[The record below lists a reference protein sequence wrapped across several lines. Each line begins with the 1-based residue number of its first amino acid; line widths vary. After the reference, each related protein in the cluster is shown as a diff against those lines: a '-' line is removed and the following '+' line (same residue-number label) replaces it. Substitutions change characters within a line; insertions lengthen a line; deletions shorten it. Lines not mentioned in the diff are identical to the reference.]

1 MVDYLKNGSDNDSV
15 VEGISNLVDAAA
27 VAGTIVGTAF
37 LLSRT
42 KQGAKFLSEVDPI
55 IGKMS
60 DRIASIGADGSN
72 RLSISETIRGISHI
86 DQFRRIDQEFAINNT
101 SNVGLFRNLA
111 DAAYD
116 AADWEERELG
126 RQYQAKIFGDIGDAL
141 KSQGIQDGQVQSLME
156 FVSSRSTSTVL
167 DKNSGKLQEGFI
179 ADVENHWH
187 DFLEEKD
194 AKFNETVDQSI
205 QALQNI
211 SNQTFDTFNDF
222 RSLDENII
230 RAREARQDFI
240 QEINRSAKEALK
252 RQNNEISYH
261 TIGNILDQDARNPE
275 FDFVVHEKGQMASL
289 DGKTVSDRLY
299 AQNEDIITDT
309 LDTIRQLSAT
319 KDGYYVNGQK
329 LNTPNINKI
338 IGGAKDL
345 WHETLPYSLS
355 HAADFK
361 NVDNLKV
368 EYLNKYDFKG
378 VLDSIVDKNSTVQ
391 RIGNRLFELKSDG
404 TRHEL
409 DTSGMRFV
417 REDSYVVKTSKDFSN
432 YGKVNYDNG
441 KRRIFGE
448 TSRKRTSDVWGNNYN
463 TYLNKDMNE
472 VARHPEEKAMMGIR
486 NHSFKRS
493 IDSLDIKVKL
503 DDKLRSE
510 LLKAAEDN
518 PELSYKIENMLDV
531 IDAKTE
537 SEKRRVL
544 RDISTEGTKSSEFQR
559 LQSAA
564 IRGRSI
570 KPKLIDDSTSITQKT
585 LYAKL
590 SKSESIDEAAI
601 NEILA
606 SLPANRDKAL
616 AFINKLNVPDAVK
629 LNLRDRY
636 NVEQLKIKTNLNEI
650 TSENH
655 VDINGKDLSIEDAR
669 KIQNE
674 IVSNPELQRTL
685 NRYLGSGKDYKARYE
700 SKKSSSRLIAINK
713 GFNLKGIVSD
723 LNKINYK
730 GLSSRIGQGLRGMFS
745 NTNLDHFGAGA
756 LINYK
761 LNFPTAKYHGTDL
774 SIGGSLLYK
783 MADRLNEGLN
793 NGFLDQALGFVHPI
807 FGERLSA
814 YFKTGLSLG
823 FHEGDTRSFAQ
834 LSYNLLF
841 KRVLPASIALT
852 QLDWAND
859 TFGINKNF
867 QIGLANMDLGFRK
880 FTDATGLT
888 DVFKLAKMANPAA
901 QYISGDYRPYQSYD
915 ERLDYY
921 QNGKDPIRSGR
932 YWVWGSTNEFRGGS
946 ISYWEDNSLK
956 LAQSDYYNKSVYGGY
971 WSKWAHSPIPTL
983 TNPLSP
989 LVYAFN
995 PYWLEEKHMED
1006 RPYLLSA
1013 PLFEQ
1018 GTLQSLVL
1026 NPTLG
1031 EIIKPQ
1037 RRYHEDR
1044 MWFGKDVKA
1053 IMYQM
1058 NQKIHQSEDED
1069 NRYIIFQNGRLGV
1082 YDFRAFSHPTDT
1094 EYVQGQGQE
1103 YTGQAPAFASAK
1115 DYSNYINSDGTID
1128 ASAYAS
1134 LQPISPS
1141 AGAAVSA
1148 MNSAIQSG
1156 SSPYTNASG
1165 MYIQQRIRRTRSNKG
1180 TVQEMLNNADMYNN
1194 LMNSSG
1200 GRSYLDELM
1209 TTSRLLTGIYGYAGT
1224 MIFGRDESKFIAD
1237 AGDINSFTRRFWD
1250 SGIGGVGGEQ
1260 MEIVRRFLPE
1270 YSRRRRVNPLMNTMA
1285 EKHPWLPEKFY
1296 TGDAYC
1302 ISKNTMVEIDNLN
1315 YLAADEVIENQS
1327 TITDHTGQNTVV
1339 NKIICRKIELKEKV
1353 YSLKVNSLFAFDYEF
1368 SENHPLLVTESS
1380 NNVTK
1385 ELSGNSLSY
1394 YKKANIV
1401 LNALKNGITSKKDL
1415 ANLVN
1420 ISINDVCQLWKRM
1433 FQDDLIY
1440 DYRLDKHNIHL
1451 KEYKLYDI
1459 NLLKN
1464 RLSWKKA
1471 KDVKVGNYV
1480 AYPIPKSKNQEI
1492 ILDLGLLLP
1501 EYVSTEKY
1509 LYKPRIKN
1517 KEFIEIY
1524 EYFEKHGVPKF
1535 DRGERKKLLEKM
1547 NWHDRIY
1554 ESVQSS
1560 FKNERGI
1567 KRIPRKLVLTR
1578 QMCYAFGL
1586 YLAEGWNNGCTIGMA
1601 HNINERDYAYNA
1613 FLGFKQI
1620 DPYINFSF
1628 KRSGATNGAYSR
1640 FGSSIIASLLDVLF
1654 NKGAHDKKIPEFF
1667 WHAKEECVLGL
1678 LEGYICGDGTNFIM
1692 KSGLGLETEKIGIT
1706 SCNKKLLYQV
1716 RKLLLRFNIV
1726 GSINI
1731 HNKNP
1736 KKIKI
1741 NKYLVTSGISYSLS
1755 VRGKKASILS
1765 GLLFGKS
1772 LLPINYKAKEAS
1784 HHYISNGY
1792 LYLRIENIQEIN
1804 TVKEVYGYQV
1814 NQNNSFCVVGFA
1826 THNTSLPNGEA
1837 RLPGEG
1843 YEAINQ
1849 LHPDQ
1854 FASDGYGAIDR
1865 YKILADIAPNSAEYK
1880 YWKQIVKMMN
1890 NDEAKKVLKDTE
1902 EMVKHQGK
1910 KHDFFDYKFLGK
1922 TTTALDGHV
1931 EQILSNGKF
1940 KLAGDDNLYQIA
1952 GVKFKDNG
1960 YMSKNQLKQVLTEG
1974 SHVTLRIDDEER
1986 NPDINAP
1993 QAPRKAAV
2001 FLDGENISDTLRQV
2015 GLADYDMEDTSAA
2028 GAYANYGL
2036 VGRLFGTAAEI
2047 VAHAPI
2053 PIIHSQLM
2061 RVNSPL
2067 EEYRS
2072 DQLYGTG
2079 FQSWDSMLASF
2090 VYPTFEQ
2097 AKTDFMRDVIS
2108 DSLWR
2113 FYKGYESGA
2122 LTENISKRSTTI
2134 LKTIATYSNGTALA
2148 GEITGRFVFTGA
2160 NSSTRRDQL
2169 ANAGRHIGNI
2179 YSMVTSLQDPM
2190 YAAYAWGRMGWDS
2203 SKVYDLWKDIGNV
2216 NFDSVL
2222 DYAEHMNVLK
2232 PAKLLSEETGV
2243 AVDVIQ
2249 AARKFKL
2256 GRISQAIAFAAAG
2269 TALAVGEDNPLTRLF
2284 GKESHVYT
2292 PDAVKERW
2300 DTEDYFDRLRYIK
2313 YMALYEA
2320 AKEKAKKEEGVDVD
2334 KLYKHQEALRA
2345 EMNGDVSI
2353 TDMMS
2358 AILTSGKPADDPIA
2372 QWVQKTFG
2380 RLSDDMTTLVAG
2392 KYTEQAIMFHQV
2404 AESTV
2409 YALNKDSEYSDIIRA
2424 LPNTEKEY
2432 FVEFAKVTDERR
2444 RKEILKNVSPSLAKV
2459 LKLVWYQEDTD
2470 TESNES
2476 FFERHNLPDPLWAGW
2491 DASSNLD
2498 NIKAK
2503 VIYNEGMQYADYG
2516 IYSSSYEDPEV
2527 INAPNI
2533 DNIHDGSNPLSV
2545 RVNLNTILSGI
2556 GLTDKRIQVNP
2567 TQDEGVIDVVSNITA
2582 VLGYKIEKAFSIFS

>member
-1 MVDYLKNGSDNDSV
+1 MVDYLKTGSEQNSAID
-15 VEGISNLVDAAA
+15 GISSFVDMAA
-27 VAGTIVGTAF
+27 VAGSIVGTAF
-37 LLSRT
+37 LLSKT

-55 IGKMS
+55 IGKIGN
-60 DRIASIGADGSN
+60 RISEIGVDGSN

-86 DQFRRIDQEFAINNT
+86 DQFRKIDDAFAINNT
-101 SNVGLFRNLA
+101 TNVGLLRNLQ

-116 AADWEERELG
+116 IADWEERELG
-126 RQYQAKIFGDIGDAL
+126 RQYQTKIFNDIGDAL
-141 KSQGIQDGQVQSLME
+141 KAQGVGDGQISSLME

-167 DKNSGKLQEGFI
+167 EKDGRLKQSFI
-179 ADVENHWH
+179 ADVEDHWH
-187 DFLEEKD
+187 DLLED
-194 AKFNETVDQSI
+194 VDGAFEDTINHSI
-205 QALQNI
+205 NALNNI
-211 SNQTFDTFNDF
+211 SKQNFETFSSFK
-222 RSLDENII
+222 LAEENIN
-230 RAREARQDFI
+230 RAREARQDFL
-240 QEINRSAKEALK
+240 QEIKSNAEAALAKQRK
-252 RQNNEISYH
+252 DVQH
-261 TIGNILDQDARNPE
+261 FTIGEAIENSNIYSE
-275 FDFVVHEKGQMASL
+275 FDFIGHENGNMFSL
-289 DGKTVSDRLY
+289 EGKTVLDRLY
-299 AQNEDIITDT
+299 AKNDDIITST
-309 LDTIRQLSAT
+309 LDTIKQLSAT
-319 KDGYYVNGQK
+319 KDGYIIDGQIR
-329 LNTPNINKI
+329 NTPNINKI
-338 IGGAKDL
+338 IRGANEL
-345 WHETLPYSLS
+345 FHETLPYALS
-355 HAADFK
+355 HADDFK

-378 VLDSIVDKNSTVQ
+378 ALSSVVARDSSVQ
-391 RIGNRLFELKSDG
+391 RIGNRLFELKPDG

-409 DTSGMRFV
+409 DASGFRFA
-417 REDSYVVKTSKDFSN
+417 REDSYVVKKSKDFSQ
-432 YGKVNYDNG
+432 YGQIVLTNG
-441 KRRIFGE
+441 KNAVFGQ
-448 TSRKRTSDVWGNNYN
+448 TSRKRTSDAWGNNYY
-463 TYLNKDMNE
+463 TYLNKSIDDLANN
-472 VARHPEEKAMMGIR
+472 PEEKAMLGIR
-486 NHSFKRS
+486 NFGFKRS
-493 IDSLDIKVKL
+493 IDSLNINVKL
-503 DDKLRSE
+503 DNKLRAE
-510 LLKAAEDN
+510 LLKASEDD
-518 PELSYKIENMLDV
+518 PTLRYKIEEMISIV
-531 IDAKTE
+531 DAKTE
-537 SEKRRVL
+537 SEKRRAL
-544 RDISTEGTKSSEFQR
+544 RNISTEGVKSREFERIQR
-559 LQSAA
+559 AA
-564 IRGRSI
+564 ISGRSI
-570 KPKLIDDSTSITQKT
+570 KPKLAEDSTSITQKS
-585 LYAKL
+585 LYAKFT
-590 SKSESIDEAAI
+590 KSQTIDEAAI
-601 NEILA
+601 SEIMA
-606 SLPANRDKAL
+606 SLPADQEKAL
-616 AFINKLNVPDAVK
+616 AFINKLDLPQSIK

-636 NVEQLKIKTNLNEI
+636 NVEQLKIKANLTEI
-650 TSENH
+650 TTENH
-655 VDINGKDLSIEDAR
+655 VDALGKDLSVEDA
-669 KIQNE
+669 KQIQRE
-674 IVSNPELQRTL
+674 INQNPELRRTL
-685 NRYLGSGKDYKARYE
+685 NRHLGSRKDYKARYE

-713 GFNLKGIVSD
+713 GFDLKGILSD
-723 LNKINYK
+723 LNTINYK
-730 GLSSRIGQGLRGMFS
+730 GVGNKIGQGLRGMFS

-756 LINYK
+756 LIDYK

-783 MADRLNEGLN
+783 MGERINEGLN
-793 NGFLDQALGFVHPI
+793 NGYIDQMLGFISQPL
-807 FGERLSA
+807 GERFSA
-814 YFKTGLSLG
+814 HFNTGLSLG
-823 FHEGDTRSFAQ
+823 LSNKDARSTIQ
-834 LSYNLLF
+834 LASNLLV
-841 KRVLPASIALT
+841 KRVLPASIIAT

-859 TFGINKNF
+859 TFDINENF
-867 QIGLANMDLGFRK
+867 QVGWANMDLGFRK

-888 DVFKLAKMANPAA
+888 NVFKLAKMANPAA
-901 QYISGDYRPYQSYD
+901 QYISGDYRPYQSYE

-932 YWVWGSTNEFRGGS
+932 YWVWGSTNEFRGSS

-956 LAQSDYYNKSVYGGY
+956 LAQSDYRNKAIYGSY
-971 WSKWAHSPIPTL
+971 WDKWARSPIPTL
-983 TNPLSP
+983 SNPFSP
-989 LVYAFN
+989 IVYALN
-995 PYWLEEKHMED
+995 PYWLEEKHSED

-1018 GTLQSLVL
+1018 NTLQGLLL

-1031 EIIKPQ
+1031 ELIKPQ
-1037 RRYHEDR
+1037 RRYHQDR
-1044 MWFGKDVKA
+1044 MWFGQDVKA

-1058 NQKIHQSEDED
+1058 NQKIQQTADED

-1082 YDFRAFSHPTDT
+1082 YDFKAFSHPTDI
-1094 EYVQGQGQE
+1094 EYIQGQDQE
-1103 YTGQAPAFASAK
+1103 YTGQAPAFATAK
-1115 DYSNYINSDGTID
+1115 DYTNYINSDGTID
-1128 ASAYAS
+1128 ASAYSS
-1134 LQPISPS
+1134 LQPVSPGV
-1141 AGAAVSA
+1141 GAAVSA

-1180 TVQEMLNNADMYNN
+1180 TVQEMLDNADMYNN
-1194 LMNSSG
+1194 LMNSGG
-1200 GRSYLDELM
+1200 GRDYLDELQ
-1209 TTSRLLTGIYGYAGT
+1209 TTSRLLTGIYGYAVSSV
-1224 MIFGRDESKFIAD
+1224 FGRDNSKFIAN
-1237 AGDINSFTRRFWD
+1237 AGDIDSFTRQFWD
-1250 SGIGGVGGEQ
+1250 TGVGGLGGEQ
-1260 MEIVRRFLPE
+1260 MEVIRRFLPE
-1270 YSRRRRVNPLMNTMA
+1270 FSRRQRFNPLMNTMA
-1285 EKHPWLPEKFY
+1285 EKHPWMPEKFY
-1296 TGDAYC
+1296 MGDAYC
-1302 ISKNTMVEIDNLN
+1302 ISKNTMVEIGNLD
-1315 YLAADEVIENQS
+1315 YLAADKVIENQS
-1327 TITDHTGQNTVV
+1327 IITDHTGQNTVA
-1339 NKIICRKIELKEKV
+1339 NKIVCRKIELKEKV

-1380 NNVTK
+1380 NNTTK

-1401 LNALKNGITSKKDL
+1401 LNVLKNGITSKKDL

-1440 DYRLDKHNIHL
+1440 DYKLDKHNIHL
-1451 KEYKLYDI
+1451 KKYKLYDI

-1464 RLSWKKA
+1464 RLSWKKV

-1480 AYPIPKSKNQEI
+1480 AYPIPESKNQEI

-1501 EYVSTEKY
+1501 EYISTEKY

-1554 ESVQSS
+1554 ESVLSS
-1560 FKNERGI
+1560 FKNKRGI
-1567 KRIPRKLVLTR
+1567 KRIPRKFVLTR

-1586 YLAEGWNNGCTIGMA
+1586 YLAEGWNNEYTIGMA

-1628 KRSGATNGAYSR
+1628 KRVDNTNGAYSH
-1640 FGSSIIASLLDVLF
+1640 FGSSIIASLLNVLF

-1678 LEGYICGDGTNFIM
+1678 LEGYICGDGSNFII
-1692 KSGLGLETEKIGIT
+1692 KSGYDKEIEKISIT

-1731 HNKNP
+1731 HNKSS

-1741 NKYLVTSGISYSLS
+1741 NKYLVTSGISYNLS

-1765 GLLFGKS
+1765 ELLFGKS
-1772 LLPINYKAKEAS
+1772 LLPINHEAKEAS
-1784 HHYISNGY
+1784 HHYINNGY

-1826 THNTSLPNGEA
+1826 THNTSLPNAEA
-1837 RLPGEG
+1837 RLPGVG

-1865 YKILADIAPNSAEYK
+1865 YKILADIAPNSPEYK

-1922 TTTALDGHV
+1922 TTTAVDGHV

-1940 KLAGDDNLYQIA
+1940 KIAGDDTLYQIA

-1960 YMSKNQLKQVLTEG
+1960 FMSKNQLKQVLTEG
-1974 SHVTLRIDDEER
+1974 SHITLRIDDEER
-1986 NPDINAP
+1986 NADPNAP

-2001 FLDGENISDTLRQV
+2001 FLNGENISDTLREV

-2028 GAYANYGL
+2028 GAYANYGIF
-2036 VGRLFGTAAEI
+2036 GRVTGTAAEI

-2072 DQLYGTG
+2072 DQLYGSG
-2079 FQSWDSMLASF
+2079 FQSWDDLLGTYVF
-2090 VYPTFEQ
+2090 PTFQQ
-2097 AKTDFMRDVIS
+2097 AKTDFARDLIS
-2108 DSLWR
+2108 DSIWR
-2113 FYKGYESGA
+2113 FYQGYTSGA
-2122 LTENISKRSTTI
+2122 ITENISKRSSTI
-2134 LKTIATYSNGTALA
+2134 LKAVATYSNGTALA
-2148 GEITGRFVFTGA
+2148 GEITGRFLFTGA
-2160 NSSTRRDQL
+2160 NSATRRDQL

-2179 YSMVTSLQDPM
+2179 YSMVTSIQDPM
-2190 YAAYAWGRMGWDS
+2190 YAAYAWGRFGWDS
-2203 SKVYDLWKDIGNV
+2203 SKIYDLWKDIDVG
-2216 NFDSVL
+2216 FDSVI
-2222 DYAEHMNVLK
+2222 DYAEEMRLIK
-2232 PAKLLSEETGV
+2232 PASMISHETGK

-2269 TALAVGEDNPLTRLF
+2269 TAIAVSQDNPITRFF
-2284 GKESHVYT
+2284 GADSHVYT
-2292 PDAVKERW
+2292 PDHVKERW

-2345 EMNGDVSI
+2345 EMNGDVSV

-2372 QWVQKTFG
+2372 QWAQKTFG

-2404 AESTV
+2404 AESTI

-2432 FVEFAKVTDERR
+2432 FVEFAKVTDERQR
-2444 RKEILKNVSPSLAKV
+2444 REILRNVSPSLKKA
-2459 LKLVWYQEDTD
+2459 LRLVWYQEDTD

-2533 DNIHDGSNPLSV
+2533 DNIHNGSNPLAV
-2545 RVNLNTILSGI
+2545 RMNLNTVLSGI
-2556 GLTDKRIQVNP
+2556 GLTDKRIQVHP
-2567 TQDEGVIDVVSNITA
+2567 TQDEGVIQVASNITA
-2582 VLGYKIEKAFSIFS
+2582 VLGYKIDKALSFFS

>member
-101 SNVGLFRNLA
+101 SNIGLFRNLA

-116 AADWEERELG
+116 TSDWEERELG

-179 ADVENHWH
+179 AEVENHWH

-194 AKFNETVDQSI
+194 AAFNDTIDQSI
-205 QALQNI
+205 RALQNI

-222 RSLDENII
+222 KSLDENII

-252 RQNNEISYH
+252 KQNNEISYH

-319 KDGYYVNGQK
+319 KDGYYVDGQK

-417 REDSYVVKTSKDFSN
+417 REDSYIVKTSKDFSN

-570 KPKLIDDSTSITQKT
+570 KPKLIDDLTSVTQKT

-606 SLPANRDKAL
+606 SLPADRDKAL
-616 AFINKLNVPDAVK
+616 AFINKLNVPDTVK

-650 TSENH
+650 ISENH
-655 VDINGKDLSIEDAR
+655 VDINGKDLSIEDAK

-730 GLSSRIGQGLRGMFS
+730 GLSNRIGQGLRGMFS

-1037 RRYHEDR
+1037 RHYHEDR
-1044 MWFGKDVKA
+1044 IWFGKDVKA

-1134 LQPISPS
+1134 LQPVSPGV
-1141 AGAAVSA
+1141 GAAVSA

-1156 SSPYTNASG
+1156 NSPYTNASG

-1180 TVQEMLNNADMYNN
+1180 TVQEMLDNADMYNN

-1285 EKHPWLPEKFY
+1285 ENHPWMPEKFMV
-1296 TGDAYC
+1296 GDP
-1302 ISKNTMVEIDNLN
+1302 
-1315 YLAADEVIENQS
+1315 
-1327 TITDHTGQNTVV
+1327 
-1339 NKIICRKIELKEKV
+1339 
-1353 YSLKVNSLFAFDYEF
+1353 F
-1368 SENHPLLVTESS
+1368 S
-1380 NNVTK
+1380 
-1385 ELSGNSLSY
+1385 
-1394 YKKANIV
+1394 
-1401 LNALKNGITSKKDL
+1401 
-1415 ANLVN
+1415 
-1420 ISINDVCQLWKRM
+1420 
-1433 FQDDLIY
+1433 
-1440 DYRLDKHNIHL
+1440 
-1451 KEYKLYDI
+1451 
-1459 NLLKN
+1459 
-1464 RLSWKKA
+1464 
-1471 KDVKVGNYV
+1471 
-1480 AYPIPKSKNQEI
+1480 
-1492 ILDLGLLLP
+1492 
-1501 EYVSTEKY
+1501 
-1509 LYKPRIKN
+1509 
-1517 KEFIEIY
+1517 
-1524 EYFEKHGVPKF
+1524 
-1535 DRGERKKLLEKM
+1535 
-1547 NWHDRIY
+1547 
-1554 ESVQSS
+1554 
-1560 FKNERGI
+1560 
-1567 KRIPRKLVLTR
+1567 
-1578 QMCYAFGL
+1578 
-1586 YLAEGWNNGCTIGMA
+1586 
-1601 HNINERDYAYNA
+1601 
-1613 FLGFKQI
+1613 
-1620 DPYINFSF
+1620 
-1628 KRSGATNGAYSR
+1628 
-1640 FGSSIIASLLDVLF
+1640 
-1654 NKGAHDKKIPEFF
+1654 
-1667 WHAKEECVLGL
+1667 
-1678 LEGYICGDGTNFIM
+1678 
-1692 KSGLGLETEKIGIT
+1692 
-1706 SCNKKLLYQV
+1706 
-1716 RKLLLRFNIV
+1716 
-1726 GSINI
+1726 
-1731 HNKNP
+1731 
-1736 KKIKI
+1736 
-1741 NKYLVTSGISYSLS
+1741 
-1755 VRGKKASILS
+1755 
-1765 GLLFGKS
+1765 
-1772 LLPINYKAKEAS
+1772 
-1784 HHYISNGY
+1784 
-1792 LYLRIENIQEIN
+1792 
-1804 TVKEVYGYQV
+1804 
-1814 NQNNSFCVVGFA
+1814 
-1826 THNTSLPNGEA
+1826 SLPMGEA

-1922 TTTALDGHV
+1922 TTTALDGHI

-2148 GEITGRFVFTGA
+2148 GEITGRFAFTGA

-2203 SKVYDLWKDIGNV
+2203 SKVYDLWKDVGNV

-2222 DYAEHMNVLK
+2222 DYAEHMNILK
-2232 PAKLLSEETGV
+2232 PAKLLSEESGV

-2444 RKEILKNVSPSLAKV
+2444 RREILKNVSPSLAKA

-2545 RVNLNTILSGI
+2545 RMNLNAVLSGI

-2567 TQDEGVIDVVSNITA
+2567 TQDEGVIDVVSNVTA
-2582 VLGYKIEKAFSIFS
+2582 VLGYKIEKALSIFS

>member
-86 DQFRRIDQEFAINNT
+86 DQFRRIDQEFAINNM
-101 SNVGLFRNLA
+101 SNIGLFRNLA

-179 ADVENHWH
+179 AEVENHWH

-194 AKFNETVDQSI
+194 AAFNETIDQSI
-205 QALQNI
+205 RALQNI

-222 RSLDENII
+222 KSLDENII

-240 QEINRSAKEALK
+240 QEINRSAQEALK
-252 RQNNEISYH
+252 KQKNDITYH
-261 TIGNILDQDARNPE
+261 TIGDILDQDARNPE
-275 FDFVVHEKGQMASL
+275 FDFIAHEKDQMAPL

-299 AQNEDIITDT
+299 AQNDDIVTQT

-319 KDGYYVNGQK
+319 KDGYYVEGQK

-338 IGGAKDL
+338 IGSAKDL
-345 WHETLPYSLS
+345 FHETLPYALS

-378 VLDSIVDKNSTVQ
+378 VLGDIVGKDSIVQ

-404 TRHEL
+404 TRNEL

-417 REDSYVVKTSKDFSN
+417 REDSYVIKTSKDFSN
-432 YGKVNYDNG
+432 YGKVNFDNG
-441 KRRIFGE
+441 KQRIFGE
-448 TSRKRTSDVWGNNYN
+448 TSRKRTSDVWGNNYH
-463 TYLNKDMNE
+463 TYLNKDINE
-472 VARHPEEKAMMGIR
+472 IANHPEEKAMMGIR

-510 LLKAAEDN
+510 LLKTAEDN
-518 PELSYKIENMLDV
+518 PGLKYKIESMLDV

-590 SKSESIDEAAI
+590 NKSQSIDEAAI
-601 NEILA
+601 NEIMA
-606 SLPANRDKAL
+606 SLPADRDKAL
-616 AFINKLNVPDAVK
+616 AFINKLNVPETVK

-636 NVEQLKIKTNLNEI
+636 NIEQLKIRTNLNEI
-650 TSENH
+650 TGENH
-655 VDINGKDLSIEDAR
+655 VDATGKDLSIEDAKR
-669 KIQNE
+669 IQNE

-685 NRYLGSGKDYKARYE
+685 NRYLGSGKDYKVRYE

-713 GFNLKGIVSD
+713 GFDLKGIISD
-723 LNKINYK
+723 LNKMNYN
-730 GLSSRIGQGLRGMFS
+730 GIGNRIGQGLRGMFS
-745 NTNLDHFGAGA
+745 NTNLDHFAFSSIFDNNVN
-756 LINYK
+756 L
-761 LNFPTAKYHGTDL
+761 PTAKHHGRDL

-783 MADRLNEGLN
+783 MPERLNEGLN
-793 NGFLDQALGFVHPI
+793 NGFIDQALGFVHPI

-1058 NQKIHQSEDED
+1058 NQKIQQTADED
-1069 NRYIIFQNGRLGV
+1069 SRYIIFQNGRLGV

-1180 TVQEMLNNADMYNN
+1180 TVQEMLDNADMYNN

-1270 YSRRRRVNPLMNTMA
+1270 YSRRRRVNPLMNKMA
-1285 EKHPWLPEKFY
+1285 EDHPWLPQKF
-1296 TGDAYC
+1296 
-1302 ISKNTMVEIDNLN
+1302 MVSDP
-1315 YLAADEVIENQS
+1315 
-1327 TITDHTGQNTVV
+1327 
-1339 NKIICRKIELKEKV
+1339 
-1353 YSLKVNSLFAFDYEF
+1353 F
-1368 SENHPLLVTESS
+1368 S
-1380 NNVTK
+1380 
-1385 ELSGNSLSY
+1385 
-1394 YKKANIV
+1394 
-1401 LNALKNGITSKKDL
+1401 
-1415 ANLVN
+1415 
-1420 ISINDVCQLWKRM
+1420 
-1433 FQDDLIY
+1433 
-1440 DYRLDKHNIHL
+1440 
-1451 KEYKLYDI
+1451 
-1459 NLLKN
+1459 
-1464 RLSWKKA
+1464 
-1471 KDVKVGNYV
+1471 
-1480 AYPIPKSKNQEI
+1480 
-1492 ILDLGLLLP
+1492 
-1501 EYVSTEKY
+1501 
-1509 LYKPRIKN
+1509 
-1517 KEFIEIY
+1517 
-1524 EYFEKHGVPKF
+1524 
-1535 DRGERKKLLEKM
+1535 
-1547 NWHDRIY
+1547 
-1554 ESVQSS
+1554 
-1560 FKNERGI
+1560 
-1567 KRIPRKLVLTR
+1567 
-1578 QMCYAFGL
+1578 
-1586 YLAEGWNNGCTIGMA
+1586 
-1601 HNINERDYAYNA
+1601 
-1613 FLGFKQI
+1613 
-1620 DPYINFSF
+1620 
-1628 KRSGATNGAYSR
+1628 
-1640 FGSSIIASLLDVLF
+1640 
-1654 NKGAHDKKIPEFF
+1654 
-1667 WHAKEECVLGL
+1667 
-1678 LEGYICGDGTNFIM
+1678 
-1692 KSGLGLETEKIGIT
+1692 
-1706 SCNKKLLYQV
+1706 
-1716 RKLLLRFNIV
+1716 
-1726 GSINI
+1726 
-1731 HNKNP
+1731 
-1736 KKIKI
+1736 
-1741 NKYLVTSGISYSLS
+1741 
-1755 VRGKKASILS
+1755 
-1765 GLLFGKS
+1765 
-1772 LLPINYKAKEAS
+1772 
-1784 HHYISNGY
+1784 
-1792 LYLRIENIQEIN
+1792 
-1804 TVKEVYGYQV
+1804 
-1814 NQNNSFCVVGFA
+1814 
-1826 THNTSLPNGEA
+1826 SLPMGEA

-1922 TTTALDGHV
+1922 TTTALDGHI

-2148 GEITGRFVFTGA
+2148 GEITGRFAFTGA

-2203 SKVYDLWKDIGNV
+2203 SKVYDLWKDVGNV

-2222 DYAEHMNVLK
+2222 DYAEHMNILK
-2232 PAKLLSEETGV
+2232 PAKLLSEESGV

-2320 AKEKAKKEEGVDVD
+2320 AKEKAKSEEGVDVD

-2444 RKEILKNVSPSLAKV
+2444 RREILRNVSPSLAKA
-2459 LKLVWYQEDTD
+2459 LKLVWYQEDTE

-2491 DASSNLD
+2491 DASTNLD

-2545 RVNLNTILSGI
+2545 RVNLNTVLSGI

-2567 TQDEGVIDVVSNITA
+2567 TQDEGIIDVVSNITA
-2582 VLGYKIEKAFSIFS
+2582 VLGYKIEKALSIFS

>member
-101 SNVGLFRNLA
+101 SNIGLFRNLA

-116 AADWEERELG
+116 ASDWEERELG

-141 KSQGIQDGQVQSLME
+141 KSQGIQDGQIQSLME
-156 FVSSRSTSTVL
+156 FVSSHSTSTVL

-179 ADVENHWH
+179 AEVENHWH

-194 AKFNETVDQSI
+194 AAFNETIDQSI

-222 RSLDENII
+222 KSLDKNII

-252 RQNNEISYH
+252 KQNNEISYH

-275 FDFVVHEKGQMASL
+275 FDFVVHEKDQIASL

-299 AQNEDIITDT
+299 SQNEDIITDT

-319 KDGYYVNGQK
+319 KDGYYVDGQK

-338 IGGAKDL
+338 VRGAKDL

-518 PELSYKIENMLDV
+518 PELSYKIENMLDI

-590 SKSESIDEAAI
+590 SKSESIDEAAV

-606 SLPANRDKAL
+606 SLPADRDKAL
-616 AFINKLNVPDAVK
+616 AFINKLNVPDIVK

-655 VDINGKDLSIEDAR
+655 VDINGKDLSIEDAK

-730 GLSSRIGQGLRGMFS
+730 GLSNRIGQGLRGMFS

-841 KRVLPASIALT
+841 KRVIPASIALT

-1044 MWFGKDVKA
+1044 IWFGKDVKA

-1058 NQKIHQSEDED
+1058 NQKIRQSEDEY
-1069 NRYIIFQNGRLGV
+1069 NRYVIFQNGRLGV

-1141 AGAAVSA
+1141 AGTAVSA

-1180 TVQEMLNNADMYNN
+1180 TVQEMLDNADMYNN

-1237 AGDINSFTRRFWD
+1237 ASDINSFTRRFWD

-1270 YSRRRRVNPLMNTMA
+1270 YSRRRRINPLMNTMA
-1285 EKHPWLPEKFY
+1285 EKHPWMPEKFMV
-1296 TGDAYC
+1296 GDP
-1302 ISKNTMVEIDNLN
+1302 
-1315 YLAADEVIENQS
+1315 
-1327 TITDHTGQNTVV
+1327 
-1339 NKIICRKIELKEKV
+1339 
-1353 YSLKVNSLFAFDYEF
+1353 F
-1368 SENHPLLVTESS
+1368 SS
-1380 NNVTK
+1380 
-1385 ELSGNSLSY
+1385 
-1394 YKKANIV
+1394 
-1401 LNALKNGITSKKDL
+1401 
-1415 ANLVN
+1415 
-1420 ISINDVCQLWKRM
+1420 
-1433 FQDDLIY
+1433 
-1440 DYRLDKHNIHL
+1440 
-1451 KEYKLYDI
+1451 
-1459 NLLKN
+1459 
-1464 RLSWKKA
+1464 
-1471 KDVKVGNYV
+1471 
-1480 AYPIPKSKNQEI
+1480 
-1492 ILDLGLLLP
+1492 
-1501 EYVSTEKY
+1501 
-1509 LYKPRIKN
+1509 
-1517 KEFIEIY
+1517 
-1524 EYFEKHGVPKF
+1524 
-1535 DRGERKKLLEKM
+1535 
-1547 NWHDRIY
+1547 
-1554 ESVQSS
+1554 
-1560 FKNERGI
+1560 
-1567 KRIPRKLVLTR
+1567 
-1578 QMCYAFGL
+1578 
-1586 YLAEGWNNGCTIGMA
+1586 
-1601 HNINERDYAYNA
+1601 
-1613 FLGFKQI
+1613 
-1620 DPYINFSF
+1620 
-1628 KRSGATNGAYSR
+1628 
-1640 FGSSIIASLLDVLF
+1640 
-1654 NKGAHDKKIPEFF
+1654 
-1667 WHAKEECVLGL
+1667 
-1678 LEGYICGDGTNFIM
+1678 
-1692 KSGLGLETEKIGIT
+1692 
-1706 SCNKKLLYQV
+1706 
-1716 RKLLLRFNIV
+1716 
-1726 GSINI
+1726 
-1731 HNKNP
+1731 
-1736 KKIKI
+1736 
-1741 NKYLVTSGISYSLS
+1741 
-1755 VRGKKASILS
+1755 
-1765 GLLFGKS
+1765 
-1772 LLPINYKAKEAS
+1772 LPI
-1784 HHYISNGY
+1784 
-1792 LYLRIENIQEIN
+1792 
-1804 TVKEVYGYQV
+1804 
-1814 NQNNSFCVVGFA
+1814 
-1826 THNTSLPNGEA
+1826 GEA

-1922 TTTALDGHV
+1922 TTTALDGHI

-2148 GEITGRFVFTGA
+2148 GEITGRFAFTGA

-2203 SKVYDLWKDIGNV
+2203 SKVYDLWKDVGNV

-2222 DYAEHMNVLK
+2222 DYAEHMNILK
-2232 PAKLLSEETGV
+2232 PAKLLSEESGV

-2320 AKEKAKKEEGVDVD
+2320 AKEKAKSEEGVDVD

-2444 RKEILKNVSPSLAKV
+2444 RREILKNVSPSLAKA
-2459 LKLVWYQEDTD
+2459 LKLVWYQEDTE

-2545 RVNLNTILSGI
+2545 RMNLNAVLSGI
-2556 GLTDKRIQVNP
+2556 GLTDKRIQVDQ
-2567 TQDEGVIDVVSNITA
+2567 TQDEGVIQVVSNVTA
-2582 VLGYKIEKAFSIFS
+2582 VLGYKIEKALSIFS

>member
-60 DRIASIGADGSN
+60 DRIASIGTDGSN

-86 DQFRRIDQEFAINNT
+86 DQFRRIDQDFAINNT
-101 SNVGLFRNLA
+101 SNIGLFRNLA

-156 FVSSRSTSTVL
+156 FVSSRSTSTVI
-167 DKNSGKLQEGFI
+167 DKNSGKLQESFI

-211 SNQTFDTFNDF
+211 SNQTFDTFSDF
-222 RSLDENII
+222 KSLDENII
-230 RAREARQDFI
+230 RTREARQDFI
-240 QEINRSAKEALK
+240 QEINRSAQEALK
-252 RQNNEISYH
+252 KQKNDITYH
-261 TIGNILDQDARNPE
+261 TIGDILDQDARNPE
-275 FDFVVHEKGQMASL
+275 FDFIAHEKGQMASL

-299 AQNEDIITDT
+299 AQNDDIVTQT

-319 KDGYYVNGQK
+319 KDGYYVEGQK

-338 IGGAKDL
+338 ISSAKDL
-345 WHETLPYSLS
+345 FHETLPYALS

-378 VLDSIVDKNSTVQ
+378 VLGDIVGKDSIVQ

-404 TRHEL
+404 TRNEL

-417 REDSYVVKTSKDFSN
+417 REDSYVIKTSKDFSN
-432 YGKVNYDNG
+432 YGKVNFDNG
-441 KRRIFGE
+441 KQRIFGE
-448 TSRKRTSDVWGNNYN
+448 TSRKRTSDVWGNNYH
-463 TYLNKDMNE
+463 TYLNKDINE
-472 VARHPEEKAMMGIR
+472 IANHPEEKAMIGIR

-518 PELSYKIENMLDV
+518 PGLRYKIESMLDV

-590 SKSESIDEAAI
+590 NKSQSIDEAAI
-601 NEILA
+601 NEIMA
-606 SLPANRDKAL
+606 SLPADRDKAL
-616 AFINKLNVPDAVK
+616 AFINKLNVPETVK

-636 NVEQLKIKTNLNEI
+636 NVEQLKIRTNLNEI
-650 TSENH
+650 TGENH
-655 VDINGKDLSIEDAR
+655 VDATGKDLSIEDAKR
-669 KIQNE
+669 IQNE

-713 GFNLKGIVSD
+713 GFDLKGIISD
-723 LNKINYK
+723 LNKMNYN
-730 GLSSRIGQGLRGMFS
+730 GIGNRIGQGLRGMFS
-745 NTNLDHFGAGA
+745 NTNLDHFAFSSIFDNNVN
-756 LINYK
+756 L
-761 LNFPTAKYHGTDL
+761 PTAKHHGRDL

-783 MADRLNEGLN
+783 MPEHLNEGLN
-793 NGFLDQALGFVHPI
+793 NGFIDQALGFVHPI

-859 TFGINKNF
+859 TFSINKNF

-901 QYISGDYRPYQSYD
+901 QYISGDYRPYQSYE

-932 YWVWGSTNEFRGGS
+932 YWVWGSSNEFRGSS

-983 TNPLSP
+983 TNPFSP

-1037 RRYHEDR
+1037 RHYHEDR

-1069 NRYIIFQNGRLGV
+1069 SRYIIFQNGRLGV

-1094 EYVQGQGQE
+1094 EYVQSQGQE

-1134 LQPISPS
+1134 LQPISPG
-1141 AGAAVSA
+1141 AGVAVSA
-1148 MNSAIQSG
+1148 MNSVIQSG

-1180 TVQEMLNNADMYNN
+1180 TVQEMLDNADMYNN

-1285 EKHPWLPEKFY
+1285 EKHPWLPEKFFV
-1296 TGDAYC
+1296 GD
-1302 ISKNTMVEIDNLN
+1302 SM
-1315 YLAADEVIENQS
+1315 
-1327 TITDHTGQNTVV
+1327 
-1339 NKIICRKIELKEKV
+1339 
-1353 YSLKVNSLFAFDYEF
+1353 
-1368 SENHPLLVTESS
+1368 
-1380 NNVTK
+1380 
-1385 ELSGNSLSY
+1385 
-1394 YKKANIV
+1394 
-1401 LNALKNGITSKKDL
+1401 
-1415 ANLVN
+1415 
-1420 ISINDVCQLWKRM
+1420 
-1433 FQDDLIY
+1433 
-1440 DYRLDKHNIHL
+1440 
-1451 KEYKLYDI
+1451 
-1459 NLLKN
+1459 
-1464 RLSWKKA
+1464 
-1471 KDVKVGNYV
+1471 
-1480 AYPIPKSKNQEI
+1480 
-1492 ILDLGLLLP
+1492 
-1501 EYVSTEKY
+1501 
-1509 LYKPRIKN
+1509 
-1517 KEFIEIY
+1517 
-1524 EYFEKHGVPKF
+1524 
-1535 DRGERKKLLEKM
+1535 
-1547 NWHDRIY
+1547 
-1554 ESVQSS
+1554 
-1560 FKNERGI
+1560 
-1567 KRIPRKLVLTR
+1567 
-1578 QMCYAFGL
+1578 
-1586 YLAEGWNNGCTIGMA
+1586 
-1601 HNINERDYAYNA
+1601 
-1613 FLGFKQI
+1613 
-1620 DPYINFSF
+1620 
-1628 KRSGATNGAYSR
+1628 
-1640 FGSSIIASLLDVLF
+1640 
-1654 NKGAHDKKIPEFF
+1654 
-1667 WHAKEECVLGL
+1667 
-1678 LEGYICGDGTNFIM
+1678 
-1692 KSGLGLETEKIGIT
+1692 
-1706 SCNKKLLYQV
+1706 
-1716 RKLLLRFNIV
+1716 
-1726 GSINI
+1726 
-1731 HNKNP
+1731 
-1736 KKIKI
+1736 
-1741 NKYLVTSGISYSLS
+1741 
-1755 VRGKKASILS
+1755 
-1765 GLLFGKS
+1765 
-1772 LLPINYKAKEAS
+1772 
-1784 HHYISNGY
+1784 
-1792 LYLRIENIQEIN
+1792 
-1804 TVKEVYGYQV
+1804 
-1814 NQNNSFCVVGFA
+1814 
-1826 THNTSLPNGEA
+1826 TSLPNGEA

-2148 GEITGRFVFTGA
+2148 GEITGRFAFTGA

-2203 SKVYDLWKDIGNV
+2203 SKVYDLWKDVGNV
-2216 NFDSVL
+2216 NFDSIL
-2222 DYAEHMNVLK
+2222 DYAEHMNILK
-2232 PAKLLSEETGV
+2232 PVRLLSEETGV

-2292 PDAVKERW
+2292 PDSVKERW

-2320 AKEKAKKEEGVDVD
+2320 AKEKAKSEEGVDVD

-2404 AESTV
+2404 AESTI

-2444 RKEILKNVSPSLAKV
+2444 RREILKNVSPSLAKA
-2459 LKLVWYQEDTD
+2459 LKLVWYQEDTE

-2545 RVNLNTILSGI
+2545 RMNLNAVLSGI

-2582 VLGYKIEKAFSIFS
+2582 VLGYKIEKALSIFS

>member
-101 SNVGLFRNLA
+101 SNIGLFRNLA

-179 ADVENHWH
+179 AEVENHWH

-194 AKFNETVDQSI
+194 AAFNETIDQSI

-222 RSLDENII
+222 KSLDENII

-240 QEINRSAKEALK
+240 QEINRSAKAALK
-252 RQNNEISYH
+252 KQNNEVSYH
-261 TIGNILDQDARNPE
+261 TIGDILDQDTRNPE
-275 FDFVVHEKGQMASL
+275 FDFVVHEKGQMAPL

-319 KDGYYVNGQK
+319 KDGYYVDGQK

-338 IGGAKDL
+338 VRGAKDV

-409 DTSGMRFV
+409 DTSGMRFI

-448 TSRKRTSDVWGNNYN
+448 TSRKRTSDVWGNNYH
-463 TYLNKDMNE
+463 TYLNKDINE
-472 VARHPEEKAMMGIR
+472 IANHPEEKAMMGIR

-518 PELSYKIENMLDV
+518 PGLRYKIESMLDV

-590 SKSESIDEAAI
+590 NKSQSIDEAAI

-606 SLPANRDKAL
+606 SLPVDRDKVL
-616 AFINKLNVPDAVK
+616 AFINKLNVPDTVK

-655 VDINGKDLSIEDAR
+655 VDINGKDLSIEDAK

-730 GLSSRIGQGLRGMFS
+730 GLSNRIGQGLRGMFS

-1037 RRYHEDR
+1037 RHYHEDR
-1044 MWFGKDVKA
+1044 IWFGKDVKA

-1134 LQPISPS
+1134 LQPVSPG

-1156 SSPYTNASG
+1156 NSPYTNASG

-1180 TVQEMLNNADMYNN
+1180 TVQEMLDNADMYNN

-1270 YSRRRRVNPLMNTMA
+1270 YSRRRRINPLMNKMA
-1285 EKHPWLPEKFY
+1285 ENHPWLPEKFFFN
-1296 TGDAYC
+1296 GDPF
-1302 ISKNTMVEIDNLN
+1302 T
-1315 YLAADEVIENQS
+1315 Q
-1327 TITDHTGQNTVV
+1327 
-1339 NKIICRKIELKEKV
+1339 II
-1353 YSLKVNSLFAFDYEF
+1353 
-1368 SENHPLLVTESS
+1368 
-1380 NNVTK
+1380 
-1385 ELSGNSLSY
+1385 
-1394 YKKANIV
+1394 
-1401 LNALKNGITSKKDL
+1401 
-1415 ANLVN
+1415 
-1420 ISINDVCQLWKRM
+1420 
-1433 FQDDLIY
+1433 
-1440 DYRLDKHNIHL
+1440 
-1451 KEYKLYDI
+1451 
-1459 NLLKN
+1459 
-1464 RLSWKKA
+1464 
-1471 KDVKVGNYV
+1471 
-1480 AYPIPKSKNQEI
+1480 
-1492 ILDLGLLLP
+1492 
-1501 EYVSTEKY
+1501 
-1509 LYKPRIKN
+1509 
-1517 KEFIEIY
+1517 
-1524 EYFEKHGVPKF
+1524 
-1535 DRGERKKLLEKM
+1535 
-1547 NWHDRIY
+1547 
-1554 ESVQSS
+1554 
-1560 FKNERGI
+1560 
-1567 KRIPRKLVLTR
+1567 
-1578 QMCYAFGL
+1578 
-1586 YLAEGWNNGCTIGMA
+1586 
-1601 HNINERDYAYNA
+1601 
-1613 FLGFKQI
+1613 
-1620 DPYINFSF
+1620 
-1628 KRSGATNGAYSR
+1628 
-1640 FGSSIIASLLDVLF
+1640 
-1654 NKGAHDKKIPEFF
+1654 
-1667 WHAKEECVLGL
+1667 
-1678 LEGYICGDGTNFIM
+1678 
-1692 KSGLGLETEKIGIT
+1692 
-1706 SCNKKLLYQV
+1706 
-1716 RKLLLRFNIV
+1716 
-1726 GSINI
+1726 
-1731 HNKNP
+1731 
-1736 KKIKI
+1736 
-1741 NKYLVTSGISYSLS
+1741 
-1755 VRGKKASILS
+1755 
-1765 GLLFGKS
+1765 
-1772 LLPINYKAKEAS
+1772 
-1784 HHYISNGY
+1784 
-1792 LYLRIENIQEIN
+1792 
-1804 TVKEVYGYQV
+1804 
-1814 NQNNSFCVVGFA
+1814 
-1826 THNTSLPNGEA
+1826 NGEA

-1880 YWKQIVKMMN
+1880 YWKQIVKMMD

-1922 TTTALDGHV
+1922 TTTALDGHI

-2047 VAHAPI
+2047 IAHAPI

-2148 GEITGRFVFTGA
+2148 GEIAGRFTFTGA

-2169 ANAGRHIGNI
+2169 TNAGRHIGNI

-2203 SKVYDLWKDIGNV
+2203 SKVYDLWKDVGNV
-2216 NFDSVL
+2216 NFDSIL
-2222 DYAEHMNVLK
+2222 DYAEHMNILK
-2232 PAKLLSEETGV
+2232 PAKLLSEESGV

-2313 YMALYEA
+2313 YMALYEE
-2320 AKEKAKKEEGVDVD
+2320 AKEKAKSEEGVDVD

-2444 RKEILKNVSPSLAKV
+2444 RREILKNVSPSLAKA
-2459 LKLVWYQEDTD
+2459 LKLVWYQEDTE

-2491 DASSNLD
+2491 DASTNLD

-2545 RVNLNTILSGI
+2545 RVNLNTVLSGI

-2582 VLGYKIEKAFSIFS
+2582 VLGYKIEKALSIFS

>member
-60 DRIASIGADGSN
+60 DRITSIGADGSN

-101 SNVGLFRNLA
+101 SNIGLFRNLA

-156 FVSSRSTSTVL
+156 FVSSRSTSTAL

-179 ADVENHWH
+179 AEVENHWH

-194 AKFNETVDQSI
+194 AAFNETIDQSI

-222 RSLDENII
+222 KSLDENII

-240 QEINRSAKEALK
+240 QEINRSAKAALK
-252 RQNNEISYH
+252 KQNNEVSYH
-261 TIGNILDQDARNPE
+261 TIGDILDQDARNPE

-299 AQNEDIITDT
+299 SQNEDIITDT

-319 KDGYYVNGQK
+319 KDGYYVDGQK

-338 IGGAKDL
+338 VRGAKDV

-510 LLKAAEDN
+510 LLKVAEDN

-570 KPKLIDDSTSITQKT
+570 KPKLVDDSTSITQKT

-606 SLPANRDKAL
+606 SLPADRDKAL

-636 NVEQLKIKTNLNEI
+636 NVEQLKIRTNLNEI

-655 VDINGKDLSIEDAR
+655 VDINGKDLSIEDAK

-730 GLSSRIGQGLRGMFS
+730 GISNRIGQGLRGMFS

-756 LINYK
+756 FINYK

-1141 AGAAVSA
+1141 ADAAVSA

-1180 TVQEMLNNADMYNN
+1180 TVQEMLDNADMYNN

-1285 EKHPWLPEKFY
+1285 EKHPWMPEKFMV
-1296 TGDAYC
+1296 GDP
-1302 ISKNTMVEIDNLN
+1302 
-1315 YLAADEVIENQS
+1315 
-1327 TITDHTGQNTVV
+1327 
-1339 NKIICRKIELKEKV
+1339 
-1353 YSLKVNSLFAFDYEF
+1353 F
-1368 SENHPLLVTESS
+1368 S
-1380 NNVTK
+1380 
-1385 ELSGNSLSY
+1385 
-1394 YKKANIV
+1394 
-1401 LNALKNGITSKKDL
+1401 
-1415 ANLVN
+1415 
-1420 ISINDVCQLWKRM
+1420 
-1433 FQDDLIY
+1433 
-1440 DYRLDKHNIHL
+1440 
-1451 KEYKLYDI
+1451 
-1459 NLLKN
+1459 
-1464 RLSWKKA
+1464 
-1471 KDVKVGNYV
+1471 
-1480 AYPIPKSKNQEI
+1480 
-1492 ILDLGLLLP
+1492 
-1501 EYVSTEKY
+1501 
-1509 LYKPRIKN
+1509 
-1517 KEFIEIY
+1517 
-1524 EYFEKHGVPKF
+1524 
-1535 DRGERKKLLEKM
+1535 
-1547 NWHDRIY
+1547 
-1554 ESVQSS
+1554 
-1560 FKNERGI
+1560 
-1567 KRIPRKLVLTR
+1567 
-1578 QMCYAFGL
+1578 
-1586 YLAEGWNNGCTIGMA
+1586 
-1601 HNINERDYAYNA
+1601 
-1613 FLGFKQI
+1613 
-1620 DPYINFSF
+1620 
-1628 KRSGATNGAYSR
+1628 
-1640 FGSSIIASLLDVLF
+1640 
-1654 NKGAHDKKIPEFF
+1654 
-1667 WHAKEECVLGL
+1667 
-1678 LEGYICGDGTNFIM
+1678 
-1692 KSGLGLETEKIGIT
+1692 
-1706 SCNKKLLYQV
+1706 
-1716 RKLLLRFNIV
+1716 
-1726 GSINI
+1726 
-1731 HNKNP
+1731 
-1736 KKIKI
+1736 
-1741 NKYLVTSGISYSLS
+1741 
-1755 VRGKKASILS
+1755 
-1765 GLLFGKS
+1765 
-1772 LLPINYKAKEAS
+1772 
-1784 HHYISNGY
+1784 
-1792 LYLRIENIQEIN
+1792 
-1804 TVKEVYGYQV
+1804 
-1814 NQNNSFCVVGFA
+1814 
-1826 THNTSLPNGEA
+1826 SLPMGEA

-1922 TTTALDGHV
+1922 TTTALDGHI

-2148 GEITGRFVFTGA
+2148 GEITGRFAFTGA

-2203 SKVYDLWKDIGNV
+2203 SKVYDLWKDVGNV

-2222 DYAEHMNVLK
+2222 DYAEHMNILK
-2232 PAKLLSEETGV
+2232 SARLLSEETEV

-2358 AILTSGKPADDPIA
+2358 ATLTSGKPADDPIA

-2444 RKEILKNVSPSLAKV
+2444 RKEILRNVSPSLVKA

-2545 RVNLNTILSGI
+2545 RMNLNAVLSGI

-2567 TQDEGVIDVVSNITA
+2567 TQDEGVIDVVSNVTA
-2582 VLGYKIEKAFSIFS
+2582 VLGYKIEKALSIFS

>member
-1 MVDYLKNGSDNDSV
+1 MVDYLKNDSDNDSV

-101 SNVGLFRNLA
+101 SNIGLFRNLA

-116 AADWEERELG
+116 ASDWEERELG

-179 ADVENHWH
+179 AEVENHWH

-194 AKFNETVDQSI
+194 AAFNETIDQSI

-222 RSLDENII
+222 KSLDENII

-252 RQNNEISYH
+252 KQNDEISYH
-261 TIGNILDQDARNPE
+261 TIGNILDQDTRNPE
-275 FDFVVHEKGQMASL
+275 FDFVVHEKDQMASL

-299 AQNEDIITDT
+299 SQNEDIITDT

-319 KDGYYVNGQK
+319 KDGYYVDGQK

-338 IGGAKDL
+338 VRGAKDL

-570 KPKLIDDSTSITQKT
+570 KPKLVDDSTSITQKT

-606 SLPANRDKAL
+606 SLPADRDKAL
-616 AFINKLNVPDAVK
+616 AFINKLNVPDTVK

-636 NVEQLKIKTNLNEI
+636 NVEQLKIRTNLNEI

-655 VDINGKDLSIEDAR
+655 VDINGKDLSIEDAK

-713 GFNLKGIVSD
+713 GFDLKGIVSD

-730 GLSSRIGQGLRGMFS
+730 GLSNRIGQGLRGMFS

-1134 LQPISPS
+1134 LQPISPG

-1180 TVQEMLNNADMYNN
+1180 TVQEMLDNADMYNN

-1285 EKHPWLPEKFY
+1285 EKHPWLPEKFFFN
-1296 TGDAYC
+1296 GDPF
-1302 ISKNTMVEIDNLN
+1302 T
-1315 YLAADEVIENQS
+1315 Q
-1327 TITDHTGQNTVV
+1327 
-1339 NKIICRKIELKEKV
+1339 II
-1353 YSLKVNSLFAFDYEF
+1353 
-1368 SENHPLLVTESS
+1368 
-1380 NNVTK
+1380 
-1385 ELSGNSLSY
+1385 
-1394 YKKANIV
+1394 
-1401 LNALKNGITSKKDL
+1401 
-1415 ANLVN
+1415 
-1420 ISINDVCQLWKRM
+1420 
-1433 FQDDLIY
+1433 
-1440 DYRLDKHNIHL
+1440 
-1451 KEYKLYDI
+1451 
-1459 NLLKN
+1459 
-1464 RLSWKKA
+1464 
-1471 KDVKVGNYV
+1471 
-1480 AYPIPKSKNQEI
+1480 
-1492 ILDLGLLLP
+1492 
-1501 EYVSTEKY
+1501 
-1509 LYKPRIKN
+1509 
-1517 KEFIEIY
+1517 
-1524 EYFEKHGVPKF
+1524 
-1535 DRGERKKLLEKM
+1535 
-1547 NWHDRIY
+1547 
-1554 ESVQSS
+1554 
-1560 FKNERGI
+1560 
-1567 KRIPRKLVLTR
+1567 
-1578 QMCYAFGL
+1578 
-1586 YLAEGWNNGCTIGMA
+1586 
-1601 HNINERDYAYNA
+1601 
-1613 FLGFKQI
+1613 
-1620 DPYINFSF
+1620 
-1628 KRSGATNGAYSR
+1628 
-1640 FGSSIIASLLDVLF
+1640 
-1654 NKGAHDKKIPEFF
+1654 
-1667 WHAKEECVLGL
+1667 
-1678 LEGYICGDGTNFIM
+1678 
-1692 KSGLGLETEKIGIT
+1692 
-1706 SCNKKLLYQV
+1706 
-1716 RKLLLRFNIV
+1716 
-1726 GSINI
+1726 
-1731 HNKNP
+1731 
-1736 KKIKI
+1736 
-1741 NKYLVTSGISYSLS
+1741 
-1755 VRGKKASILS
+1755 
-1765 GLLFGKS
+1765 
-1772 LLPINYKAKEAS
+1772 
-1784 HHYISNGY
+1784 
-1792 LYLRIENIQEIN
+1792 
-1804 TVKEVYGYQV
+1804 
-1814 NQNNSFCVVGFA
+1814 
-1826 THNTSLPNGEA
+1826 NGEA

-1922 TTTALDGHV
+1922 TTTALDGHI

-2148 GEITGRFVFTGA
+2148 GEITGRFAFTGA
-2160 NSSTRRDQL
+2160 NSSTRRNQL

-2203 SKVYDLWKDIGNV
+2203 SKVYDLWKDVGNV

-2222 DYAEHMNVLK
+2222 DYAEHMNILK
-2232 PAKLLSEETGV
+2232 PARLLSEETGV

-2444 RKEILKNVSPSLAKV
+2444 RREILKNVSPSLAKA
-2459 LKLVWYQEDTD
+2459 LKLVWYQEDTE

-2476 FFERHNLPDPLWAGW
+2476 FFEHHNLPDPLWAGW

-2545 RVNLNTILSGI
+2545 RMNLNAVLSGI
-2556 GLTDKRIQVNP
+2556 GLTDKRIQVDP
-2567 TQDEGVIDVVSNITA
+2567 TQDEGVIQVVSNVTA
-2582 VLGYKIEKAFSIFS
+2582 VLGYKIEKALSIFS

>member
-1 MVDYLKNGSDNDSV
+1 MVDYLKNGSDNDSAF
-15 VEGISNLVDAAA
+15 EGISNLVDAAA

-60 DRIASIGADGSN
+60 DRIASIGIDGSN

-86 DQFRRIDQEFAINNT
+86 DQFRKIDQDFAINNA

-141 KSQGIQDGQVQSLME
+141 KAQGIQDGQVQSLME
-156 FVSSRSTSTVL
+156 FVSSRSTSTVI
-167 DKNSGKLQEGFI
+167 DKNSGKLQESFI

-222 RSLDENII
+222 KSLDENII

-252 RQNNEISYH
+252 KQNNEISYH

-275 FDFVVHEKGQMASL
+275 FDFIVHEKGQMASL

-319 KDGYYVNGQK
+319 KDGYYVDGQK

-338 IGGAKDL
+338 VRGAKDV
-345 WHETLPYSLS
+345 WRETLPYSLS

-448 TSRKRTSDVWGNNYN
+448 TSRKRTFDVWGNNYN

-570 KPKLIDDSTSITQKT
+570 KSKLIDDSISVTQKT

-606 SLPANRDKAL
+606 SLPADRDKAL
-616 AFINKLNVPDAVK
+616 AFINKLNVPDTVK

-650 TSENH
+650 TSKNH
-655 VDINGKDLSIEDAR
+655 VDINGKDLSIEDAK

-730 GLSSRIGQGLRGMFS
+730 GLSNRIGQGLRGMFS

-1037 RRYHEDR
+1037 RHYHEDR

-1134 LQPISPS
+1134 LQPVSPGV
-1141 AGAAVSA
+1141 GAAVSA
-1148 MNSAIQSG
+1148 MNSAIQLG
-1156 SSPYTNASG
+1156 NSPYTNASG

-1180 TVQEMLNNADMYNN
+1180 TVQEMLDNADIYNN

-1209 TTSRLLTGIYGYAGT
+1209 TTSRLLTGIYGYAGI

-1270 YSRRRRVNPLMNTMA
+1270 YSRRRRVNPLMNKMA
-1285 EKHPWLPEKFY
+1285 EDHPWMPEKFMV
-1296 TGDAYC
+1296 GDP
-1302 ISKNTMVEIDNLN
+1302 
-1315 YLAADEVIENQS
+1315 
-1327 TITDHTGQNTVV
+1327 
-1339 NKIICRKIELKEKV
+1339 
-1353 YSLKVNSLFAFDYEF
+1353 F
-1368 SENHPLLVTESS
+1368 S
-1380 NNVTK
+1380 
-1385 ELSGNSLSY
+1385 
-1394 YKKANIV
+1394 
-1401 LNALKNGITSKKDL
+1401 
-1415 ANLVN
+1415 
-1420 ISINDVCQLWKRM
+1420 
-1433 FQDDLIY
+1433 
-1440 DYRLDKHNIHL
+1440 
-1451 KEYKLYDI
+1451 
-1459 NLLKN
+1459 
-1464 RLSWKKA
+1464 
-1471 KDVKVGNYV
+1471 
-1480 AYPIPKSKNQEI
+1480 
-1492 ILDLGLLLP
+1492 
-1501 EYVSTEKY
+1501 
-1509 LYKPRIKN
+1509 
-1517 KEFIEIY
+1517 
-1524 EYFEKHGVPKF
+1524 
-1535 DRGERKKLLEKM
+1535 
-1547 NWHDRIY
+1547 
-1554 ESVQSS
+1554 
-1560 FKNERGI
+1560 
-1567 KRIPRKLVLTR
+1567 
-1578 QMCYAFGL
+1578 
-1586 YLAEGWNNGCTIGMA
+1586 
-1601 HNINERDYAYNA
+1601 
-1613 FLGFKQI
+1613 
-1620 DPYINFSF
+1620 
-1628 KRSGATNGAYSR
+1628 
-1640 FGSSIIASLLDVLF
+1640 
-1654 NKGAHDKKIPEFF
+1654 
-1667 WHAKEECVLGL
+1667 
-1678 LEGYICGDGTNFIM
+1678 
-1692 KSGLGLETEKIGIT
+1692 
-1706 SCNKKLLYQV
+1706 
-1716 RKLLLRFNIV
+1716 
-1726 GSINI
+1726 
-1731 HNKNP
+1731 
-1736 KKIKI
+1736 
-1741 NKYLVTSGISYSLS
+1741 
-1755 VRGKKASILS
+1755 
-1765 GLLFGKS
+1765 
-1772 LLPINYKAKEAS
+1772 
-1784 HHYISNGY
+1784 
-1792 LYLRIENIQEIN
+1792 
-1804 TVKEVYGYQV
+1804 
-1814 NQNNSFCVVGFA
+1814 
-1826 THNTSLPNGEA
+1826 SLPMGEA

-2203 SKVYDLWKDIGNV
+2203 SKIYDLWKDVGNV

-2222 DYAEHMNVLK
+2222 DYAEHMNILK
-2232 PAKLLSEETGV
+2232 PAKLLSEESGV

-2444 RKEILKNVSPSLAKV
+2444 RKEILKNVSPSLAKA
-2459 LKLVWYQEDTD
+2459 LKLVWYQEDTE

-2545 RVNLNTILSGI
+2545 RVNLNTILSGV
-2556 GLTDKRIQVNP
+2556 GLTDKRIQVDP
-2567 TQDEGVIDVVSNITA
+2567 TQDEGVIQVVSNVTA
-2582 VLGYKIEKAFSIFS
+2582 VLGYKIEKALSIFS

>member
-60 DRIASIGADGSN
+60 DRIASIGIDGSN

-86 DQFRRIDQEFAINNT
+86 DQFRKIDQDFAINNA

-126 RQYQAKIFGDIGDAL
+126 RQYQAKIFGDIGNAL
-141 KSQGIQDGQVQSLME
+141 KSQGIQDGQIQSLME
-156 FVSSRSTSTVL
+156 FVSSRSTSTII

-179 ADVENHWH
+179 AEVENHWH

-194 AKFNETVDQSI
+194 AAFNDTIDQSI
-205 QALQNI
+205 RALQNI

-222 RSLDENII
+222 KSLDENII

-252 RQNNEISYH
+252 KQNNEISYH

-275 FDFVVHEKGQMASL
+275 FDFVAHEKGQMASL

-319 KDGYYVNGQK
+319 KDGYYVDGQK

-338 IGGAKDL
+338 VRGAKDV

-378 VLDSIVDKNSTVQ
+378 VLDNIVDKNSTVQ

-570 KPKLIDDSTSITQKT
+570 KPKLVDDSTSITQKT

-606 SLPANRDKAL
+606 SLPADRDKAL

-636 NVEQLKIKTNLNEI
+636 NVEQLKIRTNLNEI

-655 VDINGKDLSIEDAR
+655 VDINGKDLSIEDAK

-674 IVSNPELQRTL
+674 IISNPELQRTL

-730 GLSSRIGQGLRGMFS
+730 GINNRIGQGLRGMFS

-823 FHEGDTRSFAQ
+823 FHEGDTRSFVQ

-1037 RRYHEDR
+1037 RHYHEDR

-1069 NRYIIFQNGRLGV
+1069 NRYIIFQNGRLGI

-1134 LQPISPS
+1134 LQPVSPG

-1180 TVQEMLNNADMYNN
+1180 TVQEMLDNADMYNN

-1285 EKHPWLPEKFY
+1285 EKHSWLPQKF
-1296 TGDAYC
+1296 
-1302 ISKNTMVEIDNLN
+1302 MVSDP
-1315 YLAADEVIENQS
+1315 
-1327 TITDHTGQNTVV
+1327 
-1339 NKIICRKIELKEKV
+1339 
-1353 YSLKVNSLFAFDYEF
+1353 F
-1368 SENHPLLVTESS
+1368 S
-1380 NNVTK
+1380 
-1385 ELSGNSLSY
+1385 
-1394 YKKANIV
+1394 
-1401 LNALKNGITSKKDL
+1401 
-1415 ANLVN
+1415 
-1420 ISINDVCQLWKRM
+1420 
-1433 FQDDLIY
+1433 
-1440 DYRLDKHNIHL
+1440 
-1451 KEYKLYDI
+1451 
-1459 NLLKN
+1459 
-1464 RLSWKKA
+1464 
-1471 KDVKVGNYV
+1471 
-1480 AYPIPKSKNQEI
+1480 
-1492 ILDLGLLLP
+1492 
-1501 EYVSTEKY
+1501 
-1509 LYKPRIKN
+1509 
-1517 KEFIEIY
+1517 
-1524 EYFEKHGVPKF
+1524 
-1535 DRGERKKLLEKM
+1535 
-1547 NWHDRIY
+1547 
-1554 ESVQSS
+1554 
-1560 FKNERGI
+1560 
-1567 KRIPRKLVLTR
+1567 
-1578 QMCYAFGL
+1578 
-1586 YLAEGWNNGCTIGMA
+1586 
-1601 HNINERDYAYNA
+1601 
-1613 FLGFKQI
+1613 
-1620 DPYINFSF
+1620 
-1628 KRSGATNGAYSR
+1628 
-1640 FGSSIIASLLDVLF
+1640 
-1654 NKGAHDKKIPEFF
+1654 
-1667 WHAKEECVLGL
+1667 
-1678 LEGYICGDGTNFIM
+1678 
-1692 KSGLGLETEKIGIT
+1692 
-1706 SCNKKLLYQV
+1706 
-1716 RKLLLRFNIV
+1716 
-1726 GSINI
+1726 
-1731 HNKNP
+1731 
-1736 KKIKI
+1736 
-1741 NKYLVTSGISYSLS
+1741 
-1755 VRGKKASILS
+1755 
-1765 GLLFGKS
+1765 
-1772 LLPINYKAKEAS
+1772 
-1784 HHYISNGY
+1784 
-1792 LYLRIENIQEIN
+1792 
-1804 TVKEVYGYQV
+1804 
-1814 NQNNSFCVVGFA
+1814 
-1826 THNTSLPNGEA
+1826 SLPMGEA

-2148 GEITGRFVFTGA
+2148 GEITGRFAFTGA

-2203 SKVYDLWKDIGNV
+2203 SKVYDLWKDVGNV

-2222 DYAEHMNVLK
+2222 DYAEHMNILK
-2232 PAKLLSEETGV
+2232 PAKLLSEESGI

-2320 AKEKAKKEEGVDVD
+2320 AKEKAKSEEGVDVD

-2444 RKEILKNVSPSLAKV
+2444 RREILRNVSPSLAKA

-2476 FFERHNLPDPLWAGW
+2476 FFERYNLPDPLWAGW
-2491 DASSNLD
+2491 DASTNLD

-2545 RVNLNTILSGI
+2545 RVNLNTVLSGI

-2582 VLGYKIEKAFSIFS
+2582 VLGYKIEKALSIFS

>member
-1 MVDYLKNGSDNDSV
+1 MVDYLKNGSNNNSAF
-15 VEGISNLVDAAA
+15 EGISNLVDAAA

-60 DRIASIGADGSN
+60 DRIASIGIDGSN

-86 DQFRRIDQEFAINNT
+86 DQFRKIDEAFAINNT

-116 AADWEERELG
+116 ASDWEERELG

-141 KSQGIQDGQVQSLME
+141 KTQGIQDGQVQSLME
-156 FVSSRSTSTVL
+156 FVSSRSTSTVI
-167 DKNSGKLQEGFI
+167 DKNSGKLQESFI

-211 SNQTFDTFNDF
+211 SNQTFDTFSDF
-222 RSLDENII
+222 KSLDENII

-240 QEINRSAKEALK
+240 QEINRSAQETLK
-252 RQNNEISYH
+252 KQKNDITYH
-261 TIGNILDQDARNPE
+261 TIGDVLDKDELNPE
-275 FDFVVHEKGQMASL
+275 FDFIVHEKGQMAPL
-289 DGKTVSDRLY
+289 DGRTVSDRLY
-299 AQNEDIITDT
+299 AQNDDIVTQT

-319 KDGYYVNGQK
+319 KDGYYVEGQK

-345 WHETLPYSLS
+345 FHETLPYALS

-378 VLDSIVDKNSTVQ
+378 VLGDIVGKDSIVQ

-404 TRHEL
+404 TRNEL
-409 DTSGMRFV
+409 DTSGIRFV
-417 REDSYVVKTSKDFSN
+417 REDSYVIKISKDFSN
-432 YGKVNYDNG
+432 YGKVNFDNG
-441 KRRIFGE
+441 KQRIFGE
-448 TSRKRTSDVWGNNYN
+448 TSRKRTSDVWGNNYH
-463 TYLNKDMNE
+463 TYLNKDINE
-472 VARHPEEKAMMGIR
+472 IANHPEEKAMMGIR

-510 LLKAAEDN
+510 LLKASEDS
-518 PELSYKIENMLDV
+518 PGLRYKIESMLDV

-590 SKSESIDEAAI
+590 NKSQSIDEAAI
-601 NEILA
+601 NEIMA
-606 SLPANRDKAL
+606 SLPADRDKAL
-616 AFINKLNVPDAVK
+616 AFINKLNVPETVK

-636 NVEQLKIKTNLNEI
+636 NVEQLKIRTNLNEI
-650 TSENH
+650 TGENH
-655 VDINGKDLSIEDAR
+655 VDATGKDLSIEDAKR
-669 KIQNE
+669 IQNE
-674 IVSNPELQRTL
+674 IISNPELQRTL

-713 GFNLKGIVSD
+713 GFDLKGIMSD
-723 LNKINYK
+723 LNKMNYN
-730 GLSSRIGQGLRGMFS
+730 GIGNRIGQGLRGMFS
-745 NTNLDHFGAGA
+745 NTNLDHFAFSSIFDNNVN
-756 LINYK
+756 L
-761 LNFPTAKYHGTDL
+761 PTAKHHGRDL

-783 MADRLNEGLN
+783 MPERLNEGLN
-793 NGFLDQALGFVHPI
+793 NGFIDQALGFVHPI
-807 FGERLSA
+807 LGERLSA

-901 QYISGDYRPYQSYD
+901 QYISGDYRPYQSYE

-932 YWVWGSTNEFRGGS
+932 YWVWGSSNEFRGSS

-983 TNPLSP
+983 TNPFSP

-1058 NQKIHQSEDED
+1058 NQKIQQTANEDS
-1069 NRYIIFQNGRLGV
+1069 RYIIFQNGRLGV

-1103 YTGQAPAFASAK
+1103 YTGQAPAFASAR

-1134 LQPISPS
+1134 LQPISPG

-1148 MNSAIQSG
+1148 MNNAIQSG

-1180 TVQEMLNNADMYNN
+1180 TVQEMLDNADMYNN

-1209 TTSRLLTGIYGYAGT
+1209 TTSRLLTGIYGYAASSV
-1224 MIFGRDESKFIAD
+1224 FGRDESKFIAD

-1260 MEIVRRFLPE
+1260 MEIIRRFLPE
-1270 YSRRRRVNPLMNTMA
+1270 YSRRRRINPLMNKMA
-1285 EKHPWLPEKFY
+1285 EDHPWLPEKFY
-1296 TGDAYC
+1296 TGDP
-1302 ISKNTMVEIDNLN
+1302 
-1315 YLAADEVIENQS
+1315 
-1327 TITDHTGQNTVV
+1327 
-1339 NKIICRKIELKEKV
+1339 
-1353 YSLKVNSLFAFDYEF
+1353 F
-1368 SENHPLLVTESS
+1368 S
-1380 NNVTK
+1380 
-1385 ELSGNSLSY
+1385 
-1394 YKKANIV
+1394 
-1401 LNALKNGITSKKDL
+1401 
-1415 ANLVN
+1415 
-1420 ISINDVCQLWKRM
+1420 
-1433 FQDDLIY
+1433 
-1440 DYRLDKHNIHL
+1440 
-1451 KEYKLYDI
+1451 
-1459 NLLKN
+1459 
-1464 RLSWKKA
+1464 
-1471 KDVKVGNYV
+1471 
-1480 AYPIPKSKNQEI
+1480 
-1492 ILDLGLLLP
+1492 
-1501 EYVSTEKY
+1501 
-1509 LYKPRIKN
+1509 
-1517 KEFIEIY
+1517 
-1524 EYFEKHGVPKF
+1524 
-1535 DRGERKKLLEKM
+1535 
-1547 NWHDRIY
+1547 
-1554 ESVQSS
+1554 
-1560 FKNERGI
+1560 
-1567 KRIPRKLVLTR
+1567 
-1578 QMCYAFGL
+1578 
-1586 YLAEGWNNGCTIGMA
+1586 
-1601 HNINERDYAYNA
+1601 
-1613 FLGFKQI
+1613 
-1620 DPYINFSF
+1620 
-1628 KRSGATNGAYSR
+1628 
-1640 FGSSIIASLLDVLF
+1640 
-1654 NKGAHDKKIPEFF
+1654 
-1667 WHAKEECVLGL
+1667 
-1678 LEGYICGDGTNFIM
+1678 
-1692 KSGLGLETEKIGIT
+1692 
-1706 SCNKKLLYQV
+1706 
-1716 RKLLLRFNIV
+1716 
-1726 GSINI
+1726 
-1731 HNKNP
+1731 
-1736 KKIKI
+1736 
-1741 NKYLVTSGISYSLS
+1741 
-1755 VRGKKASILS
+1755 
-1765 GLLFGKS
+1765 
-1772 LLPINYKAKEAS
+1772 
-1784 HHYISNGY
+1784 
-1792 LYLRIENIQEIN
+1792 
-1804 TVKEVYGYQV
+1804 
-1814 NQNNSFCVVGFA
+1814 
-1826 THNTSLPNGEA
+1826 SLPMGEA

-1922 TTTALDGHV
+1922 TTTALDGHI

-2148 GEITGRFVFTGA
+2148 GEIAGRFTFTGA

-2203 SKVYDLWKDIGNV
+2203 SKVYDLWKDVGNV
-2216 NFDSVL
+2216 NFDSIL
-2222 DYAEHMNVLK
+2222 DYAEHMNILK
-2232 PAKLLSEETGV
+2232 PAKLLSEESGV

-2269 TALAVGEDNPLTRLF
+2269 TALAIGEDNPLTRLF

-2320 AKEKAKKEEGVDVD
+2320 AKEKAKSEEGVDVD

-2345 EMNGDVSI
+2345 EMNGDVSV

-2380 RLSDDMTTLVAG
+2380 HLSDDMTTLVAG

-2444 RKEILKNVSPSLAKV
+2444 RREILKNVSPSLAKA
-2459 LKLVWYQEDTD
+2459 LKLVWYQEDTE

-2491 DASSNLD
+2491 DASTNLD

-2545 RVNLNTILSGI
+2545 RVNLNTVLSGI

-2582 VLGYKIEKAFSIFS
+2582 VLGYKIEKALSIFS

>member
-86 DQFRRIDQEFAINNT
+86 DQFRKIDQDFAINNT
-101 SNVGLFRNLA
+101 SNIGLFRNLA

-116 AADWEERELG
+116 ASDWEERELG

-156 FVSSRSTSTVL
+156 FVSSRSTSTVI
-167 DKNSGKLQEGFI
+167 DKNSGKLQESFI

-222 RSLDENII
+222 KSLDENII

-240 QEINRSAKEALK
+240 QEINRSAQEALK
-252 RQNNEISYH
+252 KQKNDITYH
-261 TIGNILDQDARNPE
+261 TIGDVLDKDELNPE
-275 FDFVVHEKGQMASL
+275 FDFIVHEKGQMAPL
-289 DGKTVSDRLY
+289 DGRTVSDRLY
-299 AQNEDIITDT
+299 AQNNDIVTQT

-319 KDGYYVNGQK
+319 KDGYYVEGQK

-345 WHETLPYSLS
+345 WHETLSYALS

-378 VLDSIVDKNSTVQ
+378 VLGDIVGKDSIVQ

-404 TRHEL
+404 TRNEL

-417 REDSYVVKTSKDFSN
+417 REDSYVIKTSKDFSN
-432 YGKVNYDNG
+432 YGKVNFDND
-441 KRRIFGE
+441 KQRIFGE
-448 TSRKRTSDVWGNNYN
+448 TSRKRTSDVWGNNYR
-463 TYLNKDMNE
+463 TYLNKDINE
-472 VARHPEEKAMMGIR
+472 IANHPEEKAMMGIR

-518 PELSYKIENMLDV
+518 PGLRYKIESMLDV

-590 SKSESIDEAAI
+590 NKSQSIDEAAI
-601 NEILA
+601 NEIMA
-606 SLPANRDKAL
+606 SLPADRNKAL
-616 AFINKLNVPDAVK
+616 AFINKLNVPETVK

-636 NVEQLKIKTNLNEI
+636 NVEQLKIRTNLNEI
-650 TSENH
+650 TGENH
-655 VDINGKDLSIEDAR
+655 VDATGKDLSIEDAKR
-669 KIQNE
+669 IQNE

-713 GFNLKGIVSD
+713 GFDLKGIISD
-723 LNKINYK
+723 LNKMNYN
-730 GLSSRIGQGLRGMFS
+730 GIGNRIGQGLRGMFS
-745 NTNLDHFGAGA
+745 NTNLDHFAFSSIFDNNVN
-756 LINYK
+756 L
-761 LNFPTAKYHGTDL
+761 PTAKHHGRDL

-783 MADRLNEGLN
+783 MPERLNEGLN
-793 NGFLDQALGFVHPI
+793 NGFIDQALGFVHPI

-823 FHEGDTRSFAQ
+823 FYEGDTRSFAQ

-901 QYISGDYRPYQSYD
+901 QYISGDYRPYQSYE

-956 LAQSDYYNKSVYGGY
+956 LAQSNYYNKSVYGGY

-1037 RRYHEDR
+1037 RHYHEDR

-1134 LQPISPS
+1134 LQPVSPGV
-1141 AGAAVSA
+1141 GAAVSA

-1156 SSPYTNASG
+1156 NSPYTNASG

-1180 TVQEMLNNADMYNN
+1180 TVQEMLDNADMYNN

-1270 YSRRRRVNPLMNTMA
+1270 YSRRRRVNPLMNKMA
-1285 EKHPWLPEKFY
+1285 EDHPWLPQKFMV
-1296 TGDAYC
+1296 GDA
-1302 ISKNTMVEIDNLN
+1302 
-1315 YLAADEVIENQS
+1315 
-1327 TITDHTGQNTVV
+1327 
-1339 NKIICRKIELKEKV
+1339 
-1353 YSLKVNSLFAFDYEF
+1353 F
-1368 SENHPLLVTESS
+1368 S
-1380 NNVTK
+1380 
-1385 ELSGNSLSY
+1385 
-1394 YKKANIV
+1394 V
-1401 LNALKNGITSKKDL
+1401 LP
-1415 ANLVN
+1415 
-1420 ISINDVCQLWKRM
+1420 M
-1433 FQDDLIY
+1433 
-1440 DYRLDKHNIHL
+1440 
-1451 KEYKLYDI
+1451 
-1459 NLLKN
+1459 
-1464 RLSWKKA
+1464 
-1471 KDVKVGNYV
+1471 
-1480 AYPIPKSKNQEI
+1480 
-1492 ILDLGLLLP
+1492 
-1501 EYVSTEKY
+1501 
-1509 LYKPRIKN
+1509 
-1517 KEFIEIY
+1517 
-1524 EYFEKHGVPKF
+1524 
-1535 DRGERKKLLEKM
+1535 
-1547 NWHDRIY
+1547 
-1554 ESVQSS
+1554 
-1560 FKNERGI
+1560 
-1567 KRIPRKLVLTR
+1567 
-1578 QMCYAFGL
+1578 
-1586 YLAEGWNNGCTIGMA
+1586 
-1601 HNINERDYAYNA
+1601 
-1613 FLGFKQI
+1613 
-1620 DPYINFSF
+1620 
-1628 KRSGATNGAYSR
+1628 
-1640 FGSSIIASLLDVLF
+1640 
-1654 NKGAHDKKIPEFF
+1654 
-1667 WHAKEECVLGL
+1667 
-1678 LEGYICGDGTNFIM
+1678 
-1692 KSGLGLETEKIGIT
+1692 
-1706 SCNKKLLYQV
+1706 
-1716 RKLLLRFNIV
+1716 
-1726 GSINI
+1726 
-1731 HNKNP
+1731 
-1736 KKIKI
+1736 
-1741 NKYLVTSGISYSLS
+1741 
-1755 VRGKKASILS
+1755 
-1765 GLLFGKS
+1765 
-1772 LLPINYKAKEAS
+1772 
-1784 HHYISNGY
+1784 
-1792 LYLRIENIQEIN
+1792 
-1804 TVKEVYGYQV
+1804 
-1814 NQNNSFCVVGFA
+1814 
-1826 THNTSLPNGEA
+1826 GEA

-2036 VGRLFGTAAEI
+2036 FGRLFGTAAEI

-2148 GEITGRFVFTGA
+2148 GEITGRFAFTGA

-2203 SKVYDLWKDIGNV
+2203 SKVYDLWKDVGNV

-2222 DYAEHMNVLK
+2222 DYAEHMNILK

-2409 YALNKDSEYSDIIRA
+2409 YALNKNSEYSDIIRA

-2444 RKEILKNVSPSLAKV
+2444 RREILKNVSPSLAKA
-2459 LKLVWYQEDTD
+2459 LKLVWYQEDTE

-2491 DASSNLD
+2491 DASTNLD

-2545 RVNLNTILSGI
+2545 RVNLNTVLSGI

-2567 TQDEGVIDVVSNITA
+2567 TQDEGVIDVVSNVTA
-2582 VLGYKIEKAFSIFS
+2582 VLGYKIEKALSIFS

>member
-60 DRIASIGADGSN
+60 DRIASIGIDGSN

-86 DQFRRIDQEFAINNT
+86 DQFRKIDQDFAINNA

-116 AADWEERELG
+116 ASDWEERELG

-141 KSQGIQDGQVQSLME
+141 KAQGIQDGQVQSLME
-156 FVSSRSTSTVL
+156 FVSSRSTSTVI
-167 DKNSGKLQEGFI
+167 DKNSGKLQESFI

-211 SNQTFDTFNDF
+211 SNQTFDTFSDF
-222 RSLDENII
+222 KSLDENII

-240 QEINRSAKEALK
+240 QEINRSAQEALK
-252 RQNNEISYH
+252 KQNDEISYH

-275 FDFVVHEKGQMASL
+275 FDFIVHEKGQMASL
-289 DGKTVSDRLY
+289 DGRTVSDRLY
-299 AQNEDIITDT
+299 AQNDDIVTQT

-319 KDGYYVNGQK
+319 KDGYYVEGQK

-345 WHETLPYSLS
+345 WHETLPYALS

-378 VLDSIVDKNSTVQ
+378 VLGDIVGKDSIVQ

-404 TRHEL
+404 TRNEL

-417 REDSYVVKTSKDFSN
+417 REDSYVIKTSKDFSN
-432 YGKVNYDNG
+432 YGKVNFDNG
-441 KRRIFGE
+441 KQRIFGE
-448 TSRKRTSDVWGNNYN
+448 TSRKRTSDVWGNNYH
-463 TYLNKDMNE
+463 TFLNKDIDE
-472 VARHPEEKAMMGIR
+472 IARHPEEKAMMGIR

-510 LLKAAEDN
+510 LLKASEDN
-518 PELSYKIENMLDV
+518 PGLRYKIENMLDV

-590 SKSESIDEAAI
+590 NKSQSIDEAAI
-601 NEILA
+601 NEIMA
-606 SLPANRDKAL
+606 SLPADRDKAL
-616 AFINKLNVPDAVK
+616 AFINKLNVPETVK

-636 NVEQLKIKTNLNEI
+636 NVEQLKIRTNLNEI
-650 TSENH
+650 TGENH
-655 VDINGKDLSIEDAR
+655 VDATGKDLSIEDAKR
-669 KIQNE
+669 IQNE
-674 IVSNPELQRTL
+674 IISNPELQRTL

-713 GFNLKGIVSD
+713 GFDLKGIISD
-723 LNKINYK
+723 LNKMNYN
-730 GLSSRIGQGLRGMFS
+730 GIGNRIGQGLRGMFS
-745 NTNLDHFGAGA
+745 NTNLDHFAFSSIFDNNVN
-756 LINYK
+756 L
-761 LNFPTAKYHGTDL
+761 PTAKHHGRDL

-783 MADRLNEGLN
+783 MPERLNEGLN
-793 NGFLDQALGFVHPI
+793 NGFIDQALGFVHPI

-901 QYISGDYRPYQSYD
+901 QYISGDYRPYQSYE

-932 YWVWGSTNEFRGGS
+932 YWVWGSSNEFRGSS

-1044 MWFGKDVKA
+1044 MWFGKDVKV

-1058 NQKIHQSEDED
+1058 NQKIQQTADED
-1069 NRYIIFQNGRLGV
+1069 SRYIIFQNGRLGV

-1134 LQPISPS
+1134 LQPISPG

-1148 MNSAIQSG
+1148 INNAIQSG

-1180 TVQEMLNNADMYNN
+1180 TVQEMLDNADMYNN
-1194 LMNSSG
+1194 LMSSSS

-1209 TTSRLLTGIYGYAGT
+1209 TTSRLLTGIYGYAASSV
-1224 MIFGRDESKFIAD
+1224 FGRDESKFIAD

-1260 MEIVRRFLPE
+1260 MEIIRRFLPE
-1270 YSRRRRVNPLMNTMA
+1270 YSRRRRINPLMNKMA
-1285 EKHPWLPEKFY
+1285 EDHPWLPEKFY
-1296 TGDAYC
+1296 TGDP
-1302 ISKNTMVEIDNLN
+1302 
-1315 YLAADEVIENQS
+1315 
-1327 TITDHTGQNTVV
+1327 
-1339 NKIICRKIELKEKV
+1339 
-1353 YSLKVNSLFAFDYEF
+1353 F
-1368 SENHPLLVTESS
+1368 S
-1380 NNVTK
+1380 
-1385 ELSGNSLSY
+1385 
-1394 YKKANIV
+1394 
-1401 LNALKNGITSKKDL
+1401 
-1415 ANLVN
+1415 
-1420 ISINDVCQLWKRM
+1420 
-1433 FQDDLIY
+1433 
-1440 DYRLDKHNIHL
+1440 
-1451 KEYKLYDI
+1451 
-1459 NLLKN
+1459 
-1464 RLSWKKA
+1464 
-1471 KDVKVGNYV
+1471 
-1480 AYPIPKSKNQEI
+1480 
-1492 ILDLGLLLP
+1492 
-1501 EYVSTEKY
+1501 
-1509 LYKPRIKN
+1509 
-1517 KEFIEIY
+1517 
-1524 EYFEKHGVPKF
+1524 
-1535 DRGERKKLLEKM
+1535 
-1547 NWHDRIY
+1547 
-1554 ESVQSS
+1554 
-1560 FKNERGI
+1560 
-1567 KRIPRKLVLTR
+1567 
-1578 QMCYAFGL
+1578 
-1586 YLAEGWNNGCTIGMA
+1586 
-1601 HNINERDYAYNA
+1601 
-1613 FLGFKQI
+1613 
-1620 DPYINFSF
+1620 
-1628 KRSGATNGAYSR
+1628 
-1640 FGSSIIASLLDVLF
+1640 
-1654 NKGAHDKKIPEFF
+1654 
-1667 WHAKEECVLGL
+1667 
-1678 LEGYICGDGTNFIM
+1678 
-1692 KSGLGLETEKIGIT
+1692 
-1706 SCNKKLLYQV
+1706 
-1716 RKLLLRFNIV
+1716 
-1726 GSINI
+1726 
-1731 HNKNP
+1731 
-1736 KKIKI
+1736 
-1741 NKYLVTSGISYSLS
+1741 
-1755 VRGKKASILS
+1755 
-1765 GLLFGKS
+1765 
-1772 LLPINYKAKEAS
+1772 
-1784 HHYISNGY
+1784 
-1792 LYLRIENIQEIN
+1792 
-1804 TVKEVYGYQV
+1804 
-1814 NQNNSFCVVGFA
+1814 
-1826 THNTSLPNGEA
+1826 SLPMGEA

-1922 TTTALDGHV
+1922 TTTALDGHI

-2148 GEITGRFVFTGA
+2148 GEIAGRFTFTGD

-2203 SKVYDLWKDIGNV
+2203 SKVYDLWKDVGNV

-2222 DYAEHMNVLK
+2222 DYAEHMNILK
-2232 PAKLLSEETGV
+2232 PAKLLSEESGV

-2320 AKEKAKKEEGVDVD
+2320 AKEKAKSEEGVDVD
-2334 KLYKHQEALRA
+2334 KLYKHQEAIRA

-2444 RKEILKNVSPSLAKV
+2444 RREILKNVSPSLAKA
-2459 LKLVWYQEDTD
+2459 LKLVWYQEDTE

-2491 DASSNLD
+2491 DASTNLD

-2545 RVNLNTILSGI
+2545 RVNLNTVLSGI

-2582 VLGYKIEKAFSIFS
+2582 VLGYKIEKALSIFS

>member
-72 RLSISETIRGISHI
+72 RLSISETVRGISHI

-101 SNVGLFRNLA
+101 SNIGLFRNLA

-179 ADVENHWH
+179 AEVENHWH

-194 AKFNETVDQSI
+194 AAFNDTIDQSI
-205 QALQNI
+205 RALQNI

-222 RSLDENII
+222 KLLDENII

-240 QEINRSAKEALK
+240 QEINRSAKAALK
-252 RQNNEISYH
+252 KQNNEVSYH
-261 TIGNILDQDARNPE
+261 TIGDILDQDARNPE

-299 AQNEDIITDT
+299 SQNEDIITDT

-319 KDGYYVNGQK
+319 KDGYYVDGQK

-338 IGGAKDL
+338 VRGAKDL

-518 PELSYKIENMLDV
+518 PELSYKIENMLDI

-544 RDISTEGTKSSEFQR
+544 RDISTKGTKSSEFQR

-606 SLPANRDKAL
+606 SLPADRDKAL
-616 AFINKLNVPDAVK
+616 AFINKLNVPDTVK
-629 LNLRDRY
+629 LSLRDRY

-655 VDINGKDLSIEDAR
+655 IDINGKDLSIEDAK

-685 NRYLGSGKDYKARYE
+685 NRYLGPGKDYKARYE

-730 GLSSRIGQGLRGMFS
+730 GLSNRIGQGLRGMFS

-841 KRVLPASIALT
+841 KRVIPTSIALT

-1037 RRYHEDR
+1037 RHYHEDR

-1134 LQPISPS
+1134 LQPVSPGV
-1141 AGAAVSA
+1141 GAAVSA

-1156 SSPYTNASG
+1156 NSPYTNASG

-1180 TVQEMLNNADMYNN
+1180 TVQEMLDNADMYNN

-1270 YSRRRRVNPLMNTMA
+1270 YSRRRRVNPLMNKMA
-1285 EKHPWLPEKFY
+1285 EDHPWLPEKFY
-1296 TGDAYC
+1296 TGDP
-1302 ISKNTMVEIDNLN
+1302 
-1315 YLAADEVIENQS
+1315 
-1327 TITDHTGQNTVV
+1327 
-1339 NKIICRKIELKEKV
+1339 
-1353 YSLKVNSLFAFDYEF
+1353 F
-1368 SENHPLLVTESS
+1368 S
-1380 NNVTK
+1380 
-1385 ELSGNSLSY
+1385 
-1394 YKKANIV
+1394 
-1401 LNALKNGITSKKDL
+1401 
-1415 ANLVN
+1415 
-1420 ISINDVCQLWKRM
+1420 
-1433 FQDDLIY
+1433 
-1440 DYRLDKHNIHL
+1440 
-1451 KEYKLYDI
+1451 
-1459 NLLKN
+1459 
-1464 RLSWKKA
+1464 
-1471 KDVKVGNYV
+1471 
-1480 AYPIPKSKNQEI
+1480 
-1492 ILDLGLLLP
+1492 
-1501 EYVSTEKY
+1501 
-1509 LYKPRIKN
+1509 
-1517 KEFIEIY
+1517 
-1524 EYFEKHGVPKF
+1524 
-1535 DRGERKKLLEKM
+1535 
-1547 NWHDRIY
+1547 
-1554 ESVQSS
+1554 
-1560 FKNERGI
+1560 
-1567 KRIPRKLVLTR
+1567 
-1578 QMCYAFGL
+1578 
-1586 YLAEGWNNGCTIGMA
+1586 
-1601 HNINERDYAYNA
+1601 
-1613 FLGFKQI
+1613 
-1620 DPYINFSF
+1620 
-1628 KRSGATNGAYSR
+1628 
-1640 FGSSIIASLLDVLF
+1640 
-1654 NKGAHDKKIPEFF
+1654 
-1667 WHAKEECVLGL
+1667 
-1678 LEGYICGDGTNFIM
+1678 
-1692 KSGLGLETEKIGIT
+1692 
-1706 SCNKKLLYQV
+1706 
-1716 RKLLLRFNIV
+1716 
-1726 GSINI
+1726 
-1731 HNKNP
+1731 
-1736 KKIKI
+1736 
-1741 NKYLVTSGISYSLS
+1741 
-1755 VRGKKASILS
+1755 
-1765 GLLFGKS
+1765 
-1772 LLPINYKAKEAS
+1772 
-1784 HHYISNGY
+1784 
-1792 LYLRIENIQEIN
+1792 
-1804 TVKEVYGYQV
+1804 
-1814 NQNNSFCVVGFA
+1814 
-1826 THNTSLPNGEA
+1826 SLPMGEA

-1922 TTTALDGHV
+1922 TTTALDGHI

-2148 GEITGRFVFTGA
+2148 GEIAGRFTFTGA

-2203 SKVYDLWKDIGNV
+2203 SKIYDLWKDVGNV

-2222 DYAEHMNVLK
+2222 DYAEHMNILK

-2269 TALAVGEDNPLTRLF
+2269 TALAAGEDNPLTRLF

-2345 EMNGDVSI
+2345 EMNGDVSV

-2444 RKEILKNVSPSLAKV
+2444 RKEILRNVSPSLAKA

-2533 DNIHDGSNPLSV
+2533 DNIHDGSNSLSV
-2545 RVNLNTILSGI
+2545 RVNLNTILSGV
-2556 GLTDKRIQVNP
+2556 GLTDKRIQVDP
-2567 TQDEGVIDVVSNITA
+2567 TQDEGVIQVVSNITA
-2582 VLGYKIEKAFSIFS
+2582 VLGYKIEKALSIFS

>member
-101 SNVGLFRNLA
+101 SNIGLFRNLA

-179 ADVENHWH
+179 AEVENHWH

-194 AKFNETVDQSI
+194 AAFNETIDQSI

-222 RSLDENII
+222 KSLDENII

-240 QEINRSAKEALK
+240 QEINRSAKAALK
-252 RQNNEISYH
+252 KQNNEVSYH
-261 TIGNILDQDARNPE
+261 TIGDILDQDARNPE
-275 FDFVVHEKGQMASL
+275 FDFVIHEKGQMASL

-299 AQNEDIITDT
+299 SQNEDIITDT

-319 KDGYYVNGQK
+319 KDGYYVDGQK

-338 IGGAKDL
+338 VRGAKDV
-345 WHETLPYSLS
+345 WRETLPYSLS

-463 TYLNKDMNE
+463 TYLNKDMDE

-606 SLPANRDKAL
+606 SLPADRDKAL
-616 AFINKLNVPDAVK
+616 AFINKLNVPDTVK
-629 LNLRDRY
+629 LSLRDRY

-650 TSENH
+650 ISENH
-655 VDINGKDLSIEDAR
+655 VDINGKDLSIEDAK

-674 IVSNPELQRTL
+674 IVSNSELQRTL
-685 NRYLGSGKDYKARYE
+685 NRYLGPGKDYKARYE

-730 GLSSRIGQGLRGMFS
+730 GLSNRIGQGLRGMFS

-823 FHEGDTRSFAQ
+823 FHEDDTRSFAQ

-841 KRVLPASIALT
+841 KRVIPASIALT

-888 DVFKLAKMANPAA
+888 DVFKLAKMANPVA

-1103 YTGQAPAFASAK
+1103 YNGQAPAFASAK

-1134 LQPISPS
+1134 LQPISPG

-1180 TVQEMLNNADMYNN
+1180 TVQEMLDNADMYNN

-1285 EKHPWLPEKFY
+1285 EKHPWMPEKFMV
-1296 TGDAYC
+1296 GDP
-1302 ISKNTMVEIDNLN
+1302 
-1315 YLAADEVIENQS
+1315 
-1327 TITDHTGQNTVV
+1327 
-1339 NKIICRKIELKEKV
+1339 
-1353 YSLKVNSLFAFDYEF
+1353 F
-1368 SENHPLLVTESS
+1368 S
-1380 NNVTK
+1380 
-1385 ELSGNSLSY
+1385 
-1394 YKKANIV
+1394 
-1401 LNALKNGITSKKDL
+1401 
-1415 ANLVN
+1415 
-1420 ISINDVCQLWKRM
+1420 
-1433 FQDDLIY
+1433 
-1440 DYRLDKHNIHL
+1440 
-1451 KEYKLYDI
+1451 
-1459 NLLKN
+1459 
-1464 RLSWKKA
+1464 
-1471 KDVKVGNYV
+1471 
-1480 AYPIPKSKNQEI
+1480 
-1492 ILDLGLLLP
+1492 
-1501 EYVSTEKY
+1501 
-1509 LYKPRIKN
+1509 
-1517 KEFIEIY
+1517 
-1524 EYFEKHGVPKF
+1524 
-1535 DRGERKKLLEKM
+1535 
-1547 NWHDRIY
+1547 
-1554 ESVQSS
+1554 
-1560 FKNERGI
+1560 
-1567 KRIPRKLVLTR
+1567 
-1578 QMCYAFGL
+1578 
-1586 YLAEGWNNGCTIGMA
+1586 
-1601 HNINERDYAYNA
+1601 
-1613 FLGFKQI
+1613 
-1620 DPYINFSF
+1620 
-1628 KRSGATNGAYSR
+1628 
-1640 FGSSIIASLLDVLF
+1640 
-1654 NKGAHDKKIPEFF
+1654 
-1667 WHAKEECVLGL
+1667 
-1678 LEGYICGDGTNFIM
+1678 
-1692 KSGLGLETEKIGIT
+1692 
-1706 SCNKKLLYQV
+1706 
-1716 RKLLLRFNIV
+1716 
-1726 GSINI
+1726 
-1731 HNKNP
+1731 
-1736 KKIKI
+1736 
-1741 NKYLVTSGISYSLS
+1741 
-1755 VRGKKASILS
+1755 
-1765 GLLFGKS
+1765 
-1772 LLPINYKAKEAS
+1772 
-1784 HHYISNGY
+1784 
-1792 LYLRIENIQEIN
+1792 
-1804 TVKEVYGYQV
+1804 
-1814 NQNNSFCVVGFA
+1814 
-1826 THNTSLPNGEA
+1826 SLPMGEA

-2036 VGRLFGTAAEI
+2036 VGRLFGTAVEI

-2148 GEITGRFVFTGA
+2148 GEITGRFAFTGA

-2203 SKVYDLWKDIGNV
+2203 SKVYDLWKDVGNV

-2222 DYAEHMNVLK
+2222 DYAEHMNILK
-2232 PAKLLSEETGV
+2232 PARLLSEETGV

-2269 TALAVGEDNPLTRLF
+2269 TALAAGEDNPLTRLF

-2444 RKEILKNVSPSLAKV
+2444 RKEILKNVSPSLAKA

-2545 RVNLNTILSGI
+2545 RVNLNTILSGV
-2556 GLTDKRIQVNP
+2556 GLTDRRIQVDP
-2567 TQDEGVIDVVSNITA
+2567 TQDEGVIQVVSNVTA
-2582 VLGYKIEKAFSIFS
+2582 VLGYKIEKALSIFS

>member
-60 DRIASIGADGSN
+60 DRIASIGIDGSN

-86 DQFRRIDQEFAINNT
+86 DQFRKIDQDFAINNA

-126 RQYQAKIFGDIGDAL
+126 RQYQAKIFGDIGDEL
-141 KSQGIQDGQVQSLME
+141 KKQGIQDGQVQSLME
-156 FVSSRSTSTVL
+156 FVSSRSTSTVI

-211 SNQTFDTFNDF
+211 SNQTFDTFSDF
-222 RSLDENII
+222 KSLDENII

-240 QEINRSAKEALK
+240 QEINRSAQEALK
-252 RQNNEISYH
+252 KQNDEISYH

-275 FDFVVHEKGQMASL
+275 FDFIVHEKGQMASL
-289 DGKTVSDRLY
+289 DGRTVSDRLY
-299 AQNEDIITDT
+299 AQNDDIVTQA

-319 KDGYYVNGQK
+319 KDGYYVEGQK

-338 IGGAKDL
+338 IGSAKDL
-345 WHETLPYSLS
+345 WHETLPYALS

-378 VLDSIVDKNSTVQ
+378 VLGDIVGKDSIVQ

-404 TRHEL
+404 TRNEL

-417 REDSYVVKTSKDFSN
+417 REDSYVIKTSKDFSN
-432 YGKVNYDNG
+432 YGKVNFDNG
-441 KRRIFGE
+441 KQRIFGE
-448 TSRKRTSDVWGNNYN
+448 TSRKRTSDVWGNNYH
-463 TYLNKDMNE
+463 TYLNKDINKI
-472 VARHPEEKAMMGIR
+472 ANHPEEKAMMGIR

-518 PELSYKIENMLDV
+518 PGLRYKIESMLDV

-590 SKSESIDEAAI
+590 NKSQSIDEAAI
-601 NEILA
+601 NEIMA
-606 SLPANRDKAL
+606 SLPADRDKAL
-616 AFINKLNVPDAVK
+616 AFINKLNVPETVK

-636 NVEQLKIKTNLNEI
+636 NVEQLKIRTNLNEI
-650 TSENH
+650 TGENH
-655 VDINGKDLSIEDAR
+655 VDATGKDLSIEDAKR
-669 KIQNE
+669 IQNE

-713 GFNLKGIVSD
+713 GFDLKGIISD
-723 LNKINYK
+723 LNKMNYN
-730 GLSSRIGQGLRGMFS
+730 GIGNRIGQGLRGMFS
-745 NTNLDHFGAGA
+745 NTNLDHFAFSSIFDNNVN
-756 LINYK
+756 L
-761 LNFPTAKYHGTDL
+761 PTAKHHGRDL

-783 MADRLNEGLN
+783 MPERLNEGLN
-793 NGFLDQALGFVHPI
+793 NGFIDQALGFVHPI

-901 QYISGDYRPYQSYD
+901 QYISGDYRPYQSYE

-932 YWVWGSTNEFRGGS
+932 YWVWGSSNEFRGSS

-1058 NQKIHQSEDED
+1058 NQKIQQTADED
-1069 NRYIIFQNGRLGV
+1069 SRYIIFQNGRLGV

-1134 LQPISPS
+1134 LQPISPG

-1180 TVQEMLNNADMYNN
+1180 TVQEMLDNADMYNN
-1194 LMNSSG
+1194 LMSSSG

-1209 TTSRLLTGIYGYAGT
+1209 TTSRLLTGIYGYAASSV
-1224 MIFGRDESKFIAD
+1224 FGRDESKFIAD

-1260 MEIVRRFLPE
+1260 MEIIRRFLPE
-1270 YSRRRRVNPLMNTMA
+1270 YSRRRRINPLMNKMA
-1285 EKHPWLPEKFY
+1285 EDHPWLPEKFY
-1296 TGDAYC
+1296 TGDP
-1302 ISKNTMVEIDNLN
+1302 
-1315 YLAADEVIENQS
+1315 
-1327 TITDHTGQNTVV
+1327 
-1339 NKIICRKIELKEKV
+1339 
-1353 YSLKVNSLFAFDYEF
+1353 F
-1368 SENHPLLVTESS
+1368 S
-1380 NNVTK
+1380 
-1385 ELSGNSLSY
+1385 
-1394 YKKANIV
+1394 
-1401 LNALKNGITSKKDL
+1401 
-1415 ANLVN
+1415 
-1420 ISINDVCQLWKRM
+1420 
-1433 FQDDLIY
+1433 
-1440 DYRLDKHNIHL
+1440 
-1451 KEYKLYDI
+1451 
-1459 NLLKN
+1459 
-1464 RLSWKKA
+1464 
-1471 KDVKVGNYV
+1471 
-1480 AYPIPKSKNQEI
+1480 
-1492 ILDLGLLLP
+1492 
-1501 EYVSTEKY
+1501 
-1509 LYKPRIKN
+1509 
-1517 KEFIEIY
+1517 
-1524 EYFEKHGVPKF
+1524 
-1535 DRGERKKLLEKM
+1535 
-1547 NWHDRIY
+1547 
-1554 ESVQSS
+1554 
-1560 FKNERGI
+1560 
-1567 KRIPRKLVLTR
+1567 
-1578 QMCYAFGL
+1578 
-1586 YLAEGWNNGCTIGMA
+1586 
-1601 HNINERDYAYNA
+1601 
-1613 FLGFKQI
+1613 
-1620 DPYINFSF
+1620 
-1628 KRSGATNGAYSR
+1628 
-1640 FGSSIIASLLDVLF
+1640 
-1654 NKGAHDKKIPEFF
+1654 
-1667 WHAKEECVLGL
+1667 
-1678 LEGYICGDGTNFIM
+1678 
-1692 KSGLGLETEKIGIT
+1692 
-1706 SCNKKLLYQV
+1706 
-1716 RKLLLRFNIV
+1716 
-1726 GSINI
+1726 
-1731 HNKNP
+1731 
-1736 KKIKI
+1736 
-1741 NKYLVTSGISYSLS
+1741 
-1755 VRGKKASILS
+1755 
-1765 GLLFGKS
+1765 
-1772 LLPINYKAKEAS
+1772 
-1784 HHYISNGY
+1784 
-1792 LYLRIENIQEIN
+1792 
-1804 TVKEVYGYQV
+1804 
-1814 NQNNSFCVVGFA
+1814 
-1826 THNTSLPNGEA
+1826 SLPMGEA

-1922 TTTALDGHV
+1922 TTTALDGHI

-2148 GEITGRFVFTGA
+2148 GEIAGRFTFTGA

-2203 SKVYDLWKDIGNV
+2203 SKVYDLWKDVGNV

-2222 DYAEHMNVLK
+2222 DYAEHMNILK
-2232 PAKLLSEETGV
+2232 PAKLLSEESGV

-2320 AKEKAKKEEGVDVD
+2320 AKEKAKSEEGVDVD

-2444 RKEILKNVSPSLAKV
+2444 RREILKNVSPSLAKA
-2459 LKLVWYQEDTD
+2459 LKLVWYQEDTE

-2491 DASSNLD
+2491 DASTNLD

-2545 RVNLNTILSGI
+2545 RVNLNTVLSGI
-2556 GLTDKRIQVNP
+2556 GLTDKRIQVNL

-2582 VLGYKIEKAFSIFS
+2582 VLGYKIEKALSIFS

>member
-60 DRIASIGADGSN
+60 DRIASIGIDGSN

-86 DQFRRIDQEFAINNT
+86 DQFRKIDQDFAINNA

-141 KSQGIQDGQVQSLME
+141 KAQGIQDGQVQSLME
-156 FVSSRSTSTVL
+156 FVSSRSTSTVI
-167 DKNSGKLQEGFI
+167 DKNSGKLQESFI

-211 SNQTFDTFNDF
+211 SNQTFDTFSDF
-222 RSLDENII
+222 KSLDENII

-240 QEINRSAKEALK
+240 QEINRSAQEALK
-252 RQNNEISYH
+252 KQNNEISYH

-275 FDFVVHEKGQMASL
+275 FDFVVHEEGQMASL

-299 AQNEDIITDT
+299 AQNDDIVTQT

-319 KDGYYVNGQK
+319 KDGYYVEGQK

-338 IGGAKDL
+338 IGSAKDL
-345 WHETLPYSLS
+345 FHETLPYALS

-378 VLDSIVDKNSTVQ
+378 VLGDIVGKDSIVQ

-404 TRHEL
+404 TRNEL

-417 REDSYVVKTSKDFSN
+417 REDSYVIKTSKDFSN
-432 YGKVNYDNG
+432 YGKVNFDNG
-441 KRRIFGE
+441 KQRIFGE
-448 TSRKRTSDVWGNNYN
+448 TSRKRTSDVWGNNYH
-463 TYLNKDMNE
+463 TYLNKDINE
-472 VARHPEEKAMMGIR
+472 IANHPEEKAMMGIR

-518 PELSYKIENMLDV
+518 PGLRYKIENMLDV

-570 KPKLIDDSTSITQKT
+570 KPKLINDSTSITQKT

-590 SKSESIDEAAI
+590 NKSQSIDEAAI
-601 NEILA
+601 NEIMA
-606 SLPANRDKAL
+606 SLPADRDKAL
-616 AFINKLNVPDAVK
+616 AFINKLNVPETVK

-636 NVEQLKIKTNLNEI
+636 NVEQLKIRTNLNEI
-650 TSENH
+650 TGENH
-655 VDINGKDLSIEDAR
+655 VDATGKDLSIEDAKR
-669 KIQNE
+669 IQNE

-713 GFNLKGIVSD
+713 GFDLKGIISD
-723 LNKINYK
+723 LNKMNYN
-730 GLSSRIGQGLRGMFS
+730 GIGNRIGQGLRGMFS
-745 NTNLDHFGAGA
+745 NTNLDHFAFSSIFDNNVN
-756 LINYK
+756 L
-761 LNFPTAKYHGTDL
+761 PTAKHHGRDL

-783 MADRLNEGLN
+783 MPERLNEGLN
-793 NGFLDQALGFVHPI
+793 NGFIDQALGFVHPI

-880 FTDATGLT
+880 FTDVTGLT

-901 QYISGDYRPYQSYD
+901 QYISGDYRPYQSYE

-932 YWVWGSTNEFRGGS
+932 YWVWGSSNEFRGSS

-1058 NQKIHQSEDED
+1058 NQKIQQTADED
-1069 NRYIIFQNGRLGV
+1069 SRYIIFQNGRLGV

-1103 YTGQAPAFASAK
+1103 YTGQAPAFASAR

-1134 LQPISPS
+1134 LQPISPG

-1148 MNSAIQSG
+1148 INNAIQSG

-1180 TVQEMLNNADMYNN
+1180 TVQEMLDNADMYNN
-1194 LMNSSG
+1194 LMSSSS

-1209 TTSRLLTGIYGYAGT
+1209 TTSRLLTGIYGYAASSV
-1224 MIFGRDESKFIAD
+1224 FGRDESKFIAD

-1260 MEIVRRFLPE
+1260 MEIIRRFLPE
-1270 YSRRRRVNPLMNTMA
+1270 YSRRRRINPLMNKMA
-1285 EKHPWLPEKFY
+1285 EDHPWLPEKFY
-1296 TGDAYC
+1296 TGDP
-1302 ISKNTMVEIDNLN
+1302 
-1315 YLAADEVIENQS
+1315 
-1327 TITDHTGQNTVV
+1327 
-1339 NKIICRKIELKEKV
+1339 
-1353 YSLKVNSLFAFDYEF
+1353 F
-1368 SENHPLLVTESS
+1368 S
-1380 NNVTK
+1380 
-1385 ELSGNSLSY
+1385 
-1394 YKKANIV
+1394 
-1401 LNALKNGITSKKDL
+1401 
-1415 ANLVN
+1415 
-1420 ISINDVCQLWKRM
+1420 
-1433 FQDDLIY
+1433 
-1440 DYRLDKHNIHL
+1440 
-1451 KEYKLYDI
+1451 
-1459 NLLKN
+1459 
-1464 RLSWKKA
+1464 
-1471 KDVKVGNYV
+1471 
-1480 AYPIPKSKNQEI
+1480 
-1492 ILDLGLLLP
+1492 
-1501 EYVSTEKY
+1501 
-1509 LYKPRIKN
+1509 
-1517 KEFIEIY
+1517 
-1524 EYFEKHGVPKF
+1524 
-1535 DRGERKKLLEKM
+1535 
-1547 NWHDRIY
+1547 
-1554 ESVQSS
+1554 
-1560 FKNERGI
+1560 
-1567 KRIPRKLVLTR
+1567 
-1578 QMCYAFGL
+1578 
-1586 YLAEGWNNGCTIGMA
+1586 
-1601 HNINERDYAYNA
+1601 
-1613 FLGFKQI
+1613 
-1620 DPYINFSF
+1620 
-1628 KRSGATNGAYSR
+1628 
-1640 FGSSIIASLLDVLF
+1640 
-1654 NKGAHDKKIPEFF
+1654 
-1667 WHAKEECVLGL
+1667 
-1678 LEGYICGDGTNFIM
+1678 
-1692 KSGLGLETEKIGIT
+1692 
-1706 SCNKKLLYQV
+1706 
-1716 RKLLLRFNIV
+1716 
-1726 GSINI
+1726 
-1731 HNKNP
+1731 
-1736 KKIKI
+1736 
-1741 NKYLVTSGISYSLS
+1741 
-1755 VRGKKASILS
+1755 
-1765 GLLFGKS
+1765 
-1772 LLPINYKAKEAS
+1772 
-1784 HHYISNGY
+1784 
-1792 LYLRIENIQEIN
+1792 
-1804 TVKEVYGYQV
+1804 
-1814 NQNNSFCVVGFA
+1814 
-1826 THNTSLPNGEA
+1826 SLPMGEA

-1922 TTTALDGHV
+1922 TTTALDGHI

-2148 GEITGRFVFTGA
+2148 GEIAGRFTFTGA

-2203 SKVYDLWKDIGNV
+2203 SKVYDLWKDVGNV

-2222 DYAEHMNVLK
+2222 DYAEHMNILK
-2232 PAKLLSEETGV
+2232 PAKLLSEESGV

-2269 TALAVGEDNPLTRLF
+2269 TALAIGEDNPLTRLF

-2292 PDAVKERW
+2292 PDSVKERW

-2320 AKEKAKKEEGVDVD
+2320 AKEKAKSEEGVDVD

-2444 RKEILKNVSPSLAKV
+2444 RREILKNVSPSLAKA
-2459 LKLVWYQEDTD
+2459 LKLVWYQEDTE

-2491 DASSNLD
+2491 DASTNLD

-2545 RVNLNTILSGI
+2545 RVNLNTVLSGI

-2582 VLGYKIEKAFSIFS
+2582 VLGYKIEKALSIFS

>member
-86 DQFRRIDQEFAINNT
+86 DQFRRIDQEFVINNT
-101 SNVGLFRNLA
+101 SNIGLFRNLA

-179 ADVENHWH
+179 AEVENHWH

-194 AKFNETVDQSI
+194 AAFNETIDQSI
-205 QALQNI
+205 RALQNI

-222 RSLDENII
+222 KSLDENII

-240 QEINRSAKEALK
+240 QKINRSAKAALK
-252 RQNNEISYH
+252 KQNNEVSYH
-261 TIGNILDQDARNPE
+261 IIGDILDQDARNPE
-275 FDFVVHEKGQMASL
+275 FDFVVHEKDQMASL

-299 AQNEDIITDT
+299 SQNEDIITDT

-319 KDGYYVNGQK
+319 KDGYYVDGQK

-338 IGGAKDL
+338 VRGAKDL

-417 REDSYVVKTSKDFSN
+417 RENSYVVKTSKDFSN

-606 SLPANRDKAL
+606 SLPADRDKAL
-616 AFINKLNVPDAVK
+616 AFINKLNVPDTIK

-655 VDINGKDLSIEDAR
+655 VDINGKDLSIEDAK

-713 GFNLKGIVSD
+713 GLDLKGIVSD

-730 GLSSRIGQGLRGMFS
+730 GLNNRIGQGLRGMFS
-745 NTNLDHFGAGA
+745 NTNLDHFGAGT

-783 MADRLNEGLN
+783 MVDRLNEGLN

-1037 RRYHEDR
+1037 RHYHEDR
-1044 MWFGKDVKA
+1044 IWFGKDVKA

-1134 LQPISPS
+1134 LQPISPG

-1156 SSPYTNASG
+1156 NSPYTNASG

-1180 TVQEMLNNADMYNN
+1180 TVQEMLDNADMYNN

-1285 EKHPWLPEKFY
+1285 EKHPWLPEKFFFN
-1296 TGDAYC
+1296 GDPF
-1302 ISKNTMVEIDNLN
+1302 T
-1315 YLAADEVIENQS
+1315 Q
-1327 TITDHTGQNTVV
+1327 
-1339 NKIICRKIELKEKV
+1339 II
-1353 YSLKVNSLFAFDYEF
+1353 
-1368 SENHPLLVTESS
+1368 
-1380 NNVTK
+1380 
-1385 ELSGNSLSY
+1385 
-1394 YKKANIV
+1394 
-1401 LNALKNGITSKKDL
+1401 
-1415 ANLVN
+1415 
-1420 ISINDVCQLWKRM
+1420 
-1433 FQDDLIY
+1433 
-1440 DYRLDKHNIHL
+1440 
-1451 KEYKLYDI
+1451 
-1459 NLLKN
+1459 
-1464 RLSWKKA
+1464 
-1471 KDVKVGNYV
+1471 
-1480 AYPIPKSKNQEI
+1480 
-1492 ILDLGLLLP
+1492 
-1501 EYVSTEKY
+1501 
-1509 LYKPRIKN
+1509 
-1517 KEFIEIY
+1517 
-1524 EYFEKHGVPKF
+1524 
-1535 DRGERKKLLEKM
+1535 
-1547 NWHDRIY
+1547 
-1554 ESVQSS
+1554 
-1560 FKNERGI
+1560 
-1567 KRIPRKLVLTR
+1567 
-1578 QMCYAFGL
+1578 
-1586 YLAEGWNNGCTIGMA
+1586 
-1601 HNINERDYAYNA
+1601 
-1613 FLGFKQI
+1613 
-1620 DPYINFSF
+1620 
-1628 KRSGATNGAYSR
+1628 
-1640 FGSSIIASLLDVLF
+1640 
-1654 NKGAHDKKIPEFF
+1654 
-1667 WHAKEECVLGL
+1667 
-1678 LEGYICGDGTNFIM
+1678 
-1692 KSGLGLETEKIGIT
+1692 
-1706 SCNKKLLYQV
+1706 
-1716 RKLLLRFNIV
+1716 
-1726 GSINI
+1726 
-1731 HNKNP
+1731 
-1736 KKIKI
+1736 
-1741 NKYLVTSGISYSLS
+1741 
-1755 VRGKKASILS
+1755 
-1765 GLLFGKS
+1765 
-1772 LLPINYKAKEAS
+1772 
-1784 HHYISNGY
+1784 
-1792 LYLRIENIQEIN
+1792 
-1804 TVKEVYGYQV
+1804 
-1814 NQNNSFCVVGFA
+1814 
-1826 THNTSLPNGEA
+1826 NGEA

-2148 GEITGRFVFTGA
+2148 GEIAGRFTFIGA

-2203 SKVYDLWKDIGNV
+2203 SKVYDLWKDVGNV

-2222 DYAEHMNVLK
+2222 DYAEHMNILK
-2232 PAKLLSEETGV
+2232 PARLLSEETGV

-2284 GKESHVYT
+2284 GKEFHVYT

-2444 RKEILKNVSPSLAKV
+2444 RKEILRNVSPSLAKA
-2459 LKLVWYQEDTD
+2459 LKLVWYQEDTE

-2545 RVNLNTILSGI
+2545 RMNLNTILSGV
-2556 GLTDKRIQVNP
+2556 GLTDKRIQVDP
-2567 TQDEGVIDVVSNITA
+2567 TQDEGVIQVVSNITA
-2582 VLGYKIEKAFSIFS
+2582 VLGYKIEKALSIFS

>member
-60 DRIASIGADGSN
+60 DRIASIGIDGSN
-72 RLSISETIRGISHI
+72 RLSISETIREMSHI
-86 DQFRRIDQEFAINNT
+86 DQFRKIDQDFAINNV

-141 KSQGIQDGQVQSLME
+141 KAQGIQDGQIQSLME
-156 FVSSRSTSTVL
+156 FVSSRSTSTVI
-167 DKNSGKLQEGFI
+167 DKNSGKLQESFI

-211 SNQTFDTFNDF
+211 SNQTFDTFSDF
-222 RSLDENII
+222 KSLDENII

-240 QEINRSAKEALK
+240 QEINRSAQEALK
-252 RQNNEISYH
+252 KQKNDITYH
-261 TIGNILDQDARNPE
+261 TIGDILDQDARNPE
-275 FDFVVHEKGQMASL
+275 FDFIAHEKGQMAPL

-299 AQNEDIITDT
+299 AQNDDIVTQT

-319 KDGYYVNGQK
+319 KDGYYVEGQK

-345 WHETLPYSLS
+345 WHETLPYALS

-378 VLDSIVDKNSTVQ
+378 VLGDIVGKDSIVQ

-404 TRHEL
+404 TRNEL

-417 REDSYVVKTSKDFSN
+417 REDSYVIKTSKDFSN
-432 YGKVNYDNG
+432 YGKVNFDNG
-441 KRRIFGE
+441 KQRIFGE
-448 TSRKRTSDVWGNNYN
+448 TSRKRTSDVWGNNYH
-463 TYLNKDMNE
+463 TYLNKDINE
-472 VARHPEEKAMMGIR
+472 ITNHPEEKAMMGIR

-518 PELSYKIENMLDV
+518 PGLRYKIESMLDV

-537 SEKRRVL
+537 LEKRRVL
-544 RDISTEGTKSSEFQR
+544 RDISTEGTKSFEFQR

-590 SKSESIDEAAI
+590 NKSQSIDEAAI
-601 NEILA
+601 NEIMA
-606 SLPANRDKAL
+606 SLPADRDKAL
-616 AFINKLNVPDAVK
+616 AFINKLNVPETVK

-636 NVEQLKIKTNLNEI
+636 NVEQLKIRTNLNEI
-650 TSENH
+650 TGENH
-655 VDINGKDLSIEDAR
+655 VDATGKDLSIQDAKR
-669 KIQNE
+669 IQNE
-674 IVSNPELQRTL
+674 IISNPELQRTL

-713 GFNLKGIVSD
+713 GFDLKGIMSD
-723 LNKINYK
+723 LNKMNYN
-730 GLSSRIGQGLRGMFS
+730 GIGNRIGQGLRGMFS
-745 NTNLDHFGAGA
+745 NTNLDHFAFSSIFDNNVN
-756 LINYK
+756 L
-761 LNFPTAKYHGTDL
+761 PTAKHHGRDL

-783 MADRLNEGLN
+783 MPERLNEGLN
-793 NGFLDQALGFVHPI
+793 NGFIDQALGFVHPI

-901 QYISGDYRPYQSYD
+901 QYISGDYRPYQSYE

-932 YWVWGSTNEFRGGS
+932 YWVWGSSNEFRGSS

-1058 NQKIHQSEDED
+1058 NQKIQQTADED
-1069 NRYIIFQNGRLGV
+1069 SRYIIFQNGRLGV

-1103 YTGQAPAFASAK
+1103 YTGQAPAFASAR

-1134 LQPISPS
+1134 LQPISPG

-1148 MNSAIQSG
+1148 MNNAIQSG

-1180 TVQEMLNNADMYNN
+1180 TVQEMLDNADMYNN
-1194 LMNSSG
+1194 LMSSSG

-1209 TTSRLLTGIYGYAGT
+1209 TTSRLLTGIYGYAASSV
-1224 MIFGRDESKFIAD
+1224 FGRDESKFIAD

-1260 MEIVRRFLPE
+1260 MEIIRRFLPE
-1270 YSRRRRVNPLMNTMA
+1270 YSRRRRINPLMNKMA
-1285 EKHPWLPEKFY
+1285 EDHPWLPEKFY
-1296 TGDAYC
+1296 TGDP
-1302 ISKNTMVEIDNLN
+1302 
-1315 YLAADEVIENQS
+1315 
-1327 TITDHTGQNTVV
+1327 
-1339 NKIICRKIELKEKV
+1339 
-1353 YSLKVNSLFAFDYEF
+1353 F
-1368 SENHPLLVTESS
+1368 S
-1380 NNVTK
+1380 
-1385 ELSGNSLSY
+1385 
-1394 YKKANIV
+1394 
-1401 LNALKNGITSKKDL
+1401 
-1415 ANLVN
+1415 
-1420 ISINDVCQLWKRM
+1420 
-1433 FQDDLIY
+1433 
-1440 DYRLDKHNIHL
+1440 
-1451 KEYKLYDI
+1451 
-1459 NLLKN
+1459 
-1464 RLSWKKA
+1464 
-1471 KDVKVGNYV
+1471 
-1480 AYPIPKSKNQEI
+1480 
-1492 ILDLGLLLP
+1492 
-1501 EYVSTEKY
+1501 
-1509 LYKPRIKN
+1509 
-1517 KEFIEIY
+1517 
-1524 EYFEKHGVPKF
+1524 
-1535 DRGERKKLLEKM
+1535 
-1547 NWHDRIY
+1547 
-1554 ESVQSS
+1554 
-1560 FKNERGI
+1560 
-1567 KRIPRKLVLTR
+1567 
-1578 QMCYAFGL
+1578 
-1586 YLAEGWNNGCTIGMA
+1586 
-1601 HNINERDYAYNA
+1601 
-1613 FLGFKQI
+1613 
-1620 DPYINFSF
+1620 
-1628 KRSGATNGAYSR
+1628 
-1640 FGSSIIASLLDVLF
+1640 
-1654 NKGAHDKKIPEFF
+1654 
-1667 WHAKEECVLGL
+1667 
-1678 LEGYICGDGTNFIM
+1678 
-1692 KSGLGLETEKIGIT
+1692 
-1706 SCNKKLLYQV
+1706 
-1716 RKLLLRFNIV
+1716 
-1726 GSINI
+1726 
-1731 HNKNP
+1731 
-1736 KKIKI
+1736 
-1741 NKYLVTSGISYSLS
+1741 
-1755 VRGKKASILS
+1755 
-1765 GLLFGKS
+1765 
-1772 LLPINYKAKEAS
+1772 
-1784 HHYISNGY
+1784 
-1792 LYLRIENIQEIN
+1792 
-1804 TVKEVYGYQV
+1804 
-1814 NQNNSFCVVGFA
+1814 
-1826 THNTSLPNGEA
+1826 SLPMGEA

-1922 TTTALDGHV
+1922 TTTALDGHI

-2148 GEITGRFVFTGA
+2148 GEIAGRFTFTGA

-2203 SKVYDLWKDIGNV
+2203 SKVYDLWKDVGNV
-2216 NFDSVL
+2216 NFDSIL
-2222 DYAEHMNVLK
+2222 DYAEHMNILK
-2232 PAKLLSEETGV
+2232 PAKLLSEESGV

-2320 AKEKAKKEEGVDVD
+2320 AKEKAKSEEGVDVD

-2444 RKEILKNVSPSLAKV
+2444 RREILKNVSPSLAKA
-2459 LKLVWYQEDTD
+2459 LKLVWYQEDTE

-2491 DASSNLD
+2491 DASTNLD

-2545 RVNLNTILSGI
+2545 RVNLNTVLSGI

-2582 VLGYKIEKAFSIFS
+2582 VLGYKIEKALSIFS

>member
-101 SNVGLFRNLA
+101 NNIGLFRNLA

-116 AADWEERELG
+116 ASDWEERELG

-179 ADVENHWH
+179 AEVENHWH

-194 AKFNETVDQSI
+194 AAFNETIDQSI
-205 QALQNI
+205 RALQNI

-222 RSLDENII
+222 KSLDENII

-240 QEINRSAKEALK
+240 QEINRSAKAALK
-252 RQNNEISYH
+252 KQNNEVSYH
-261 TIGNILDQDARNPE
+261 TIGDILDQDARNPE

-319 KDGYYVNGQK
+319 KDGYYVDGQK

-338 IGGAKDL
+338 VRGAKDV
-345 WHETLPYSLS
+345 WRETLPYSLS

-448 TSRKRTSDVWGNNYN
+448 TSRKGTSDVWGNNYN

-493 IDSLDIKVKL
+493 IDSLDIKIKL

-590 SKSESIDEAAI
+590 NKSESIDEAAI

-606 SLPANRDKAL
+606 SLPTDKDKAL
-616 AFINKLNVPDAVK
+616 AFINKLNVPDTVK

-655 VDINGKDLSIEDAR
+655 VDINGKDLSIEDAK

-730 GLSSRIGQGLRGMFS
+730 GLSNRIGQGLRGMFS

-841 KRVLPASIALT
+841 KRVIPASIALT

-1037 RRYHEDR
+1037 RHYHEDR

-1134 LQPISPS
+1134 LQPVSPGV
-1141 AGAAVSA
+1141 GAAVSA

-1180 TVQEMLNNADMYNN
+1180 TVQEMLDNADMYNN

-1285 EKHPWLPEKFY
+1285 EKHPWMPEKFMV
-1296 TGDAYC
+1296 GDP
-1302 ISKNTMVEIDNLN
+1302 
-1315 YLAADEVIENQS
+1315 
-1327 TITDHTGQNTVV
+1327 
-1339 NKIICRKIELKEKV
+1339 
-1353 YSLKVNSLFAFDYEF
+1353 F
-1368 SENHPLLVTESS
+1368 S
-1380 NNVTK
+1380 
-1385 ELSGNSLSY
+1385 
-1394 YKKANIV
+1394 
-1401 LNALKNGITSKKDL
+1401 
-1415 ANLVN
+1415 
-1420 ISINDVCQLWKRM
+1420 
-1433 FQDDLIY
+1433 
-1440 DYRLDKHNIHL
+1440 
-1451 KEYKLYDI
+1451 
-1459 NLLKN
+1459 
-1464 RLSWKKA
+1464 
-1471 KDVKVGNYV
+1471 
-1480 AYPIPKSKNQEI
+1480 
-1492 ILDLGLLLP
+1492 
-1501 EYVSTEKY
+1501 
-1509 LYKPRIKN
+1509 
-1517 KEFIEIY
+1517 
-1524 EYFEKHGVPKF
+1524 
-1535 DRGERKKLLEKM
+1535 
-1547 NWHDRIY
+1547 
-1554 ESVQSS
+1554 
-1560 FKNERGI
+1560 
-1567 KRIPRKLVLTR
+1567 
-1578 QMCYAFGL
+1578 
-1586 YLAEGWNNGCTIGMA
+1586 
-1601 HNINERDYAYNA
+1601 
-1613 FLGFKQI
+1613 
-1620 DPYINFSF
+1620 
-1628 KRSGATNGAYSR
+1628 
-1640 FGSSIIASLLDVLF
+1640 
-1654 NKGAHDKKIPEFF
+1654 
-1667 WHAKEECVLGL
+1667 
-1678 LEGYICGDGTNFIM
+1678 
-1692 KSGLGLETEKIGIT
+1692 
-1706 SCNKKLLYQV
+1706 
-1716 RKLLLRFNIV
+1716 
-1726 GSINI
+1726 
-1731 HNKNP
+1731 
-1736 KKIKI
+1736 
-1741 NKYLVTSGISYSLS
+1741 
-1755 VRGKKASILS
+1755 
-1765 GLLFGKS
+1765 
-1772 LLPINYKAKEAS
+1772 
-1784 HHYISNGY
+1784 
-1792 LYLRIENIQEIN
+1792 
-1804 TVKEVYGYQV
+1804 
-1814 NQNNSFCVVGFA
+1814 
-1826 THNTSLPNGEA
+1826 SLPMGEA

-2148 GEITGRFVFTGA
+2148 GEIAGRFTFTGA

-2203 SKVYDLWKDIGNV
+2203 SKVYDLWKDVGNV
-2216 NFDSVL
+2216 SFDSIL
-2222 DYAEHMNVLK
+2222 DYAEHMNILK
-2232 PAKLLSEETGV
+2232 PAKLLSEESGV

-2269 TALAVGEDNPLTRLF
+2269 TALAAGEDNPLTRLF

-2444 RKEILKNVSPSLAKV
+2444 RREILKNVSPSLAKA
-2459 LKLVWYQEDTD
+2459 LKLVWYQEDTE

-2545 RVNLNTILSGI
+2545 RVNLNTVLSGI

-2567 TQDEGVIDVVSNITA
+2567 TQDEGVIQVVSNITA
-2582 VLGYKIEKAFSIFS
+2582 VLGYKIEKALSIFS

>member
-1 MVDYLKNGSDNDSV
+1 MVDYLKNGSNNDSV

-101 SNVGLFRNLA
+101 SNIGLFRNLA

-179 ADVENHWH
+179 AEVENHWH

-194 AKFNETVDQSI
+194 AAFNETIDQSI

-222 RSLDENII
+222 KSLDENII

-252 RQNNEISYH
+252 KQNNEISYH

-309 LDTIRQLSAT
+309 LDTIRQLSTT
-319 KDGYYVNGQK
+319 KDGYYVDGQK
-329 LNTPNINKI
+329 LNTSNINKI

-361 NVDNLKV
+361 NVNNLKV

-472 VARHPEEKAMMGIR
+472 VARHPEEKAMIGIR

-493 IDSLDIKVKL
+493 IDSLDIKIKL

-606 SLPANRDKAL
+606 SLPADRDKAL
-616 AFINKLNVPDAVK
+616 AFINKLNVPDTVK

-636 NVEQLKIKTNLNEI
+636 NVEQLKIRTNLNEI

-655 VDINGKDLSIEDAR
+655 VDINGKDLSIEDAK

-674 IVSNPELQRTL
+674 IISNPELQRTL

-713 GFNLKGIVSD
+713 GFNLKGIISD

-730 GLSSRIGQGLRGMFS
+730 GLNNRIGQGLRGMFS
-745 NTNLDHFGAGA
+745 NTNLDHFAFSSIFDNNVN
-756 LINYK
+756 L
-761 LNFPTAKYHGTDL
+761 PTAKHHGRDL

-783 MADRLNEGLN
+783 MPERLNEGLN
-793 NGFLDQALGFVHPI
+793 NGFIDQALGFVHPI

-901 QYISGDYRPYQSYD
+901 QYISGDYRPYQSYE

-932 YWVWGSTNEFRGGS
+932 YWVWGSSNEFRGSS

-1058 NQKIHQSEDED
+1058 NQKIQQTADED
-1069 NRYIIFQNGRLGV
+1069 SRYIIFQNGRLGV

-1134 LQPISPS
+1134 LQPISPGV
-1141 AGAAVSA
+1141 GAAVSA

-1180 TVQEMLNNADMYNN
+1180 TVQEMLDNADMYNN

-1260 MEIVRRFLPE
+1260 MEIIRRFLPE
-1270 YSRRRRVNPLMNTMA
+1270 YSRRRRINPLMNKMA
-1285 EKHPWLPEKFY
+1285 EDHPWLPEKFY
-1296 TGDAYC
+1296 TGDP
-1302 ISKNTMVEIDNLN
+1302 
-1315 YLAADEVIENQS
+1315 
-1327 TITDHTGQNTVV
+1327 
-1339 NKIICRKIELKEKV
+1339 
-1353 YSLKVNSLFAFDYEF
+1353 F
-1368 SENHPLLVTESS
+1368 S
-1380 NNVTK
+1380 
-1385 ELSGNSLSY
+1385 
-1394 YKKANIV
+1394 
-1401 LNALKNGITSKKDL
+1401 
-1415 ANLVN
+1415 
-1420 ISINDVCQLWKRM
+1420 
-1433 FQDDLIY
+1433 
-1440 DYRLDKHNIHL
+1440 
-1451 KEYKLYDI
+1451 
-1459 NLLKN
+1459 
-1464 RLSWKKA
+1464 
-1471 KDVKVGNYV
+1471 
-1480 AYPIPKSKNQEI
+1480 
-1492 ILDLGLLLP
+1492 
-1501 EYVSTEKY
+1501 
-1509 LYKPRIKN
+1509 
-1517 KEFIEIY
+1517 
-1524 EYFEKHGVPKF
+1524 
-1535 DRGERKKLLEKM
+1535 
-1547 NWHDRIY
+1547 
-1554 ESVQSS
+1554 
-1560 FKNERGI
+1560 
-1567 KRIPRKLVLTR
+1567 
-1578 QMCYAFGL
+1578 
-1586 YLAEGWNNGCTIGMA
+1586 
-1601 HNINERDYAYNA
+1601 
-1613 FLGFKQI
+1613 
-1620 DPYINFSF
+1620 
-1628 KRSGATNGAYSR
+1628 
-1640 FGSSIIASLLDVLF
+1640 
-1654 NKGAHDKKIPEFF
+1654 
-1667 WHAKEECVLGL
+1667 
-1678 LEGYICGDGTNFIM
+1678 
-1692 KSGLGLETEKIGIT
+1692 
-1706 SCNKKLLYQV
+1706 
-1716 RKLLLRFNIV
+1716 
-1726 GSINI
+1726 
-1731 HNKNP
+1731 
-1736 KKIKI
+1736 
-1741 NKYLVTSGISYSLS
+1741 
-1755 VRGKKASILS
+1755 
-1765 GLLFGKS
+1765 
-1772 LLPINYKAKEAS
+1772 
-1784 HHYISNGY
+1784 
-1792 LYLRIENIQEIN
+1792 
-1804 TVKEVYGYQV
+1804 
-1814 NQNNSFCVVGFA
+1814 
-1826 THNTSLPNGEA
+1826 SLPMGEA

-1922 TTTALDGHV
+1922 TTTALDGHI

-2148 GEITGRFVFTGA
+2148 GEIAGRFTFTGA

-2203 SKVYDLWKDIGNV
+2203 SKVYDLWKDVGNV

-2222 DYAEHMNVLK
+2222 DYAEHMNILK
-2232 PAKLLSEETGV
+2232 PAKLLSEESGV

-2292 PDAVKERW
+2292 PDVVKERW

-2320 AKEKAKKEEGVDVD
+2320 AKEKAKSEEGVDVD

-2444 RKEILKNVSPSLAKV
+2444 RREILKNVSPSLAKA
-2459 LKLVWYQEDTD
+2459 LKLVWYQEDTE

-2491 DASSNLD
+2491 DASTNLD

-2545 RVNLNTILSGI
+2545 RVNLNTVLSGI

-2582 VLGYKIEKAFSIFS
+2582 VLGYKIEKALSIFS

>member
-60 DRIASIGADGSN
+60 DRIASIGIDGSN
-72 RLSISETIRGISHI
+72 RLSISETIRGMSHI
-86 DQFRRIDQEFAINNT
+86 DQFRKIDQDFAINNA

-141 KSQGIQDGQVQSLME
+141 KAQGIQDGQVQSLME
-156 FVSSRSTSTVL
+156 FVSSRSTSTVI

-222 RSLDENII
+222 KSLDENII

-240 QEINRSAKEALK
+240 QEINRSAQEALK
-252 RQNNEISYH
+252 KQKNDITYH
-261 TIGNILDQDARNPE
+261 TIGDILDQDARNPE
-275 FDFVVHEKGQMASL
+275 FDFIAHEKDQMAPL

-299 AQNEDIITDT
+299 AQNDDIVTQT

-319 KDGYYVNGQK
+319 KDGYYVEGQK

-338 IGGAKDL
+338 IGSAKDL
-345 WHETLPYSLS
+345 WHETLPYALS
-355 HAADFK
+355 HASDFK

-378 VLDSIVDKNSTVQ
+378 VLGDIVGKDSIVQ

-404 TRHEL
+404 TRNEL

-417 REDSYVVKTSKDFSN
+417 REDSYVIKTSKDFSN
-432 YGKVNYDNG
+432 YGKVNFDNG
-441 KRRIFGE
+441 KQRIFGE
-448 TSRKRTSDVWGNNYN
+448 TSRKRTSDVWGNNYH
-463 TYLNKDMNE
+463 TYLNKDINE
-472 VARHPEEKAMMGIR
+472 IARHPEEKAMMGIR

-518 PELSYKIENMLDV
+518 PGLRYKIESMLDV

-590 SKSESIDEAAI
+590 NKSQSIDEAAI
-601 NEILA
+601 NEIMA
-606 SLPANRDKAL
+606 SLPADRDKAL
-616 AFINKLNVPDAVK
+616 AFINKLNVPETVK

-636 NVEQLKIKTNLNEI
+636 NVEQLKIRTNLNEI
-650 TSENH
+650 TGENH
-655 VDINGKDLSIEDAR
+655 VDATGKDLSIEDAKR
-669 KIQNE
+669 IQNE

-713 GFNLKGIVSD
+713 GFDLKGIMSD
-723 LNKINYK
+723 LNKMNYN
-730 GLSSRIGQGLRGMFS
+730 GISNRIGQGLRGMFS
-745 NTNLDHFGAGA
+745 NTNLDHFAFSSIFDNNVN
-756 LINYK
+756 L
-761 LNFPTAKYHGTDL
+761 PTAKHHGRDL

-783 MADRLNEGLN
+783 MPERLNEGLN
-793 NGFLDQALGFVHPI
+793 NGFIDQALGFVHPI

-901 QYISGDYRPYQSYD
+901 QYISGDYRPYQSYE

-932 YWVWGSTNEFRGGS
+932 YWVWGSSNEFRGSS

-1058 NQKIHQSEDED
+1058 NQKIQQTSDED
-1069 NRYIIFQNGRLGV
+1069 SRYIIFQNGRLGV

-1103 YTGQAPAFASAK
+1103 YTGQAPAFASAR

-1134 LQPISPS
+1134 LQPISPG

-1180 TVQEMLNNADMYNN
+1180 TVQEMLDNADMYNN

-1209 TTSRLLTGIYGYAGT
+1209 TTSRLLTGIYGYAASSV
-1224 MIFGRDESKFIAD
+1224 FGRDESKFIAD

-1260 MEIVRRFLPE
+1260 MEIIRRFLPE
-1270 YSRRRRVNPLMNTMA
+1270 YSRRRRINPLMNKMA
-1285 EKHPWLPEKFY
+1285 EDHPWLPEKFFV
-1296 TGDAYC
+1296 GD
-1302 ISKNTMVEIDNLN
+1302 SM
-1315 YLAADEVIENQS
+1315 
-1327 TITDHTGQNTVV
+1327 
-1339 NKIICRKIELKEKV
+1339 
-1353 YSLKVNSLFAFDYEF
+1353 
-1368 SENHPLLVTESS
+1368 
-1380 NNVTK
+1380 
-1385 ELSGNSLSY
+1385 
-1394 YKKANIV
+1394 
-1401 LNALKNGITSKKDL
+1401 
-1415 ANLVN
+1415 
-1420 ISINDVCQLWKRM
+1420 
-1433 FQDDLIY
+1433 
-1440 DYRLDKHNIHL
+1440 
-1451 KEYKLYDI
+1451 
-1459 NLLKN
+1459 
-1464 RLSWKKA
+1464 
-1471 KDVKVGNYV
+1471 
-1480 AYPIPKSKNQEI
+1480 
-1492 ILDLGLLLP
+1492 
-1501 EYVSTEKY
+1501 
-1509 LYKPRIKN
+1509 
-1517 KEFIEIY
+1517 
-1524 EYFEKHGVPKF
+1524 
-1535 DRGERKKLLEKM
+1535 
-1547 NWHDRIY
+1547 
-1554 ESVQSS
+1554 
-1560 FKNERGI
+1560 
-1567 KRIPRKLVLTR
+1567 
-1578 QMCYAFGL
+1578 
-1586 YLAEGWNNGCTIGMA
+1586 
-1601 HNINERDYAYNA
+1601 
-1613 FLGFKQI
+1613 
-1620 DPYINFSF
+1620 
-1628 KRSGATNGAYSR
+1628 
-1640 FGSSIIASLLDVLF
+1640 
-1654 NKGAHDKKIPEFF
+1654 
-1667 WHAKEECVLGL
+1667 
-1678 LEGYICGDGTNFIM
+1678 
-1692 KSGLGLETEKIGIT
+1692 
-1706 SCNKKLLYQV
+1706 
-1716 RKLLLRFNIV
+1716 
-1726 GSINI
+1726 
-1731 HNKNP
+1731 
-1736 KKIKI
+1736 
-1741 NKYLVTSGISYSLS
+1741 
-1755 VRGKKASILS
+1755 
-1765 GLLFGKS
+1765 
-1772 LLPINYKAKEAS
+1772 
-1784 HHYISNGY
+1784 
-1792 LYLRIENIQEIN
+1792 
-1804 TVKEVYGYQV
+1804 
-1814 NQNNSFCVVGFA
+1814 
-1826 THNTSLPNGEA
+1826 TSLPNGEA

-1865 YKILADIAPNSAEYK
+1865 YKILADIAPNSTEYK

-1922 TTTALDGHV
+1922 TTTALDGHI

-2148 GEITGRFVFTGA
+2148 GEIAGRFTFTGA

-2203 SKVYDLWKDIGNV
+2203 SKVYDLWKDVGNV

-2222 DYAEHMNVLK
+2222 DYAEHMNILK
-2232 PAKLLSEETGV
+2232 PAKLLSEESGV

-2292 PDAVKERW
+2292 PDVVKERW

-2320 AKEKAKKEEGVDVD
+2320 AKEKAKSEEGVDVD

-2345 EMNGDVSI
+2345 EMNGDVSV

-2444 RKEILKNVSPSLAKV
+2444 RREILKNVSPSLAKA
-2459 LKLVWYQEDTD
+2459 LKLVWYQEDTE

-2491 DASSNLD
+2491 DASTNLD

-2545 RVNLNTILSGI
+2545 RVNLNTVLSGI

-2582 VLGYKIEKAFSIFS
+2582 VLGYKIEKALSIFS

>member
-60 DRIASIGADGSN
+60 DRIASIGIDGSN

-86 DQFRRIDQEFAINNT
+86 DQFRKIDQDFAINNA

-141 KSQGIQDGQVQSLME
+141 KAQGIQDGQVQSLME
-156 FVSSRSTSTVL
+156 FVSSRSTSTVI
-167 DKNSGKLQEGFI
+167 DKNSGKLQESFI

-211 SNQTFDTFNDF
+211 SNQTFDTFSDF
-222 RSLDENII
+222 KSLDENII

-240 QEINRSAKEALK
+240 QEINRSAQEALK
-252 RQNNEISYH
+252 KQNDEISYH

-275 FDFVVHEKGQMASL
+275 FDFIVHEKGQMASL
-289 DGKTVSDRLY
+289 DGRTVSDRLY
-299 AQNEDIITDT
+299 AQNDDIVTQT

-319 KDGYYVNGQK
+319 KDGYYVEGQK

-338 IGGAKDL
+338 IGGVKDL
-345 WHETLPYSLS
+345 WHETLPYALS
-355 HAADFK
+355 HATDFK

-378 VLDSIVDKNSTVQ
+378 ILGDIVGKDSIVQ

-404 TRHEL
+404 TRNEL

-417 REDSYVVKTSKDFSN
+417 REDSYVIKTSKDFSN
-432 YGKVNYDNG
+432 YGKVNFDNG
-441 KRRIFGE
+441 KQRIFGE
-448 TSRKRTSDVWGNNYN
+448 TSRKRTSDVWGNNYH
-463 TYLNKDMNE
+463 TFLNKDIDE
-472 VARHPEEKAMMGIR
+472 IARHPEEKAMMGIR

-510 LLKAAEDN
+510 LLKASEDN
-518 PELSYKIENMLDV
+518 PGLRYKIENMLDV

-590 SKSESIDEAAI
+590 NKSQSIDEAAI
-601 NEILA
+601 NEIMA
-606 SLPANRDKAL
+606 SLPADRDKAL
-616 AFINKLNVPDAVK
+616 AFINKLNVPETVK

-636 NVEQLKIKTNLNEI
+636 NVEQLKIRTNLNEI
-650 TSENH
+650 TGENH
-655 VDINGKDLSIEDAR
+655 VDATGKDLSIEDAKR
-669 KIQNE
+669 IQNE

-713 GFNLKGIVSD
+713 GFDLKGIISD
-723 LNKINYK
+723 LNKMNYN
-730 GLSSRIGQGLRGMFS
+730 GISNRIGQGLRGMFS
-745 NTNLDHFGAGA
+745 NTNLDHFAFSSIFDNNVN
-756 LINYK
+756 L
-761 LNFPTAKYHGTDL
+761 PTAKHHGRDL

-783 MADRLNEGLN
+783 MPERLNEGLN
-793 NGFLDQALGFVHPI
+793 NGFIDQALGFVHPI

-859 TFGINKNF
+859 TFDINKNF

-901 QYISGDYRPYQSYD
+901 QYIGGDYRPYQSYE

-932 YWVWGSTNEFRGGS
+932 YWVWGSSNEFRGSS

-995 PYWLEEKHMED
+995 PYWLEEKHIED

-1058 NQKIHQSEDED
+1058 NQKIQQTADED
-1069 NRYIIFQNGRLGV
+1069 SRYIIFQNGRLGV

-1103 YTGQAPAFASAK
+1103 YTGQAPAFASAR

-1134 LQPISPS
+1134 LQPISPG

-1148 MNSAIQSG
+1148 INNAIQSG

-1180 TVQEMLNNADMYNN
+1180 TVQEMLDNADMYNN
-1194 LMNSSG
+1194 LMSSSG

-1260 MEIVRRFLPE
+1260 MEIIRRFLPE
-1270 YSRRRRVNPLMNTMA
+1270 YSRRRRINPLMNKMA
-1285 EKHPWLPEKFY
+1285 EDHPWLPEKFY
-1296 TGDAYC
+1296 TGDP
-1302 ISKNTMVEIDNLN
+1302 
-1315 YLAADEVIENQS
+1315 
-1327 TITDHTGQNTVV
+1327 
-1339 NKIICRKIELKEKV
+1339 
-1353 YSLKVNSLFAFDYEF
+1353 F
-1368 SENHPLLVTESS
+1368 S
-1380 NNVTK
+1380 
-1385 ELSGNSLSY
+1385 
-1394 YKKANIV
+1394 
-1401 LNALKNGITSKKDL
+1401 
-1415 ANLVN
+1415 
-1420 ISINDVCQLWKRM
+1420 
-1433 FQDDLIY
+1433 
-1440 DYRLDKHNIHL
+1440 
-1451 KEYKLYDI
+1451 
-1459 NLLKN
+1459 
-1464 RLSWKKA
+1464 
-1471 KDVKVGNYV
+1471 
-1480 AYPIPKSKNQEI
+1480 
-1492 ILDLGLLLP
+1492 
-1501 EYVSTEKY
+1501 
-1509 LYKPRIKN
+1509 
-1517 KEFIEIY
+1517 
-1524 EYFEKHGVPKF
+1524 
-1535 DRGERKKLLEKM
+1535 
-1547 NWHDRIY
+1547 
-1554 ESVQSS
+1554 
-1560 FKNERGI
+1560 
-1567 KRIPRKLVLTR
+1567 
-1578 QMCYAFGL
+1578 
-1586 YLAEGWNNGCTIGMA
+1586 
-1601 HNINERDYAYNA
+1601 
-1613 FLGFKQI
+1613 
-1620 DPYINFSF
+1620 
-1628 KRSGATNGAYSR
+1628 
-1640 FGSSIIASLLDVLF
+1640 
-1654 NKGAHDKKIPEFF
+1654 
-1667 WHAKEECVLGL
+1667 
-1678 LEGYICGDGTNFIM
+1678 
-1692 KSGLGLETEKIGIT
+1692 
-1706 SCNKKLLYQV
+1706 
-1716 RKLLLRFNIV
+1716 
-1726 GSINI
+1726 
-1731 HNKNP
+1731 
-1736 KKIKI
+1736 
-1741 NKYLVTSGISYSLS
+1741 
-1755 VRGKKASILS
+1755 
-1765 GLLFGKS
+1765 
-1772 LLPINYKAKEAS
+1772 
-1784 HHYISNGY
+1784 
-1792 LYLRIENIQEIN
+1792 
-1804 TVKEVYGYQV
+1804 
-1814 NQNNSFCVVGFA
+1814 
-1826 THNTSLPNGEA
+1826 SLPMGEA

-1910 KHDFFDYKFLGK
+1910 KHDFFDYKFLGN
-1922 TTTALDGHV
+1922 TTTALDGHI

-2148 GEITGRFVFTGA
+2148 GEIAGRFIFTGA

-2203 SKVYDLWKDIGNV
+2203 SKVYDLWKDVGNV

-2222 DYAEHMNVLK
+2222 DYAEHMNILK
-2232 PAKLLSEETGV
+2232 PAKLLSEESGV

-2320 AKEKAKKEEGVDVD
+2320 AKEKAKSEEGVDVD

-2444 RKEILKNVSPSLAKV
+2444 RREILKNVSPSLAKA
-2459 LKLVWYQEDTD
+2459 LKLVWYQEDTE

-2491 DASSNLD
+2491 DASTNLD

-2545 RVNLNTILSGI
+2545 RVNLNTVLSGI

-2567 TQDEGVIDVVSNITA
+2567 TQDEGVIDVVSNVTA
-2582 VLGYKIEKAFSIFS
+2582 VLGYKIEKALSIFS

>member
-101 SNVGLFRNLA
+101 SNIGLFRNLA

-179 ADVENHWH
+179 AEVENHWH

-194 AKFNETVDQSI
+194 AAFNETIDQSI

-222 RSLDENII
+222 KSLDENII

-252 RQNNEISYH
+252 KQNNEISYH

-309 LDTIRQLSAT
+309 LDTIRQLSTT
-319 KDGYYVNGQK
+319 KDGYYVDGQK
-329 LNTPNINKI
+329 LNTSNINKI

-361 NVDNLKV
+361 NVNNLKV

-472 VARHPEEKAMMGIR
+472 VARHPEEKAMIGIR

-493 IDSLDIKVKL
+493 IDSLDIKIKL

-606 SLPANRDKAL
+606 SLPADRDKAL
-616 AFINKLNVPDAVK
+616 AFINKLNVPDTVK

-636 NVEQLKIKTNLNEI
+636 NVEQLKIRTNLNEI

-655 VDINGKDLSIEDAR
+655 VDINGKDLSIEDAK

-674 IVSNPELQRTL
+674 IISNPELQRTL

-713 GFNLKGIVSD
+713 GFNLKGIISD

-730 GLSSRIGQGLRGMFS
+730 GLNNRIGQGLRGMFS
-745 NTNLDHFGAGA
+745 NTNLDHFAFSSIFDNNVN
-756 LINYK
+756 L
-761 LNFPTAKYHGTDL
+761 PTAKHHGRDL

-783 MADRLNEGLN
+783 MPERLNEGLN
-793 NGFLDQALGFVHPI
+793 NGFIDQALGFVHPI

-901 QYISGDYRPYQSYD
+901 QYISGDYRPYQSYE

-932 YWVWGSTNEFRGGS
+932 YWVWGSSNEFRGSS

-1058 NQKIHQSEDED
+1058 NQKIQQTADED
-1069 NRYIIFQNGRLGV
+1069 SRYIIFQNGRLGV

-1134 LQPISPS
+1134 LQPISPGV
-1141 AGAAVSA
+1141 GAAVSA

-1180 TVQEMLNNADMYNN
+1180 TVQEMLDNADMYNN

-1260 MEIVRRFLPE
+1260 MEIIRRFLPE
-1270 YSRRRRVNPLMNTMA
+1270 YSRRRRINPLMNKMA
-1285 EKHPWLPEKFY
+1285 EDHPWLPEKFY
-1296 TGDAYC
+1296 TGDP
-1302 ISKNTMVEIDNLN
+1302 
-1315 YLAADEVIENQS
+1315 
-1327 TITDHTGQNTVV
+1327 
-1339 NKIICRKIELKEKV
+1339 
-1353 YSLKVNSLFAFDYEF
+1353 F
-1368 SENHPLLVTESS
+1368 S
-1380 NNVTK
+1380 
-1385 ELSGNSLSY
+1385 
-1394 YKKANIV
+1394 
-1401 LNALKNGITSKKDL
+1401 
-1415 ANLVN
+1415 
-1420 ISINDVCQLWKRM
+1420 
-1433 FQDDLIY
+1433 
-1440 DYRLDKHNIHL
+1440 
-1451 KEYKLYDI
+1451 
-1459 NLLKN
+1459 
-1464 RLSWKKA
+1464 
-1471 KDVKVGNYV
+1471 
-1480 AYPIPKSKNQEI
+1480 
-1492 ILDLGLLLP
+1492 
-1501 EYVSTEKY
+1501 
-1509 LYKPRIKN
+1509 
-1517 KEFIEIY
+1517 
-1524 EYFEKHGVPKF
+1524 
-1535 DRGERKKLLEKM
+1535 
-1547 NWHDRIY
+1547 
-1554 ESVQSS
+1554 
-1560 FKNERGI
+1560 
-1567 KRIPRKLVLTR
+1567 
-1578 QMCYAFGL
+1578 
-1586 YLAEGWNNGCTIGMA
+1586 
-1601 HNINERDYAYNA
+1601 
-1613 FLGFKQI
+1613 
-1620 DPYINFSF
+1620 
-1628 KRSGATNGAYSR
+1628 
-1640 FGSSIIASLLDVLF
+1640 
-1654 NKGAHDKKIPEFF
+1654 
-1667 WHAKEECVLGL
+1667 
-1678 LEGYICGDGTNFIM
+1678 
-1692 KSGLGLETEKIGIT
+1692 
-1706 SCNKKLLYQV
+1706 
-1716 RKLLLRFNIV
+1716 
-1726 GSINI
+1726 
-1731 HNKNP
+1731 
-1736 KKIKI
+1736 
-1741 NKYLVTSGISYSLS
+1741 
-1755 VRGKKASILS
+1755 
-1765 GLLFGKS
+1765 
-1772 LLPINYKAKEAS
+1772 
-1784 HHYISNGY
+1784 
-1792 LYLRIENIQEIN
+1792 
-1804 TVKEVYGYQV
+1804 
-1814 NQNNSFCVVGFA
+1814 
-1826 THNTSLPNGEA
+1826 SLPMGEA

-1922 TTTALDGHV
+1922 TTTALDGHI

-2148 GEITGRFVFTGA
+2148 GEIAGRFTFTGA

-2203 SKVYDLWKDIGNV
+2203 SKVYDLWKDVGNV

-2222 DYAEHMNVLK
+2222 DYAEHMNILK
-2232 PAKLLSEETGV
+2232 PAKLLSEESGV

-2292 PDAVKERW
+2292 PDVVKERW

-2320 AKEKAKKEEGVDVD
+2320 AKEKAKSEEGVDVD

-2444 RKEILKNVSPSLAKV
+2444 RREILKNVSPSLAKA
-2459 LKLVWYQEDTD
+2459 LKLVWYQEDTE

-2491 DASSNLD
+2491 DASTNLD

-2545 RVNLNTILSGI
+2545 RVNLNTVLSGI

-2582 VLGYKIEKAFSIFS
+2582 VLGYKIEKALSIFS

>member
-60 DRIASIGADGSN
+60 DRIASIGIDGSN
-72 RLSISETIRGISHI
+72 RLSISETVRGISHI

-101 SNVGLFRNLA
+101 SNIGLFRNLA

-222 RSLDENII
+222 KSLDENII

-252 RQNNEISYH
+252 KQNNEVSYH
-261 TIGNILDQDARNPE
+261 TIGDILDQDAKNPE
-275 FDFVVHEKGQMASL
+275 FDFVAHEKGQMASL

-299 AQNEDIITDT
+299 SQNEDIITDT

-319 KDGYYVNGQK
+319 KDGYYVEGQK

-338 IGGAKDL
+338 IGSAKDL
-345 WHETLPYSLS
+345 FHETLPYALS

-417 REDSYVVKTSKDFSN
+417 REDSYVIKTSKDFSN

-590 SKSESIDEAAI
+590 NKSESIDEAAI

-606 SLPANRDKAL
+606 SLPADRDKAL
-616 AFINKLNVPDAVK
+616 AFINKLDVPDTVK

-655 VDINGKDLSIEDAR
+655 VDINGKDLSIEDAK

-674 IVSNPELQRTL
+674 IVNNPELQRTL

-730 GLSSRIGQGLRGMFS
+730 GLNNRIGQGLRGMFS

-1082 YDFRAFSHPTDT
+1082 YDFRAFNHPTDT

-1134 LQPISPS
+1134 LQPISPG

-1180 TVQEMLNNADMYNN
+1180 TVQEMLDNADMYNN

-1270 YSRRRRVNPLMNTMA
+1270 YSRRRRVNPLMNKMA
-1285 EKHPWLPEKFY
+1285 EDHPWLPQKFMV
-1296 TGDAYC
+1296 GDA
-1302 ISKNTMVEIDNLN
+1302 
-1315 YLAADEVIENQS
+1315 
-1327 TITDHTGQNTVV
+1327 
-1339 NKIICRKIELKEKV
+1339 
-1353 YSLKVNSLFAFDYEF
+1353 F
-1368 SENHPLLVTESS
+1368 S
-1380 NNVTK
+1380 
-1385 ELSGNSLSY
+1385 
-1394 YKKANIV
+1394 
-1401 LNALKNGITSKKDL
+1401 ALP
-1415 ANLVN
+1415 
-1420 ISINDVCQLWKRM
+1420 M
-1433 FQDDLIY
+1433 
-1440 DYRLDKHNIHL
+1440 
-1451 KEYKLYDI
+1451 
-1459 NLLKN
+1459 
-1464 RLSWKKA
+1464 
-1471 KDVKVGNYV
+1471 
-1480 AYPIPKSKNQEI
+1480 
-1492 ILDLGLLLP
+1492 
-1501 EYVSTEKY
+1501 
-1509 LYKPRIKN
+1509 
-1517 KEFIEIY
+1517 
-1524 EYFEKHGVPKF
+1524 
-1535 DRGERKKLLEKM
+1535 
-1547 NWHDRIY
+1547 
-1554 ESVQSS
+1554 
-1560 FKNERGI
+1560 
-1567 KRIPRKLVLTR
+1567 
-1578 QMCYAFGL
+1578 
-1586 YLAEGWNNGCTIGMA
+1586 
-1601 HNINERDYAYNA
+1601 
-1613 FLGFKQI
+1613 
-1620 DPYINFSF
+1620 
-1628 KRSGATNGAYSR
+1628 
-1640 FGSSIIASLLDVLF
+1640 
-1654 NKGAHDKKIPEFF
+1654 
-1667 WHAKEECVLGL
+1667 
-1678 LEGYICGDGTNFIM
+1678 
-1692 KSGLGLETEKIGIT
+1692 
-1706 SCNKKLLYQV
+1706 
-1716 RKLLLRFNIV
+1716 
-1726 GSINI
+1726 
-1731 HNKNP
+1731 
-1736 KKIKI
+1736 
-1741 NKYLVTSGISYSLS
+1741 
-1755 VRGKKASILS
+1755 
-1765 GLLFGKS
+1765 
-1772 LLPINYKAKEAS
+1772 
-1784 HHYISNGY
+1784 
-1792 LYLRIENIQEIN
+1792 
-1804 TVKEVYGYQV
+1804 
-1814 NQNNSFCVVGFA
+1814 
-1826 THNTSLPNGEA
+1826 GEA

-1986 NPDINAP
+1986 NLDINAP

-2148 GEITGRFVFTGA
+2148 GEIAGRFTFTGA

-2203 SKVYDLWKDIGNV
+2203 SKVYDLWKDVGNV
-2216 NFDSVL
+2216 NFDSIL
-2222 DYAEHMNVLK
+2222 DYAEHMNILK

-2269 TALAVGEDNPLTRLF
+2269 TALAAGEDNPLTQLF

-2345 EMNGDVSI
+2345 EMNGDVSV

-2444 RKEILKNVSPSLAKV
+2444 RKEILKNVSPSLAKA

-2545 RVNLNTILSGI
+2545 RMNLNAVLSGI

-2567 TQDEGVIDVVSNITA
+2567 TQDEGVIDVVSNVTA
-2582 VLGYKIEKAFSIFS
+2582 VLGYKIEKALSIFS

>member
-72 RLSISETIRGISHI
+72 RLSINETIRGMSHI
-86 DQFRRIDQEFAINNT
+86 DQFRKIDQDFAINNA

-141 KSQGIQDGQVQSLME
+141 KAQGIQDGQVQSLME
-156 FVSSRSTSTVL
+156 FVSSRSTSTVI
-167 DKNSGKLQEGFI
+167 DKNSGKLQESFI

-211 SNQTFDTFNDF
+211 SNQTFNTFSDF
-222 RSLDENII
+222 KSLDENII

-240 QEINRSAKEALK
+240 QEINRSAQEALK
-252 RQNNEISYH
+252 KQKNDITYH
-261 TIGNILDQDARNPE
+261 TIGDILDQDARNPE
-275 FDFVVHEKGQMASL
+275 FDFIAHEKDQMAPL

-299 AQNEDIITDT
+299 AQNDDIVTQT

-319 KDGYYVNGQK
+319 KDGYYVEGQK

-345 WHETLPYSLS
+345 WHETLPYALS

-378 VLDSIVDKNSTVQ
+378 VLGDIVGKDSIVQ

-404 TRHEL
+404 TRNEL

-417 REDSYVVKTSKDFSN
+417 REDSYVIKTSKDFSN
-432 YGKVNYDNG
+432 YGKVNFDNG
-441 KRRIFGE
+441 KQRIFGE
-448 TSRKRTSDVWGNNYN
+448 TSRKRTSDVWSNNYH
-463 TYLNKDMNE
+463 TFLNKDIDE
-472 VARHPEEKAMMGIR
+472 IARHPEEKAMMGIR

-493 IDSLDIKVKL
+493 IDSLDIKVRL

-518 PELSYKIENMLDV
+518 PGLKYKIESMLDV

-590 SKSESIDEAAI
+590 NKSQSIDEAAI
-601 NEILA
+601 NEIMA
-606 SLPANRDKAL
+606 SLPADRDKAL
-616 AFINKLNVPDAVK
+616 AFINKLNVSETVK

-636 NVEQLKIKTNLNEI
+636 NVEQLKIRTNLNEI
-650 TSENH
+650 TGENH
-655 VDINGKDLSIEDAR
+655 VDVTGKDLSIEDAKR
-669 KIQNE
+669 IQNE

-685 NRYLGSGKDYKARYE
+685 NRYLGSSKDYKARYE

-713 GFNLKGIVSD
+713 GFDLKGIMSD
-723 LNKINYK
+723 LNKMNYN
-730 GLSSRIGQGLRGMFS
+730 GIGNRIGQGLRGMFS
-745 NTNLDHFGAGA
+745 NTNLDHFAFSSIFDNNVN
-756 LINYK
+756 L
-761 LNFPTAKYHGTDL
+761 PTAKHHGRDL

-783 MADRLNEGLN
+783 MPERLNEGLN
-793 NGFLDQALGFVHPI
+793 NGFIDQALGFVHPI

-901 QYISGDYRPYQSYD
+901 QYISGDYRPYQSYE

-932 YWVWGSTNEFRGGS
+932 YWVWGSSNEFRGSS

-989 LVYAFN
+989 LIYAFN

-1058 NQKIHQSEDED
+1058 NQKIQQSEDED
-1069 NRYIIFQNGRLGV
+1069 SRYIIFQNGRLGV

-1103 YTGQAPAFASAK
+1103 YTGQAPAFASAR

-1134 LQPISPS
+1134 LQPISPG

-1180 TVQEMLNNADMYNN
+1180 TVQEMLDNADTYNN

-1209 TTSRLLTGIYGYAGT
+1209 TTSRLLTGIYGYAASSV
-1224 MIFGRDESKFIAD
+1224 FGRDESKFIAD

-1260 MEIVRRFLPE
+1260 MEIIRRFLPE

-1285 EKHPWLPEKFY
+1285 EKHPWLPEKFFV
-1296 TGDAYC
+1296 GD
-1302 ISKNTMVEIDNLN
+1302 SM
-1315 YLAADEVIENQS
+1315 
-1327 TITDHTGQNTVV
+1327 
-1339 NKIICRKIELKEKV
+1339 
-1353 YSLKVNSLFAFDYEF
+1353 
-1368 SENHPLLVTESS
+1368 
-1380 NNVTK
+1380 
-1385 ELSGNSLSY
+1385 
-1394 YKKANIV
+1394 
-1401 LNALKNGITSKKDL
+1401 
-1415 ANLVN
+1415 
-1420 ISINDVCQLWKRM
+1420 
-1433 FQDDLIY
+1433 
-1440 DYRLDKHNIHL
+1440 
-1451 KEYKLYDI
+1451 
-1459 NLLKN
+1459 
-1464 RLSWKKA
+1464 
-1471 KDVKVGNYV
+1471 
-1480 AYPIPKSKNQEI
+1480 
-1492 ILDLGLLLP
+1492 
-1501 EYVSTEKY
+1501 
-1509 LYKPRIKN
+1509 
-1517 KEFIEIY
+1517 
-1524 EYFEKHGVPKF
+1524 
-1535 DRGERKKLLEKM
+1535 
-1547 NWHDRIY
+1547 
-1554 ESVQSS
+1554 
-1560 FKNERGI
+1560 
-1567 KRIPRKLVLTR
+1567 
-1578 QMCYAFGL
+1578 
-1586 YLAEGWNNGCTIGMA
+1586 
-1601 HNINERDYAYNA
+1601 
-1613 FLGFKQI
+1613 
-1620 DPYINFSF
+1620 
-1628 KRSGATNGAYSR
+1628 
-1640 FGSSIIASLLDVLF
+1640 
-1654 NKGAHDKKIPEFF
+1654 
-1667 WHAKEECVLGL
+1667 
-1678 LEGYICGDGTNFIM
+1678 
-1692 KSGLGLETEKIGIT
+1692 
-1706 SCNKKLLYQV
+1706 
-1716 RKLLLRFNIV
+1716 
-1726 GSINI
+1726 
-1731 HNKNP
+1731 
-1736 KKIKI
+1736 
-1741 NKYLVTSGISYSLS
+1741 
-1755 VRGKKASILS
+1755 
-1765 GLLFGKS
+1765 
-1772 LLPINYKAKEAS
+1772 
-1784 HHYISNGY
+1784 
-1792 LYLRIENIQEIN
+1792 
-1804 TVKEVYGYQV
+1804 
-1814 NQNNSFCVVGFA
+1814 
-1826 THNTSLPNGEA
+1826 TSLPNGEA

-1922 TTTALDGHV
+1922 TTTALDGHI

-2148 GEITGRFVFTGA
+2148 GEIAGRFTFTGA

-2203 SKVYDLWKDIGNV
+2203 SKVYDLWKDVGNV
-2216 NFDSVL
+2216 NFDFVL
-2222 DYAEHMNVLK
+2222 DYAEHMNILK
-2232 PAKLLSEETGV
+2232 PAKLLSEESGV

-2269 TALAVGEDNPLTRLF
+2269 TALAVGEDNPFTRLF

-2320 AKEKAKKEEGVDVD
+2320 AKEKAKSEEGVDVD

-2345 EMNGDVSI
+2345 EMNGDVSV

-2444 RKEILKNVSPSLAKV
+2444 RREILKNVSPSLAKA
-2459 LKLVWYQEDTD
+2459 LKLVWYQEDTE

-2491 DASSNLD
+2491 DASTNLD

-2545 RVNLNTILSGI
+2545 RVNLNTVLSGI

-2567 TQDEGVIDVVSNITA
+2567 TQDEGVIDVVSNVTA
-2582 VLGYKIEKAFSIFS
+2582 VLGYKIEKALSIFS

>member
-60 DRIASIGADGSN
+60 DRIASIGIDGSN
-72 RLSISETIRGISHI
+72 RLSISETIRGMSHI
-86 DQFRRIDQEFAINNT
+86 DQFRKIDQDFAINNA

-141 KSQGIQDGQVQSLME
+141 KAQGIQDGQVQSLME
-156 FVSSRSTSTVL
+156 FVSSRSTSTVI
-167 DKNSGKLQEGFI
+167 DKNSGKLQESFI

-211 SNQTFDTFNDF
+211 SNQTFDTFSDF
-222 RSLDENII
+222 KSLDENII

-240 QEINRSAKEALK
+240 QEINRSAQEALK
-252 RQNNEISYH
+252 KQKNDITYH
-261 TIGNILDQDARNPE
+261 TIGDILDQDARNPE
-275 FDFVVHEKGQMASL
+275 FDFIVHEKGQMAPL
-289 DGKTVSDRLY
+289 DGRTVSDRLY
-299 AQNEDIITDT
+299 AQNDDIVTQT

-319 KDGYYVNGQK
+319 KDGYYVEGQK

-345 WHETLPYSLS
+345 WHETLPYALS

-378 VLDSIVDKNSTVQ
+378 VLGDIVGKDSIVQ

-404 TRHEL
+404 TRNEL

-417 REDSYVVKTSKDFSN
+417 REDSYVIKTSKDFSN
-432 YGKVNYDNG
+432 YGKVNFDNG
-441 KRRIFGE
+441 KQRIFGE
-448 TSRKRTSDVWGNNYN
+448 TSRKRTSDVWGNNYH
-463 TYLNKDMNE
+463 TFLNKDIDE
-472 VARHPEEKAMMGIR
+472 IARHPEEKAMMGIR
-486 NHSFKRS
+486 DHSFKRS

-518 PELSYKIENMLDV
+518 PGLKYKIESMLDV

-570 KPKLIDDSTSITQKT
+570 KPRLIDDSTSITQKT

-590 SKSESIDEAAI
+590 NKSQSIDEAAI
-601 NEILA
+601 NEIMA
-606 SLPANRDKAL
+606 SLPADRDKAL
-616 AFINKLNVPDAVK
+616 AFINKLNVPETVK

-636 NVEQLKIKTNLNEI
+636 NVEQLKIRTNLNEI
-650 TSENH
+650 TGENH
-655 VDINGKDLSIEDAR
+655 VDTTGKDLSIQDAKR
-669 KIQNE
+669 IQNE
-674 IVSNPELQRTL
+674 IISNPELQRTL

-713 GFNLKGIVSD
+713 GFDLKGIMSD
-723 LNKINYK
+723 LNKMNYN
-730 GLSSRIGQGLRGMFS
+730 GIGNRIGQGLRGMFS
-745 NTNLDHFGAGA
+745 NTNLDHFAFSSIFDNNVN
-756 LINYK
+756 L
-761 LNFPTAKYHGTDL
+761 PTAKHHGRDL

-783 MADRLNEGLN
+783 MPERLNEGLN
-793 NGFLDQALGFVHPI
+793 NGFIDQALGFVHPI

-841 KRVLPASIALT
+841 KRLLPASIALT

-901 QYISGDYRPYQSYD
+901 QYISGDYRPYQSYE

-932 YWVWGSTNEFRGGS
+932 YWVWGSSNEFRGSS

-1037 RRYHEDR
+1037 HRYHEDR

-1058 NQKIHQSEDED
+1058 NQKIQQTADED
-1069 NRYIIFQNGRLGV
+1069 SRYIIFQNGRLGV

-1134 LQPISPS
+1134 LQPISPG

-1148 MNSAIQSG
+1148 MNNAIQSG

-1180 TVQEMLNNADMYNN
+1180 TVQEMLDNADMYNN
-1194 LMNSSG
+1194 LMSSSG

-1209 TTSRLLTGIYGYAGT
+1209 TTSRLLTGIYGYAASSV
-1224 MIFGRDESKFIAD
+1224 FGRDESKFIAD

-1260 MEIVRRFLPE
+1260 MEIIRRFLPE
-1270 YSRRRRVNPLMNTMA
+1270 YSRRRRINPLMNKMA
-1285 EKHPWLPEKFY
+1285 EDHPWLPEKFY
-1296 TGDAYC
+1296 TGDP
-1302 ISKNTMVEIDNLN
+1302 
-1315 YLAADEVIENQS
+1315 
-1327 TITDHTGQNTVV
+1327 
-1339 NKIICRKIELKEKV
+1339 
-1353 YSLKVNSLFAFDYEF
+1353 F
-1368 SENHPLLVTESS
+1368 S
-1380 NNVTK
+1380 
-1385 ELSGNSLSY
+1385 
-1394 YKKANIV
+1394 
-1401 LNALKNGITSKKDL
+1401 
-1415 ANLVN
+1415 
-1420 ISINDVCQLWKRM
+1420 
-1433 FQDDLIY
+1433 
-1440 DYRLDKHNIHL
+1440 
-1451 KEYKLYDI
+1451 
-1459 NLLKN
+1459 
-1464 RLSWKKA
+1464 
-1471 KDVKVGNYV
+1471 
-1480 AYPIPKSKNQEI
+1480 
-1492 ILDLGLLLP
+1492 
-1501 EYVSTEKY
+1501 
-1509 LYKPRIKN
+1509 
-1517 KEFIEIY
+1517 
-1524 EYFEKHGVPKF
+1524 
-1535 DRGERKKLLEKM
+1535 
-1547 NWHDRIY
+1547 
-1554 ESVQSS
+1554 
-1560 FKNERGI
+1560 
-1567 KRIPRKLVLTR
+1567 
-1578 QMCYAFGL
+1578 
-1586 YLAEGWNNGCTIGMA
+1586 
-1601 HNINERDYAYNA
+1601 
-1613 FLGFKQI
+1613 
-1620 DPYINFSF
+1620 
-1628 KRSGATNGAYSR
+1628 
-1640 FGSSIIASLLDVLF
+1640 
-1654 NKGAHDKKIPEFF
+1654 
-1667 WHAKEECVLGL
+1667 
-1678 LEGYICGDGTNFIM
+1678 
-1692 KSGLGLETEKIGIT
+1692 
-1706 SCNKKLLYQV
+1706 
-1716 RKLLLRFNIV
+1716 
-1726 GSINI
+1726 
-1731 HNKNP
+1731 
-1736 KKIKI
+1736 
-1741 NKYLVTSGISYSLS
+1741 
-1755 VRGKKASILS
+1755 
-1765 GLLFGKS
+1765 
-1772 LLPINYKAKEAS
+1772 
-1784 HHYISNGY
+1784 
-1792 LYLRIENIQEIN
+1792 
-1804 TVKEVYGYQV
+1804 
-1814 NQNNSFCVVGFA
+1814 
-1826 THNTSLPNGEA
+1826 SLPMGEA

-1922 TTTALDGHV
+1922 TTTALDGHI

-2015 GLADYDMEDTSAA
+2015 GLADYDIEDTSAA

-2148 GEITGRFVFTGA
+2148 GEIAGRFTFTGA

-2203 SKVYDLWKDIGNV
+2203 SKVYDLWKDVGNV

-2222 DYAEHMNVLK
+2222 DYAEHMNILK
-2232 PAKLLSEETGV
+2232 PAKLLSEESGV

-2292 PDAVKERW
+2292 PDVVKERW

-2320 AKEKAKKEEGVDVD
+2320 AKEKAKSEEGVDVD

-2444 RKEILKNVSPSLAKV
+2444 RREILKNVSPSLAKA
-2459 LKLVWYQEDTD
+2459 LKLVWYQEDTE

-2491 DASSNLD
+2491 DASTNLD

-2545 RVNLNTILSGI
+2545 RVNLNTVLSGI

-2567 TQDEGVIDVVSNITA
+2567 TQDEGVIDVISNITV
-2582 VLGYKIEKAFSIFS
+2582 VLGYKIEKALSIFS

>member
-86 DQFRRIDQEFAINNT
+86 DQFRKIDQEFAINNT
-101 SNVGLFRNLA
+101 SNIGLFRNLA

-116 AADWEERELG
+116 ASDWEERELG

-141 KSQGIQDGQVQSLME
+141 KAQGIQDGQVQSLME
-156 FVSSRSTSTVL
+156 FVSSRSTSTVI
-167 DKNSGKLQEGFI
+167 DKNSGKLQENFI

-222 RSLDENII
+222 KSLDENII
-230 RAREARQDFI
+230 RARQARQDFI

-252 RQNNEISYH
+252 RQNNEVSYH

-319 KDGYYVNGQK
+319 KDGYYVDGQK

-338 IGGAKDL
+338 VRGAKDL
-345 WHETLPYSLS
+345 WRETLPYSLS

-472 VARHPEEKAMMGIR
+472 VTRHPEEKAMMGIR

-606 SLPANRDKAL
+606 SLPADRDKAL
-616 AFINKLNVPDAVK
+616 AFINKLNVPDTVK

-636 NVEQLKIKTNLNEI
+636 NVEQLKIRTNLNEI

-655 VDINGKDLSIEDAR
+655 VDINGKDLSIEDAK

-674 IVSNPELQRTL
+674 IISNPELQRTL

-730 GLSSRIGQGLRGMFS
+730 GLNNRIGQGLRGMFS

-783 MADRLNEGLN
+783 MEDRLNEGLN

-807 FGERLSA
+807 FSERLSA

-1037 RRYHEDR
+1037 RHYHEDR

-1082 YDFRAFSHPTDT
+1082 YDFRAFNHPTDT

-1134 LQPISPS
+1134 LQPISPG
-1141 AGAAVSA
+1141 AGTAVSA

-1180 TVQEMLNNADMYNN
+1180 TVQEMLDNADMYNN

-1270 YSRRRRVNPLMNTMA
+1270 YSRRRRINPLMNTMA
-1285 EKHPWLPEKFY
+1285 ENHPWLPEKFFV
-1296 TGDAYC
+1296 GD
-1302 ISKNTMVEIDNLN
+1302 SM
-1315 YLAADEVIENQS
+1315 
-1327 TITDHTGQNTVV
+1327 
-1339 NKIICRKIELKEKV
+1339 
-1353 YSLKVNSLFAFDYEF
+1353 
-1368 SENHPLLVTESS
+1368 
-1380 NNVTK
+1380 
-1385 ELSGNSLSY
+1385 
-1394 YKKANIV
+1394 
-1401 LNALKNGITSKKDL
+1401 
-1415 ANLVN
+1415 
-1420 ISINDVCQLWKRM
+1420 
-1433 FQDDLIY
+1433 
-1440 DYRLDKHNIHL
+1440 
-1451 KEYKLYDI
+1451 
-1459 NLLKN
+1459 
-1464 RLSWKKA
+1464 
-1471 KDVKVGNYV
+1471 
-1480 AYPIPKSKNQEI
+1480 
-1492 ILDLGLLLP
+1492 
-1501 EYVSTEKY
+1501 
-1509 LYKPRIKN
+1509 
-1517 KEFIEIY
+1517 
-1524 EYFEKHGVPKF
+1524 
-1535 DRGERKKLLEKM
+1535 
-1547 NWHDRIY
+1547 
-1554 ESVQSS
+1554 
-1560 FKNERGI
+1560 
-1567 KRIPRKLVLTR
+1567 
-1578 QMCYAFGL
+1578 
-1586 YLAEGWNNGCTIGMA
+1586 
-1601 HNINERDYAYNA
+1601 
-1613 FLGFKQI
+1613 
-1620 DPYINFSF
+1620 
-1628 KRSGATNGAYSR
+1628 
-1640 FGSSIIASLLDVLF
+1640 
-1654 NKGAHDKKIPEFF
+1654 
-1667 WHAKEECVLGL
+1667 
-1678 LEGYICGDGTNFIM
+1678 
-1692 KSGLGLETEKIGIT
+1692 
-1706 SCNKKLLYQV
+1706 
-1716 RKLLLRFNIV
+1716 
-1726 GSINI
+1726 
-1731 HNKNP
+1731 
-1736 KKIKI
+1736 
-1741 NKYLVTSGISYSLS
+1741 
-1755 VRGKKASILS
+1755 
-1765 GLLFGKS
+1765 
-1772 LLPINYKAKEAS
+1772 
-1784 HHYISNGY
+1784 
-1792 LYLRIENIQEIN
+1792 
-1804 TVKEVYGYQV
+1804 
-1814 NQNNSFCVVGFA
+1814 
-1826 THNTSLPNGEA
+1826 TSLPNGEA

-1922 TTTALDGHV
+1922 TTTALDGHI

-2072 DQLYGTG
+2072 DQLYDTG

-2148 GEITGRFVFTGA
+2148 GEITGRFAFTGA

-2203 SKVYDLWKDIGNV
+2203 SKVYDLWKDVGNV

-2222 DYAEHMNVLK
+2222 DYAEHMNILK
-2232 PAKLLSEETGV
+2232 PAKLLSEKSGA

-2269 TALAVGEDNPLTRLF
+2269 TALAVGEDNPLTQLF

-2345 EMNGDVSI
+2345 KMNGDVSV

-2392 KYTEQAIMFHQV
+2392 KYAEQAIMFHQV

-2444 RKEILKNVSPSLAKV
+2444 RREILKNVSPSLAKV

-2545 RVNLNTILSGI
+2545 RVNLNTVLSGI

-2567 TQDEGVIDVVSNITA
+2567 TQDEGIIDVVSNITA
-2582 VLGYKIEKAFSIFS
+2582 VLGYKIEKALSIFS

>member
-1 MVDYLKNGSDNDSV
+1 MVDYLKNGSNNDSV

-72 RLSISETIRGISHI
+72 RLSISETIHGISHI

-101 SNVGLFRNLA
+101 NNIGLFRNLA

-179 ADVENHWH
+179 AEVENHWH

-194 AKFNETVDQSI
+194 AAFNETIDQSI

-222 RSLDENII
+222 KSLDENII

-240 QEINRSAKEALK
+240 QEINRNAKEALK
-252 RQNNEISYH
+252 KQNNEISYH

-299 AQNEDIITDT
+299 SQNEDIITDT

-319 KDGYYVNGQK
+319 KDGYYVDGQK

-355 HAADFK
+355 HAANFK

-463 TYLNKDMNE
+463 IYLNKDMNE

-518 PELSYKIENMLDV
+518 PELSYKIEKMLDV

-606 SLPANRDKAL
+606 SLPADRDKAL
-616 AFINKLNVPDAVK
+616 AFINKLNVPDTVK

-636 NVEQLKIKTNLNEI
+636 NVEQLKIKTNLNKI

-655 VDINGKDLSIEDAR
+655 VDVNGKDLSIEDAK

-674 IVSNPELQRTL
+674 IVNNPELQRTL
-685 NRYLGSGKDYKARYE
+685 NHYLGSGKDYKVRYE
-700 SKKSSSRLIAINK
+700 SKKGSSRLIAVNK
-713 GFNLKGIVSD
+713 GLDLKGIISD
-723 LNKINYK
+723 LNKMNYR
-730 GLSSRIGQGLRGMFS
+730 GLGNHIGQSLRGMFS
-745 NTNLDHFGAGA
+745 NTNLDHFDASA
-756 LINYK
+756 LINYR
-761 LNFPTAKYHGTDL
+761 LNLPTAKYHGTDL

-841 KRVLPASIALT
+841 KRVIPASIALT

-880 FTDATGLT
+880 FTDATSLT
-888 DVFKLAKMANPAA
+888 DIFKLAKMANPAA

-971 WSKWAHSPIPTL
+971 WSKWVHSPIPTL

-1018 GTLQSLVL
+1018 GTLQSLFL

-1058 NQKIHQSEDED
+1058 NQKVHQSEDED
-1069 NRYIIFQNGRLGV
+1069 SRYIIFQNGRLGV

-1165 MYIQQRIRRTRSNKG
+1165 MYIQQRIRRTRSNKS
-1180 TVQEMLNNADMYNN
+1180 TVQEMLDNADMYNN

-1200 GRSYLDELM
+1200 GRTYLDELM
-1209 TTSRLLTGIYGYAGT
+1209 TTSRLLTGIYGYAASSV
-1224 MIFGRDESKFIAD
+1224 FGRDESKFIAD

-1260 MEIVRRFLPE
+1260 MEIIRRFLPE

-1285 EKHPWLPEKFY
+1285 EKHPWLPQRY
-1296 TGDAYC
+1296 
-1302 ISKNTMVEIDNLN
+1302 
-1315 YLAADEVIENQS
+1315 
-1327 TITDHTGQNTVV
+1327 
-1339 NKIICRKIELKEKV
+1339 
-1353 YSLKVNSLFAFDYEF
+1353 
-1368 SENHPLLVTESS
+1368 
-1380 NNVTK
+1380 
-1385 ELSGNSLSY
+1385 
-1394 YKKANIV
+1394 
-1401 LNALKNGITSKKDL
+1401 
-1415 ANLVN
+1415 
-1420 ISINDVCQLWKRM
+1420 
-1433 FQDDLIY
+1433 
-1440 DYRLDKHNIHL
+1440 
-1451 KEYKLYDI
+1451 
-1459 NLLKN
+1459 
-1464 RLSWKKA
+1464 
-1471 KDVKVGNYV
+1471 
-1480 AYPIPKSKNQEI
+1480 
-1492 ILDLGLLLP
+1492 
-1501 EYVSTEKY
+1501 
-1509 LYKPRIKN
+1509 
-1517 KEFIEIY
+1517 
-1524 EYFEKHGVPKF
+1524 
-1535 DRGERKKLLEKM
+1535 
-1547 NWHDRIY
+1547 
-1554 ESVQSS
+1554 
-1560 FKNERGI
+1560 
-1567 KRIPRKLVLTR
+1567 
-1578 QMCYAFGL
+1578 
-1586 YLAEGWNNGCTIGMA
+1586 
-1601 HNINERDYAYNA
+1601 
-1613 FLGFKQI
+1613 
-1620 DPYINFSF
+1620 
-1628 KRSGATNGAYSR
+1628 
-1640 FGSSIIASLLDVLF
+1640 
-1654 NKGAHDKKIPEFF
+1654 
-1667 WHAKEECVLGL
+1667 
-1678 LEGYICGDGTNFIM
+1678 
-1692 KSGLGLETEKIGIT
+1692 
-1706 SCNKKLLYQV
+1706 
-1716 RKLLLRFNIV
+1716 
-1726 GSINI
+1726 
-1731 HNKNP
+1731 
-1736 KKIKI
+1736 
-1741 NKYLVTSGISYSLS
+1741 
-1755 VRGKKASILS
+1755 
-1765 GLLFGKS
+1765 LFGDPFS
-1772 LLPINYKAKEAS
+1772 
-1784 HHYISNGY
+1784 
-1792 LYLRIENIQEIN
+1792 
-1804 TVKEVYGYQV
+1804 
-1814 NQNNSFCVVGFA
+1814 
-1826 THNTSLPNGEA
+1826 SLPMGEA

-1974 SHVTLRIDDEER
+1974 SHVMLRIDDEER

-2047 VAHAPI
+2047 VAHTPI

-2097 AKTDFMRDVIS
+2097 TKTDFMRDVIS

-2148 GEITGRFVFTGA
+2148 GEITGRFAFIGA

-2203 SKVYDLWKDIGNV
+2203 SKVYDLWKDVGNV

-2222 DYAEHMNVLK
+2222 DYAEHMNILK
-2232 PAKLLSEETGV
+2232 PARLLSEETGV

-2292 PDAVKERW
+2292 PDAVKKRW

-2444 RKEILKNVSPSLAKV
+2444 RKEILKNVSPSLAKA
-2459 LKLVWYQEDTD
+2459 LKLVWYQEDTE

-2491 DASSNLD
+2491 NASSNLD

-2533 DNIHDGSNPLSV
+2533 DNIHDGNNPLSV

-2556 GLTDKRIQVNP
+2556 GLTDKRIQVDP
-2567 TQDEGVIDVVSNITA
+2567 TQDEGVIQVVSNITA
-2582 VLGYKIEKAFSIFS
+2582 VLGYKIEKALSIFS

>member
-101 SNVGLFRNLA
+101 SNIGLFRNLA

-116 AADWEERELG
+116 ASDWEERELG

-179 ADVENHWH
+179 AEVENHWH

-194 AKFNETVDQSI
+194 AAFNDTIDQSI
-205 QALQNI
+205 RALQNI

-222 RSLDENII
+222 KSLDENII

-252 RQNNEISYH
+252 KQNNEISYH
-261 TIGNILDQDARNPE
+261 TIGNILDQDTRNPE

-319 KDGYYVNGQK
+319 KDGYYVDGQK

-338 IGGAKDL
+338 VRGAKDL

-472 VARHPEEKAMMGIR
+472 VARHPEEKAMMSIR

-570 KPKLIDDSTSITQKT
+570 KPKLVDDSTSITQKT

-590 SKSESIDEAAI
+590 NKSESIDEAAI

-606 SLPANRDKAL
+606 SLPADRDKAL
-616 AFINKLNVPDAVK
+616 EFINKLNVPDTVK

-655 VDINGKDLSIEDAR
+655 VDINGKDLSIEDAK

-685 NRYLGSGKDYKARYE
+685 NRYLDSGKDYKARYE

-730 GLSSRIGQGLRGMFS
+730 GLSNRIGQGLRGMFS

-783 MADRLNEGLN
+783 MEDRLNEGLN

-932 YWVWGSTNEFRGGS
+932 YWVWGSTNEFRGES

-1058 NQKIHQSEDED
+1058 NQKIQQTADED
-1069 NRYIIFQNGRLGV
+1069 SRYIIFQNGRLGV

-1103 YTGQAPAFASAK
+1103 YTGQAPAFASAR

-1134 LQPISPS
+1134 LQPISPGV
-1141 AGAAVSA
+1141 GAAVSA

-1180 TVQEMLNNADMYNN
+1180 TVQEMLDNADMYNN

-1200 GRSYLDELM
+1200 DRSYLDELM

-1285 EKHPWLPEKFY
+1285 EKHPWMPEKFMV
-1296 TGDAYC
+1296 GDP
-1302 ISKNTMVEIDNLN
+1302 
-1315 YLAADEVIENQS
+1315 
-1327 TITDHTGQNTVV
+1327 
-1339 NKIICRKIELKEKV
+1339 
-1353 YSLKVNSLFAFDYEF
+1353 F
-1368 SENHPLLVTESS
+1368 S
-1380 NNVTK
+1380 
-1385 ELSGNSLSY
+1385 
-1394 YKKANIV
+1394 
-1401 LNALKNGITSKKDL
+1401 
-1415 ANLVN
+1415 
-1420 ISINDVCQLWKRM
+1420 
-1433 FQDDLIY
+1433 
-1440 DYRLDKHNIHL
+1440 
-1451 KEYKLYDI
+1451 
-1459 NLLKN
+1459 
-1464 RLSWKKA
+1464 
-1471 KDVKVGNYV
+1471 
-1480 AYPIPKSKNQEI
+1480 
-1492 ILDLGLLLP
+1492 
-1501 EYVSTEKY
+1501 
-1509 LYKPRIKN
+1509 
-1517 KEFIEIY
+1517 
-1524 EYFEKHGVPKF
+1524 
-1535 DRGERKKLLEKM
+1535 
-1547 NWHDRIY
+1547 
-1554 ESVQSS
+1554 
-1560 FKNERGI
+1560 
-1567 KRIPRKLVLTR
+1567 
-1578 QMCYAFGL
+1578 
-1586 YLAEGWNNGCTIGMA
+1586 
-1601 HNINERDYAYNA
+1601 
-1613 FLGFKQI
+1613 
-1620 DPYINFSF
+1620 
-1628 KRSGATNGAYSR
+1628 
-1640 FGSSIIASLLDVLF
+1640 
-1654 NKGAHDKKIPEFF
+1654 
-1667 WHAKEECVLGL
+1667 
-1678 LEGYICGDGTNFIM
+1678 
-1692 KSGLGLETEKIGIT
+1692 
-1706 SCNKKLLYQV
+1706 
-1716 RKLLLRFNIV
+1716 
-1726 GSINI
+1726 
-1731 HNKNP
+1731 
-1736 KKIKI
+1736 
-1741 NKYLVTSGISYSLS
+1741 
-1755 VRGKKASILS
+1755 
-1765 GLLFGKS
+1765 
-1772 LLPINYKAKEAS
+1772 
-1784 HHYISNGY
+1784 
-1792 LYLRIENIQEIN
+1792 
-1804 TVKEVYGYQV
+1804 
-1814 NQNNSFCVVGFA
+1814 
-1826 THNTSLPNGEA
+1826 SLPMGEA

-1922 TTTALDGHV
+1922 TTTALDGHI

-1974 SHVTLRIDDEER
+1974 SHVTLRIEDEER

-2122 LTENISKRSTTI
+2122 LTKNISKRSTTI
-2134 LKTIATYSNGTALA
+2134 LKTIATYTNGTALA
-2148 GEITGRFVFTGA
+2148 GEITGRFAFTGA

-2169 ANAGRHIGNI
+2169 ANASRHIGNI

-2203 SKVYDLWKDIGNV
+2203 SKVYDLWKDVGNV

-2222 DYAEHMNVLK
+2222 DYAKHMNILK
-2232 PAKLLSEETGV
+2232 PAKLLSEESGV

-2320 AKEKAKKEEGVDVD
+2320 AKEKAKSEEGVDVD

-2345 EMNGDVSI
+2345 EMNGDVSV

-2444 RKEILKNVSPSLAKV
+2444 RREILKNVSPSLAKA

-2545 RVNLNTILSGI
+2545 RMNLNTILSGV
-2556 GLTDKRIQVNP
+2556 GLTDKRIQVDP
-2567 TQDEGVIDVVSNITA
+2567 TQDEGVIQVISNVTA
-2582 VLGYKIEKAFSIFS
+2582 VLGYKIEKALSIFS

>member
-72 RLSISETIRGISHI
+72 RLSISETIRGVSHI

-101 SNVGLFRNLA
+101 SNIGLFRNLA

-116 AADWEERELG
+116 ASDWEERELG

-222 RSLDENII
+222 KSLDENII

-252 RQNNEISYH
+252 KQNNEISYH

-309 LDTIRQLSAT
+309 LDTIRQLNAT
-319 KDGYYVNGQK
+319 KDGYYVDGQK

-338 IGGAKDL
+338 VRRAKDL

-518 PELSYKIENMLDV
+518 PELSYKIENMLDI

-590 SKSESIDEAAI
+590 NKSESIDEAAI

-606 SLPANRDKAL
+606 SLPADRDKAL
-616 AFINKLNVPDAVK
+616 AFINKLNVPDTVK

-655 VDINGKDLSIEDAR
+655 VDINGKDLSIEDAK

-730 GLSSRIGQGLRGMFS
+730 GLNNRIGQGLRGMFS

-1037 RRYHEDR
+1037 RHYHEDR

-1069 NRYIIFQNGRLGV
+1069 SRYIIFQNGRLGV

-1134 LQPISPS
+1134 LQPVSPGV
-1141 AGAAVSA
+1141 GAAVSA
-1148 MNSAIQSG
+1148 MNNAIQSG

-1165 MYIQQRIRRTRSNKG
+1165 MYIQQRIRRTRSNKD
-1180 TVQEMLNNADMYNN
+1180 TVQEMLDNADMYNN

-1270 YSRRRRVNPLMNTMA
+1270 YSRRRRVNPLMNKMA
-1285 EKHPWLPEKFY
+1285 EDHPWLPQKF
-1296 TGDAYC
+1296 
-1302 ISKNTMVEIDNLN
+1302 MVSDP
-1315 YLAADEVIENQS
+1315 
-1327 TITDHTGQNTVV
+1327 
-1339 NKIICRKIELKEKV
+1339 
-1353 YSLKVNSLFAFDYEF
+1353 F
-1368 SENHPLLVTESS
+1368 S
-1380 NNVTK
+1380 
-1385 ELSGNSLSY
+1385 
-1394 YKKANIV
+1394 
-1401 LNALKNGITSKKDL
+1401 
-1415 ANLVN
+1415 
-1420 ISINDVCQLWKRM
+1420 
-1433 FQDDLIY
+1433 
-1440 DYRLDKHNIHL
+1440 
-1451 KEYKLYDI
+1451 
-1459 NLLKN
+1459 
-1464 RLSWKKA
+1464 
-1471 KDVKVGNYV
+1471 
-1480 AYPIPKSKNQEI
+1480 
-1492 ILDLGLLLP
+1492 
-1501 EYVSTEKY
+1501 
-1509 LYKPRIKN
+1509 
-1517 KEFIEIY
+1517 
-1524 EYFEKHGVPKF
+1524 
-1535 DRGERKKLLEKM
+1535 
-1547 NWHDRIY
+1547 
-1554 ESVQSS
+1554 
-1560 FKNERGI
+1560 
-1567 KRIPRKLVLTR
+1567 
-1578 QMCYAFGL
+1578 
-1586 YLAEGWNNGCTIGMA
+1586 
-1601 HNINERDYAYNA
+1601 
-1613 FLGFKQI
+1613 
-1620 DPYINFSF
+1620 
-1628 KRSGATNGAYSR
+1628 
-1640 FGSSIIASLLDVLF
+1640 
-1654 NKGAHDKKIPEFF
+1654 
-1667 WHAKEECVLGL
+1667 
-1678 LEGYICGDGTNFIM
+1678 
-1692 KSGLGLETEKIGIT
+1692 
-1706 SCNKKLLYQV
+1706 
-1716 RKLLLRFNIV
+1716 
-1726 GSINI
+1726 
-1731 HNKNP
+1731 
-1736 KKIKI
+1736 
-1741 NKYLVTSGISYSLS
+1741 
-1755 VRGKKASILS
+1755 
-1765 GLLFGKS
+1765 
-1772 LLPINYKAKEAS
+1772 
-1784 HHYISNGY
+1784 
-1792 LYLRIENIQEIN
+1792 
-1804 TVKEVYGYQV
+1804 
-1814 NQNNSFCVVGFA
+1814 
-1826 THNTSLPNGEA
+1826 SLPMGEA

-2113 FYKGYESGA
+2113 FYKGYESDA
-2122 LTENISKRSTTI
+2122 LTENISNRSTTI

-2148 GEITGRFVFTGA
+2148 GEITGRFAFTGA

-2203 SKVYDLWKDIGNV
+2203 SKVYDLWKDVGNV
-2216 NFDSVL
+2216 NFDSIL
-2222 DYAEHMNVLK
+2222 DYAEHMNILK
-2232 PAKLLSEETGV
+2232 PAKLLSEESGV

-2269 TALAVGEDNPLTRLF
+2269 TALAAGEDNPLTRLF

-2320 AKEKAKKEEGVDVD
+2320 AKEKAKSEEGVDVD

-2444 RKEILKNVSPSLAKV
+2444 RKEILKNVSPSLAKA
-2459 LKLVWYQEDTD
+2459 LKLVWYQEDTE

-2491 DASSNLD
+2491 DASTNLD

-2545 RVNLNTILSGI
+2545 RMNLNTILSGV
-2556 GLTDKRIQVNP
+2556 GLTDKRIQVDP
-2567 TQDEGVIDVVSNITA
+2567 TQDEGVIQVVSNVTA
-2582 VLGYKIEKAFSIFS
+2582 VLGYKIEKALSIFS

>member
-60 DRIASIGADGSN
+60 DRIASIGIDGSN
-72 RLSISETIRGISHI
+72 RLSISETIRGMSHI
-86 DQFRRIDQEFAINNT
+86 DQFRKIDQDFAINNA

-116 AADWEERELG
+116 AVDWEERELG

-141 KSQGIQDGQVQSLME
+141 KAQGIQDGQVQSLME
-156 FVSSRSTSTVL
+156 FVSSRSTSTVI
-167 DKNSGKLQEGFI
+167 DKNSGKLQESFI

-211 SNQTFDTFNDF
+211 SNQTFDTFSDF
-222 RSLDENII
+222 KSLDENII

-240 QEINRSAKEALK
+240 QEINRSAQEALK
-252 RQNNEISYH
+252 KQNDEISYH

-275 FDFVVHEKGQMASL
+275 FDFIVHEKGQMASL

-299 AQNEDIITDT
+299 AQNDDIVTQT

-319 KDGYYVNGQK
+319 KDGYYVEGQK

-345 WHETLPYSLS
+345 WHETLPYALS

-378 VLDSIVDKNSTVQ
+378 VLGDIVGKDSIVQ

-404 TRHEL
+404 TRNEL

-417 REDSYVVKTSKDFSN
+417 REDSYVIKTSKDFSN
-432 YGKVNYDNG
+432 YGKVNFDNG
-441 KRRIFGE
+441 KQRIFGE
-448 TSRKRTSDVWGNNYN
+448 TSRKRTSDVWGNNYH
-463 TYLNKDMNE
+463 TFLNKDIDE
-472 VARHPEEKAMMGIR
+472 IARHPEEKAMMGIR

-493 IDSLDIKVKL
+493 IDSLDIKVRL

-518 PELSYKIENMLDV
+518 PGLRYKIESMLDV

-590 SKSESIDEAAI
+590 NKSQSIDEAAI
-601 NEILA
+601 NEIMA
-606 SLPANRDKAL
+606 SLPADRDKAL
-616 AFINKLNVPDAVK
+616 AFINKLNVPETVK

-636 NVEQLKIKTNLNEI
+636 NVEQLKIRTNLNEI
-650 TSENH
+650 TGENH
-655 VDINGKDLSIEDAR
+655 VDATGKDLSIQDAKR
-669 KIQNE
+669 IQNE

-713 GFNLKGIVSD
+713 GFDLKGIISD
-723 LNKINYK
+723 LNKMNYN
-730 GLSSRIGQGLRGMFS
+730 GIGNRIGQGLRGMFS
-745 NTNLDHFGAGA
+745 NTNLDHFAFSSIFDNNVN
-756 LINYK
+756 L
-761 LNFPTAKYHGTDL
+761 PTAKHHGRDL

-783 MADRLNEGLN
+783 MPERLNEGLN
-793 NGFLDQALGFVHPI
+793 NGFIDQALGFVHPI

-901 QYISGDYRPYQSYD
+901 QYISGDYRPYQSYE

-932 YWVWGSTNEFRGGS
+932 YWVWGSSNEFRGSS

-1058 NQKIHQSEDED
+1058 NQKIQQTADED
-1069 NRYIIFQNGRLGV
+1069 SRYIIFQNGRLGV

-1103 YTGQAPAFASAK
+1103 YTGQAPAFASAR

-1134 LQPISPS
+1134 LQPISPG

-1148 MNSAIQSG
+1148 MNNAIQSG

-1180 TVQEMLNNADMYNN
+1180 TVQEMLDNADMYNN
-1194 LMNSSG
+1194 LMSSSS

-1209 TTSRLLTGIYGYAGT
+1209 TTSRLLTGIYGYAASSV
-1224 MIFGRDESKFIAD
+1224 FGRDESKFIAD

-1260 MEIVRRFLPE
+1260 MEIIRRFLPE
-1270 YSRRRRVNPLMNTMA
+1270 YSRRRRINPLMNKMA
-1285 EKHPWLPEKFY
+1285 EDHPWLPEKFY
-1296 TGDAYC
+1296 TGDP
-1302 ISKNTMVEIDNLN
+1302 
-1315 YLAADEVIENQS
+1315 
-1327 TITDHTGQNTVV
+1327 
-1339 NKIICRKIELKEKV
+1339 
-1353 YSLKVNSLFAFDYEF
+1353 F
-1368 SENHPLLVTESS
+1368 S
-1380 NNVTK
+1380 
-1385 ELSGNSLSY
+1385 
-1394 YKKANIV
+1394 
-1401 LNALKNGITSKKDL
+1401 
-1415 ANLVN
+1415 
-1420 ISINDVCQLWKRM
+1420 
-1433 FQDDLIY
+1433 
-1440 DYRLDKHNIHL
+1440 
-1451 KEYKLYDI
+1451 
-1459 NLLKN
+1459 
-1464 RLSWKKA
+1464 
-1471 KDVKVGNYV
+1471 
-1480 AYPIPKSKNQEI
+1480 
-1492 ILDLGLLLP
+1492 
-1501 EYVSTEKY
+1501 
-1509 LYKPRIKN
+1509 
-1517 KEFIEIY
+1517 
-1524 EYFEKHGVPKF
+1524 
-1535 DRGERKKLLEKM
+1535 
-1547 NWHDRIY
+1547 
-1554 ESVQSS
+1554 
-1560 FKNERGI
+1560 
-1567 KRIPRKLVLTR
+1567 
-1578 QMCYAFGL
+1578 
-1586 YLAEGWNNGCTIGMA
+1586 
-1601 HNINERDYAYNA
+1601 
-1613 FLGFKQI
+1613 
-1620 DPYINFSF
+1620 
-1628 KRSGATNGAYSR
+1628 
-1640 FGSSIIASLLDVLF
+1640 
-1654 NKGAHDKKIPEFF
+1654 
-1667 WHAKEECVLGL
+1667 
-1678 LEGYICGDGTNFIM
+1678 
-1692 KSGLGLETEKIGIT
+1692 
-1706 SCNKKLLYQV
+1706 
-1716 RKLLLRFNIV
+1716 
-1726 GSINI
+1726 
-1731 HNKNP
+1731 
-1736 KKIKI
+1736 
-1741 NKYLVTSGISYSLS
+1741 
-1755 VRGKKASILS
+1755 
-1765 GLLFGKS
+1765 
-1772 LLPINYKAKEAS
+1772 
-1784 HHYISNGY
+1784 
-1792 LYLRIENIQEIN
+1792 
-1804 TVKEVYGYQV
+1804 
-1814 NQNNSFCVVGFA
+1814 
-1826 THNTSLPNGEA
+1826 SLPMGEA

-1922 TTTALDGHV
+1922 TTTALDGHI

-2148 GEITGRFVFTGA
+2148 GEIAGRFTFTGA

-2203 SKVYDLWKDIGNV
+2203 SKVYDLWKDVGNV

-2222 DYAEHMNVLK
+2222 DYAEHMNILK
-2232 PAKLLSEETGV
+2232 PAKLLSEESGV

-2320 AKEKAKKEEGVDVD
+2320 AKEKAKSEEGVDVD

-2444 RKEILKNVSPSLAKV
+2444 RREILRNVSPSLAKA

-2491 DASSNLD
+2491 DASTNLD

-2545 RVNLNTILSGI
+2545 RVNLNTVLSGI

-2582 VLGYKIEKAFSIFS
+2582 VLGYKIEKALSIFS

>member
-60 DRIASIGADGSN
+60 DRIASIGIDGSN
-72 RLSISETIRGISHI
+72 RLSISETIRGMSHI
-86 DQFRRIDQEFAINNT
+86 DQFRKIDQDFAINNA

-141 KSQGIQDGQVQSLME
+141 KAQGIQDGQVQSLME
-156 FVSSRSTSTVL
+156 FVSSRSTSTVI
-167 DKNSGKLQEGFI
+167 DKNSGKLQESFI

-211 SNQTFDTFNDF
+211 SNQTFDTFSDF
-222 RSLDENII
+222 KSLDENII

-240 QEINRSAKEALK
+240 QEINRSAQEALK
-252 RQNNEISYH
+252 KQKNDITYH
-261 TIGNILDQDARNPE
+261 TIGDILDQDARNPE
-275 FDFVVHEKGQMASL
+275 FDFIVHEKGQMAPL
-289 DGKTVSDRLY
+289 DGRTVSDRLY
-299 AQNEDIITDT
+299 AQNDDIVTQI

-319 KDGYYVNGQK
+319 KDGYYVEGQK

-345 WHETLPYSLS
+345 WHETLPYALS

-378 VLDSIVDKNSTVQ
+378 VLGDIVGKDSIVQ

-404 TRHEL
+404 TRNEL

-417 REDSYVVKTSKDFSN
+417 REDSYVIKTSKDFSN
-432 YGKVNYDNG
+432 YGKVNFDNG
-441 KRRIFGE
+441 KQRIFGE
-448 TSRKRTSDVWGNNYN
+448 TSRKRTSDVWGNNYH
-463 TYLNKDMNE
+463 TFLNKDIDE
-472 VARHPEEKAMMGIR
+472 IARHPEEKAMMGIR

-518 PELSYKIENMLDV
+518 PGLKYKIESMLDV

-570 KPKLIDDSTSITQKT
+570 KPRLIDDSTSITQKT

-590 SKSESIDEAAI
+590 NKSQSIDEAAI
-601 NEILA
+601 NEIMA
-606 SLPANRDKAL
+606 SLPADRDKAL
-616 AFINKLNVPDAVK
+616 AFINKLNVPETVK

-636 NVEQLKIKTNLNEI
+636 NVEQLKIRTNLNEI
-650 TSENH
+650 TGENH
-655 VDINGKDLSIEDAR
+655 VDTTGKDLSIQDAKR
-669 KIQNE
+669 IQNE
-674 IVSNPELQRTL
+674 IISNPELQRTL

-713 GFNLKGIVSD
+713 GFDLKGIMSD
-723 LNKINYK
+723 LNKMNYN
-730 GLSSRIGQGLRGMFS
+730 GIGNRIGQGLRGMFS
-745 NTNLDHFGAGA
+745 NTNLDHFAFSSIFDNNVN
-756 LINYK
+756 L
-761 LNFPTAKYHGTDL
+761 PTAKHHGRDL

-783 MADRLNEGLN
+783 MPERLNEGLN
-793 NGFLDQALGFVHPI
+793 NGFIDQALGFVHPI

-841 KRVLPASIALT
+841 KRLLPASIALT

-901 QYISGDYRPYQSYD
+901 QYISGDYRPYQSYE

-932 YWVWGSTNEFRGGS
+932 YWVWGSSNEFRGSS

-1037 RRYHEDR
+1037 HRYHEDR

-1058 NQKIHQSEDED
+1058 NQKIQQTADED
-1069 NRYIIFQNGRLGV
+1069 SRYIIFQNGRLGV

-1134 LQPISPS
+1134 LQPISPG

-1148 MNSAIQSG
+1148 MNNAIQSG

-1180 TVQEMLNNADMYNN
+1180 TVQEMLDNADMYNN
-1194 LMNSSG
+1194 LMSSSG

-1209 TTSRLLTGIYGYAGT
+1209 TTSRLLTGIYGYAASSV
-1224 MIFGRDESKFIAD
+1224 FGRDESKFIVD

-1260 MEIVRRFLPE
+1260 MEIIRRFLPE
-1270 YSRRRRVNPLMNTMA
+1270 YSRRRRINPLMNKMA
-1285 EKHPWLPEKFY
+1285 EDHPWLPEKFY
-1296 TGDAYC
+1296 TGDP
-1302 ISKNTMVEIDNLN
+1302 
-1315 YLAADEVIENQS
+1315 
-1327 TITDHTGQNTVV
+1327 
-1339 NKIICRKIELKEKV
+1339 
-1353 YSLKVNSLFAFDYEF
+1353 F
-1368 SENHPLLVTESS
+1368 S
-1380 NNVTK
+1380 
-1385 ELSGNSLSY
+1385 
-1394 YKKANIV
+1394 
-1401 LNALKNGITSKKDL
+1401 
-1415 ANLVN
+1415 
-1420 ISINDVCQLWKRM
+1420 
-1433 FQDDLIY
+1433 
-1440 DYRLDKHNIHL
+1440 
-1451 KEYKLYDI
+1451 
-1459 NLLKN
+1459 
-1464 RLSWKKA
+1464 
-1471 KDVKVGNYV
+1471 
-1480 AYPIPKSKNQEI
+1480 
-1492 ILDLGLLLP
+1492 
-1501 EYVSTEKY
+1501 
-1509 LYKPRIKN
+1509 
-1517 KEFIEIY
+1517 
-1524 EYFEKHGVPKF
+1524 
-1535 DRGERKKLLEKM
+1535 
-1547 NWHDRIY
+1547 
-1554 ESVQSS
+1554 
-1560 FKNERGI
+1560 
-1567 KRIPRKLVLTR
+1567 
-1578 QMCYAFGL
+1578 
-1586 YLAEGWNNGCTIGMA
+1586 
-1601 HNINERDYAYNA
+1601 
-1613 FLGFKQI
+1613 
-1620 DPYINFSF
+1620 
-1628 KRSGATNGAYSR
+1628 
-1640 FGSSIIASLLDVLF
+1640 
-1654 NKGAHDKKIPEFF
+1654 
-1667 WHAKEECVLGL
+1667 
-1678 LEGYICGDGTNFIM
+1678 
-1692 KSGLGLETEKIGIT
+1692 
-1706 SCNKKLLYQV
+1706 
-1716 RKLLLRFNIV
+1716 
-1726 GSINI
+1726 
-1731 HNKNP
+1731 
-1736 KKIKI
+1736 
-1741 NKYLVTSGISYSLS
+1741 
-1755 VRGKKASILS
+1755 
-1765 GLLFGKS
+1765 
-1772 LLPINYKAKEAS
+1772 
-1784 HHYISNGY
+1784 
-1792 LYLRIENIQEIN
+1792 
-1804 TVKEVYGYQV
+1804 
-1814 NQNNSFCVVGFA
+1814 
-1826 THNTSLPNGEA
+1826 SLPMGEA

-1922 TTTALDGHV
+1922 TTTALDGHI

-2015 GLADYDMEDTSAA
+2015 GLADYDIEDTSAA

-2148 GEITGRFVFTGA
+2148 GEIAGRFTFTGA

-2203 SKVYDLWKDIGNV
+2203 SKVYDLWKDVGNV

-2222 DYAEHMNVLK
+2222 DYAEHMNILK
-2232 PAKLLSEETGV
+2232 PAKLLSEESGV

-2292 PDAVKERW
+2292 PDVVKERW

-2320 AKEKAKKEEGVDVD
+2320 AKEKAKSEEGVDVD

-2444 RKEILKNVSPSLAKV
+2444 RREILKNVSPSLAKA
-2459 LKLVWYQEDTD
+2459 LKLVWYQEDTE

-2491 DASSNLD
+2491 DASTNLD

-2545 RVNLNTILSGI
+2545 RVNLNTVLSGI

-2567 TQDEGVIDVVSNITA
+2567 TQDEGVIDVISNITA
-2582 VLGYKIEKAFSIFS
+2582 VLGYKIEKALSIFS

>member
-101 SNVGLFRNLA
+101 SNIGLFRNLA

-126 RQYQAKIFGDIGDAL
+126 RQYQARIFGDIGDAL

-179 ADVENHWH
+179 AEVENHWH

-194 AKFNETVDQSI
+194 AAFNETIDQSI

-211 SNQTFDTFNDF
+211 SNQTFNTFNDF
-222 RSLDENII
+222 KSLDENII

-252 RQNNEISYH
+252 KQNNEISYH
-261 TIGNILDQDARNPE
+261 TIGNILDQDVRNPE

-309 LDTIRQLSAT
+309 LDTIRQLNAT
-319 KDGYYVNGQK
+319 KDGYYVDGQK

-338 IGGAKDL
+338 VRGAKDL

-448 TSRKRTSDVWGNNYN
+448 TSRKRTSNVWGNNYN

-493 IDSLDIKVKL
+493 IDSLDIKIKL

-570 KPKLIDDSTSITQKT
+570 KPKLIDDSTSVTQKT

-590 SKSESIDEAAI
+590 NKSESIDEAAI

-606 SLPANRDKAL
+606 SLPADRDKAL
-616 AFINKLNVPDAVK
+616 AFINKLNVPETVK

-655 VDINGKDLSIEDAR
+655 VDINGKDLSIEDAK

-674 IVSNPELQRTL
+674 IVNNPELQRTL

-730 GLSSRIGQGLRGMFS
+730 GLSNRIGQGLRGIFS

-823 FHEGDTRSFAQ
+823 FHEGNTRSFAQ

-888 DVFKLAKMANPAA
+888 DVFKLAKMANPVA

-1134 LQPISPS
+1134 LQPISPG

-1180 TVQEMLNNADMYNN
+1180 TVQEMLDNADMYNN

-1270 YSRRRRVNPLMNTMA
+1270 YSRRRRINPLMNTMA
-1285 EKHPWLPEKFY
+1285 EKHPWMPEKFMV
-1296 TGDAYC
+1296 GDP
-1302 ISKNTMVEIDNLN
+1302 
-1315 YLAADEVIENQS
+1315 
-1327 TITDHTGQNTVV
+1327 
-1339 NKIICRKIELKEKV
+1339 
-1353 YSLKVNSLFAFDYEF
+1353 F
-1368 SENHPLLVTESS
+1368 S
-1380 NNVTK
+1380 
-1385 ELSGNSLSY
+1385 
-1394 YKKANIV
+1394 
-1401 LNALKNGITSKKDL
+1401 
-1415 ANLVN
+1415 
-1420 ISINDVCQLWKRM
+1420 
-1433 FQDDLIY
+1433 
-1440 DYRLDKHNIHL
+1440 
-1451 KEYKLYDI
+1451 
-1459 NLLKN
+1459 
-1464 RLSWKKA
+1464 
-1471 KDVKVGNYV
+1471 
-1480 AYPIPKSKNQEI
+1480 
-1492 ILDLGLLLP
+1492 
-1501 EYVSTEKY
+1501 
-1509 LYKPRIKN
+1509 
-1517 KEFIEIY
+1517 
-1524 EYFEKHGVPKF
+1524 
-1535 DRGERKKLLEKM
+1535 
-1547 NWHDRIY
+1547 
-1554 ESVQSS
+1554 
-1560 FKNERGI
+1560 
-1567 KRIPRKLVLTR
+1567 
-1578 QMCYAFGL
+1578 
-1586 YLAEGWNNGCTIGMA
+1586 
-1601 HNINERDYAYNA
+1601 
-1613 FLGFKQI
+1613 
-1620 DPYINFSF
+1620 
-1628 KRSGATNGAYSR
+1628 
-1640 FGSSIIASLLDVLF
+1640 
-1654 NKGAHDKKIPEFF
+1654 
-1667 WHAKEECVLGL
+1667 
-1678 LEGYICGDGTNFIM
+1678 
-1692 KSGLGLETEKIGIT
+1692 
-1706 SCNKKLLYQV
+1706 
-1716 RKLLLRFNIV
+1716 
-1726 GSINI
+1726 
-1731 HNKNP
+1731 
-1736 KKIKI
+1736 
-1741 NKYLVTSGISYSLS
+1741 
-1755 VRGKKASILS
+1755 
-1765 GLLFGKS
+1765 
-1772 LLPINYKAKEAS
+1772 
-1784 HHYISNGY
+1784 
-1792 LYLRIENIQEIN
+1792 
-1804 TVKEVYGYQV
+1804 
-1814 NQNNSFCVVGFA
+1814 
-1826 THNTSLPNGEA
+1826 SLPMGEA

-1922 TTTALDGHV
+1922 TTTALDGHI

-2079 FQSWDSMLASF
+2079 FESWDSMLASF

-2148 GEITGRFVFTGA
+2148 GEIAGRFAFTGA

-2203 SKVYDLWKDIGNV
+2203 SKVYDLWKDVGNV

-2222 DYAEHMNVLK
+2222 DYSEHMNILK
-2232 PAKLLSEETGV
+2232 PAKLLSEESGV

-2320 AKEKAKKEEGVDVD
+2320 AKEKAKSEEGVDVD

-2444 RKEILKNVSPSLAKV
+2444 RREILKNVSPSLAKA
-2459 LKLVWYQEDTD
+2459 LKLVWYQEDTE

-2503 VIYNEGMQYADYG
+2503 VIYNEGMQYADYS

-2545 RVNLNTILSGI
+2545 RVNLNTILSGV
-2556 GLTDKRIQVNP
+2556 GLTDKRIQVDP
-2567 TQDEGVIDVVSNITA
+2567 TQDEGVIQVVSNITA
-2582 VLGYKIEKAFSIFS
+2582 VLGYKIEKALSIFS

>member
-101 SNVGLFRNLA
+101 SNIGLFRNLA

-116 AADWEERELG
+116 ASDWEERELG

-194 AKFNETVDQSI
+194 AKFNGTVDQSI

-222 RSLDENII
+222 KSLDENII

-252 RQNNEISYH
+252 KQNNEVSYH
-261 TIGNILDQDARNPE
+261 TIGDILDQDAKNPE

-319 KDGYYVNGQK
+319 KDGYYVDGQK

-338 IGGAKDL
+338 IRGAKDV
-345 WHETLPYSLS
+345 WRETLPYSLS

-463 TYLNKDMNE
+463 IYLNKDMNE

-570 KPKLIDDSTSITQKT
+570 KPKLVDDSTSITQKT

-606 SLPANRDKAL
+606 SLPADRDKAL
-616 AFINKLNVPDAVK
+616 AFINKLNVPDTVK

-655 VDINGKDLSIEDAR
+655 VDINGKDLSIEDAK

-730 GLSSRIGQGLRGMFS
+730 GLSNRIGQGLRGMFS

-1037 RRYHEDR
+1037 RHYHEDR
-1044 MWFGKDVKA
+1044 IWFGKDVKA

-1094 EYVQGQGQE
+1094 EYVQSQGQE

-1134 LQPISPS
+1134 LQPVSPG

-1156 SSPYTNASG
+1156 NSPYTNASG

-1180 TVQEMLNNADMYNN
+1180 TVQEMLDNADMYNN

-1270 YSRRRRVNPLMNTMA
+1270 YSRRRRVNPLMNMMA
-1285 EKHPWLPEKFY
+1285 EKHPWMPEKFMV
-1296 TGDAYC
+1296 GDP
-1302 ISKNTMVEIDNLN
+1302 
-1315 YLAADEVIENQS
+1315 
-1327 TITDHTGQNTVV
+1327 
-1339 NKIICRKIELKEKV
+1339 
-1353 YSLKVNSLFAFDYEF
+1353 F
-1368 SENHPLLVTESS
+1368 S
-1380 NNVTK
+1380 
-1385 ELSGNSLSY
+1385 
-1394 YKKANIV
+1394 
-1401 LNALKNGITSKKDL
+1401 
-1415 ANLVN
+1415 
-1420 ISINDVCQLWKRM
+1420 
-1433 FQDDLIY
+1433 
-1440 DYRLDKHNIHL
+1440 
-1451 KEYKLYDI
+1451 
-1459 NLLKN
+1459 
-1464 RLSWKKA
+1464 
-1471 KDVKVGNYV
+1471 
-1480 AYPIPKSKNQEI
+1480 
-1492 ILDLGLLLP
+1492 
-1501 EYVSTEKY
+1501 
-1509 LYKPRIKN
+1509 
-1517 KEFIEIY
+1517 
-1524 EYFEKHGVPKF
+1524 
-1535 DRGERKKLLEKM
+1535 
-1547 NWHDRIY
+1547 
-1554 ESVQSS
+1554 
-1560 FKNERGI
+1560 
-1567 KRIPRKLVLTR
+1567 
-1578 QMCYAFGL
+1578 
-1586 YLAEGWNNGCTIGMA
+1586 
-1601 HNINERDYAYNA
+1601 
-1613 FLGFKQI
+1613 
-1620 DPYINFSF
+1620 
-1628 KRSGATNGAYSR
+1628 
-1640 FGSSIIASLLDVLF
+1640 
-1654 NKGAHDKKIPEFF
+1654 
-1667 WHAKEECVLGL
+1667 
-1678 LEGYICGDGTNFIM
+1678 
-1692 KSGLGLETEKIGIT
+1692 
-1706 SCNKKLLYQV
+1706 
-1716 RKLLLRFNIV
+1716 
-1726 GSINI
+1726 
-1731 HNKNP
+1731 
-1736 KKIKI
+1736 
-1741 NKYLVTSGISYSLS
+1741 
-1755 VRGKKASILS
+1755 
-1765 GLLFGKS
+1765 
-1772 LLPINYKAKEAS
+1772 
-1784 HHYISNGY
+1784 
-1792 LYLRIENIQEIN
+1792 
-1804 TVKEVYGYQV
+1804 
-1814 NQNNSFCVVGFA
+1814 
-1826 THNTSLPNGEA
+1826 SLPMGEA

-1974 SHVTLRIDDEER
+1974 SHVTLRIDDEEH

-2047 VAHAPI
+2047 IAHAPI

-2148 GEITGRFVFTGA
+2148 GEITGRFAFTGA

-2203 SKVYDLWKDIGNV
+2203 SKVYDLWKDVGNV

-2222 DYAEHMNVLK
+2222 DYAEHMNILK
-2232 PAKLLSEETGV
+2232 PARLLSEETGV

-2380 RLSDDMTTLVAG
+2380 RLSDDMTTLIAG

-2444 RKEILKNVSPSLAKV
+2444 RKEILKNVSPSLAKA
-2459 LKLVWYQEDTD
+2459 LKLVWYQEDTE

-2545 RVNLNTILSGI
+2545 RVNLNTILSGV
-2556 GLTDKRIQVNP
+2556 GLTDKRIQVDP
-2567 TQDEGVIDVVSNITA
+2567 TQDEGVIQVVSNVTA
-2582 VLGYKIEKAFSIFS
+2582 VLGYKIEKALSIFS

>member
-60 DRIASIGADGSN
+60 DRIASVGIDGSN

-86 DQFRRIDQEFAINNT
+86 DQFRKIDQDFAINNA

-141 KSQGIQDGQVQSLME
+141 KAQGIQDGQVQSLME
-156 FVSSRSTSTVL
+156 FVSSRSTSTVI
-167 DKNSGKLQEGFI
+167 DKNSGKLQESFI

-211 SNQTFDTFNDF
+211 SNQTFDTFSDF
-222 RSLDENII
+222 KSLDENII

-252 RQNNEISYH
+252 KQNDEISYH

-299 AQNEDIITDT
+299 SQNEDIITDT

-319 KDGYYVNGQK
+319 KDGYYVEGQK

-338 IGGAKDL
+338 IGSAKDL
-345 WHETLPYSLS
+345 FHETLPYSLS

-441 KRRIFGE
+441 KQRIFGE

-518 PELSYKIENMLDV
+518 PELSYKIENMLDI

-606 SLPANRDKAL
+606 SLPADRDKAL
-616 AFINKLNVPDAVK
+616 AFINKLNVPDTVK

-655 VDINGKDLSIEDAR
+655 VDINGKDLSIEDAK

-730 GLSSRIGQGLRGMFS
+730 GLNNRIGQGLRGMFS

-859 TFGINKNF
+859 TFEINKNF

-901 QYISGDYRPYQSYD
+901 QYISGDYRPYQSYE

-1180 TVQEMLNNADMYNN
+1180 TVQEMLDNADMYNN

-1270 YSRRRRVNPLMNTMA
+1270 YSRRRRVNPLMNKMT
-1285 EKHPWLPEKFY
+1285 EDHPWLPQKF
-1296 TGDAYC
+1296 
-1302 ISKNTMVEIDNLN
+1302 MVSDP
-1315 YLAADEVIENQS
+1315 
-1327 TITDHTGQNTVV
+1327 
-1339 NKIICRKIELKEKV
+1339 
-1353 YSLKVNSLFAFDYEF
+1353 F
-1368 SENHPLLVTESS
+1368 S
-1380 NNVTK
+1380 
-1385 ELSGNSLSY
+1385 
-1394 YKKANIV
+1394 
-1401 LNALKNGITSKKDL
+1401 
-1415 ANLVN
+1415 
-1420 ISINDVCQLWKRM
+1420 
-1433 FQDDLIY
+1433 
-1440 DYRLDKHNIHL
+1440 
-1451 KEYKLYDI
+1451 
-1459 NLLKN
+1459 
-1464 RLSWKKA
+1464 
-1471 KDVKVGNYV
+1471 
-1480 AYPIPKSKNQEI
+1480 
-1492 ILDLGLLLP
+1492 
-1501 EYVSTEKY
+1501 
-1509 LYKPRIKN
+1509 
-1517 KEFIEIY
+1517 
-1524 EYFEKHGVPKF
+1524 
-1535 DRGERKKLLEKM
+1535 
-1547 NWHDRIY
+1547 
-1554 ESVQSS
+1554 
-1560 FKNERGI
+1560 
-1567 KRIPRKLVLTR
+1567 
-1578 QMCYAFGL
+1578 
-1586 YLAEGWNNGCTIGMA
+1586 
-1601 HNINERDYAYNA
+1601 
-1613 FLGFKQI
+1613 
-1620 DPYINFSF
+1620 
-1628 KRSGATNGAYSR
+1628 
-1640 FGSSIIASLLDVLF
+1640 
-1654 NKGAHDKKIPEFF
+1654 
-1667 WHAKEECVLGL
+1667 
-1678 LEGYICGDGTNFIM
+1678 
-1692 KSGLGLETEKIGIT
+1692 
-1706 SCNKKLLYQV
+1706 
-1716 RKLLLRFNIV
+1716 
-1726 GSINI
+1726 
-1731 HNKNP
+1731 
-1736 KKIKI
+1736 
-1741 NKYLVTSGISYSLS
+1741 
-1755 VRGKKASILS
+1755 
-1765 GLLFGKS
+1765 
-1772 LLPINYKAKEAS
+1772 
-1784 HHYISNGY
+1784 
-1792 LYLRIENIQEIN
+1792 
-1804 TVKEVYGYQV
+1804 
-1814 NQNNSFCVVGFA
+1814 
-1826 THNTSLPNGEA
+1826 SLPMGEA

-1922 TTTALDGHV
+1922 TTTALDGHI

-2148 GEITGRFVFTGA
+2148 GEITGRFAFTGA

-2203 SKVYDLWKDIGNV
+2203 SKVYDLWKDVGNV

-2222 DYAEHMNVLK
+2222 DYAEHMNILK
-2232 PAKLLSEETGV
+2232 PAKLLSEESGV

-2269 TALAVGEDNPLTRLF
+2269 TALAAGEDNPLTQLF

-2380 RLSDDMTTLVAG
+2380 RLSDNMTTLVAG

-2444 RKEILKNVSPSLAKV
+2444 RREILKNVSPSLAKA
-2459 LKLVWYQEDTD
+2459 LKLVWYQEDTE

-2491 DASSNLD
+2491 DASTNLD

-2545 RVNLNTILSGI
+2545 RINLNTILSGV
-2556 GLTDKRIQVNP
+2556 GLTDKRIQVDP
-2567 TQDEGVIDVVSNITA
+2567 TQDEGVIQVVSNVTA
-2582 VLGYKIEKAFSIFS
+2582 VLGYKIEKALSIFS

>member
-1 MVDYLKNGSDNDSV
+1 MVDYLKNGSNNDSV

-60 DRIASIGADGSN
+60 DRIASIGIDGSN

-86 DQFRRIDQEFAINNT
+86 DQFRKIDQDFAINNA

-141 KSQGIQDGQVQSLME
+141 KAQGIQDGQVQSLME
-156 FVSSRSTSTVL
+156 FVSSRSTSTVI
-167 DKNSGKLQEGFI
+167 DKNSGKLQESFI

-194 AKFNETVDQSI
+194 TKFNETVDQSI

-211 SNQTFDTFNDF
+211 SNQTFDTFSDF
-222 RSLDENII
+222 KSLDENII

-240 QEINRSAKEALK
+240 QEINRSAQEALK
-252 RQNNEISYH
+252 KQNDEISYH

-275 FDFVVHEKGQMASL
+275 FDFIVHEKGQMASL
-289 DGKTVSDRLY
+289 DGRTVSDRLY
-299 AQNEDIITDT
+299 AQNDDIVTQT

-319 KDGYYVNGQK
+319 KDGYYVEGQK

-345 WHETLPYSLS
+345 WHETLPYALS

-378 VLDSIVDKNSTVQ
+378 VLGDIVGKDSIVQ

-404 TRHEL
+404 TRNEL

-417 REDSYVVKTSKDFSN
+417 REDSYVIKTSKDFSN
-432 YGKVNYDNG
+432 YGKVNFDNG
-441 KRRIFGE
+441 KQRIFGE
-448 TSRKRTSDVWGNNYN
+448 TSRKRTSDVWGNNYH
-463 TYLNKDMNE
+463 TFLNKDIDE
-472 VARHPEEKAMMGIR
+472 IARHPEEKAMMGIR

-518 PELSYKIENMLDV
+518 PGLKYKIESMLDV

-590 SKSESIDEAAI
+590 NKSQSIDEAAI
-601 NEILA
+601 NEIMA
-606 SLPANRDKAL
+606 SLPADRDKAL
-616 AFINKLNVPDAVK
+616 TFINKLNVPETVK

-636 NVEQLKIKTNLNEI
+636 NVEQLKIRTNLNEI

-655 VDINGKDLSIEDAR
+655 VDATGKDLSIQDAKR
-669 KIQNE
+669 IQNE
-674 IVSNPELQRTL
+674 IISNPELQRTL

-713 GFNLKGIVSD
+713 GFDLKGIMSD
-723 LNKINYK
+723 LNKMNYN
-730 GLSSRIGQGLRGMFS
+730 GIGNRIGQGLRGMFS
-745 NTNLDHFGAGA
+745 NTNLDHFAFSSIFDNNVN
-756 LINYK
+756 L
-761 LNFPTAKYHGTDL
+761 PTAKHHGRDL

-783 MADRLNEGLN
+783 MPERLNEGLN
-793 NGFLDQALGFVHPI
+793 NGFIDQALGFVHPI

-901 QYISGDYRPYQSYD
+901 QYISGDYRPYQSYE

-932 YWVWGSTNEFRGGS
+932 YWVWGSSNEFRGSS

-1058 NQKIHQSEDED
+1058 NQKIQQTADED
-1069 NRYIIFQNGRLGV
+1069 SRYIIFQNGRLGV

-1134 LQPISPS
+1134 LQPISPGV
-1141 AGAAVSA
+1141 GAAVSA

-1180 TVQEMLNNADMYNN
+1180 TVQEMLDNADMYNN

-1260 MEIVRRFLPE
+1260 MEIIRRFLPE
-1270 YSRRRRVNPLMNTMA
+1270 YSRRRRINPLINKMA
-1285 EKHPWLPEKFY
+1285 EDHPWLPEKFY
-1296 TGDAYC
+1296 TGDP
-1302 ISKNTMVEIDNLN
+1302 
-1315 YLAADEVIENQS
+1315 
-1327 TITDHTGQNTVV
+1327 
-1339 NKIICRKIELKEKV
+1339 
-1353 YSLKVNSLFAFDYEF
+1353 F
-1368 SENHPLLVTESS
+1368 S
-1380 NNVTK
+1380 
-1385 ELSGNSLSY
+1385 
-1394 YKKANIV
+1394 
-1401 LNALKNGITSKKDL
+1401 
-1415 ANLVN
+1415 
-1420 ISINDVCQLWKRM
+1420 
-1433 FQDDLIY
+1433 
-1440 DYRLDKHNIHL
+1440 
-1451 KEYKLYDI
+1451 
-1459 NLLKN
+1459 
-1464 RLSWKKA
+1464 
-1471 KDVKVGNYV
+1471 
-1480 AYPIPKSKNQEI
+1480 
-1492 ILDLGLLLP
+1492 
-1501 EYVSTEKY
+1501 
-1509 LYKPRIKN
+1509 
-1517 KEFIEIY
+1517 
-1524 EYFEKHGVPKF
+1524 
-1535 DRGERKKLLEKM
+1535 
-1547 NWHDRIY
+1547 
-1554 ESVQSS
+1554 
-1560 FKNERGI
+1560 
-1567 KRIPRKLVLTR
+1567 
-1578 QMCYAFGL
+1578 
-1586 YLAEGWNNGCTIGMA
+1586 
-1601 HNINERDYAYNA
+1601 
-1613 FLGFKQI
+1613 
-1620 DPYINFSF
+1620 
-1628 KRSGATNGAYSR
+1628 
-1640 FGSSIIASLLDVLF
+1640 
-1654 NKGAHDKKIPEFF
+1654 
-1667 WHAKEECVLGL
+1667 
-1678 LEGYICGDGTNFIM
+1678 
-1692 KSGLGLETEKIGIT
+1692 
-1706 SCNKKLLYQV
+1706 
-1716 RKLLLRFNIV
+1716 
-1726 GSINI
+1726 
-1731 HNKNP
+1731 
-1736 KKIKI
+1736 
-1741 NKYLVTSGISYSLS
+1741 
-1755 VRGKKASILS
+1755 
-1765 GLLFGKS
+1765 
-1772 LLPINYKAKEAS
+1772 
-1784 HHYISNGY
+1784 
-1792 LYLRIENIQEIN
+1792 
-1804 TVKEVYGYQV
+1804 
-1814 NQNNSFCVVGFA
+1814 
-1826 THNTSLPNGEA
+1826 SLPMGEA

-1922 TTTALDGHV
+1922 TTTALDGHI

-2148 GEITGRFVFTGA
+2148 GEIAGRFTFTRA

-2203 SKVYDLWKDIGNV
+2203 SKVYDLWKDVGNV

-2222 DYAEHMNVLK
+2222 DYAEHMNILK
-2232 PAKLLSEETGV
+2232 PAKLLSEESGV

-2292 PDAVKERW
+2292 PDVVKERW

-2320 AKEKAKKEEGVDVD
+2320 AKEKAKSEEGVDVD

-2444 RKEILKNVSPSLAKV
+2444 RREILKNVSPSLAKA
-2459 LKLVWYQEDTD
+2459 LKLVWYQEDTE

-2491 DASSNLD
+2491 DASTNLD

-2545 RVNLNTILSGI
+2545 RVNLNTVLSGI

-2582 VLGYKIEKAFSIFS
+2582 VLGYKIEKALSIFS

>member
-60 DRIASIGADGSN
+60 DRIASIGADDSN

-101 SNVGLFRNLA
+101 SNIGLFRNLA

-156 FVSSRSTSTVL
+156 FVSSRSTSTVI

-179 ADVENHWH
+179 ADVENHWN

-222 RSLDENII
+222 KSLDENII

-252 RQNNEISYH
+252 RQNNEVSYH

-319 KDGYYVNGQK
+319 KDGYYVDGQK

-338 IGGAKDL
+338 IRGAKDV

-391 RIGNRLFELKSDG
+391 KIGNRLFELKSDG

-463 TYLNKDMNE
+463 IYLNKDMNE
-472 VARHPEEKAMMGIR
+472 VARHPKEKAMMGIR

-564 IRGRSI
+564 IRDRSI

-590 SKSESIDEAAI
+590 SKSESINEAAI
-601 NEILA
+601 NEIMA
-606 SLPANRDKAL
+606 SLPADRDKAL
-616 AFINKLNVPDAVK
+616 AFINKLNVPDTVK

-636 NVEQLKIKTNLNEI
+636 NVEQLKIRTNLNEI

-655 VDINGKDLSIEDAR
+655 VDINGKDLSIEDAK

-674 IVSNPELQRTL
+674 IISNPELQRTL

-730 GLSSRIGQGLRGMFS
+730 GLSNRIGQGLRGMFS
-745 NTNLDHFGAGA
+745 NTNLDHFGASA
-756 LINYK
+756 LINYR
-761 LNFPTAKYHGTDL
+761 LNLPTAKYHGTDL

-901 QYISGDYRPYQSYD
+901 QYISGDYRPYQSYG

-989 LVYAFN
+989 LIYAFN

-1026 NPTLG
+1026 NSTLG

-1058 NQKIHQSEDED
+1058 NQKIQQTADED
-1069 NRYIIFQNGRLGV
+1069 SRYIIFQNGRLGV

-1134 LQPISPS
+1134 LQPVSPGV
-1141 AGAAVSA
+1141 GAAVSA

-1156 SSPYTNASG
+1156 NSPYTNASG
-1165 MYIQQRIRRTRSNKG
+1165 MYIQQRIRRTRSNKS
-1180 TVQEMLNNADMYNN
+1180 TVQEMLDNADMYNN

-1209 TTSRLLTGIYGYAGT
+1209 TTSRLLTGIYGYAASSV
-1224 MIFGRDESKFIAD
+1224 FGRDESKFIAD

-1260 MEIVRRFLPE
+1260 MEIIRRFLPE

-1285 EKHPWLPEKFY
+1285 EKHPWLPQRY
-1296 TGDAYC
+1296 
-1302 ISKNTMVEIDNLN
+1302 
-1315 YLAADEVIENQS
+1315 
-1327 TITDHTGQNTVV
+1327 
-1339 NKIICRKIELKEKV
+1339 
-1353 YSLKVNSLFAFDYEF
+1353 
-1368 SENHPLLVTESS
+1368 
-1380 NNVTK
+1380 
-1385 ELSGNSLSY
+1385 
-1394 YKKANIV
+1394 
-1401 LNALKNGITSKKDL
+1401 
-1415 ANLVN
+1415 
-1420 ISINDVCQLWKRM
+1420 
-1433 FQDDLIY
+1433 
-1440 DYRLDKHNIHL
+1440 
-1451 KEYKLYDI
+1451 
-1459 NLLKN
+1459 
-1464 RLSWKKA
+1464 
-1471 KDVKVGNYV
+1471 
-1480 AYPIPKSKNQEI
+1480 
-1492 ILDLGLLLP
+1492 
-1501 EYVSTEKY
+1501 
-1509 LYKPRIKN
+1509 
-1517 KEFIEIY
+1517 
-1524 EYFEKHGVPKF
+1524 
-1535 DRGERKKLLEKM
+1535 
-1547 NWHDRIY
+1547 
-1554 ESVQSS
+1554 
-1560 FKNERGI
+1560 
-1567 KRIPRKLVLTR
+1567 
-1578 QMCYAFGL
+1578 
-1586 YLAEGWNNGCTIGMA
+1586 
-1601 HNINERDYAYNA
+1601 
-1613 FLGFKQI
+1613 
-1620 DPYINFSF
+1620 
-1628 KRSGATNGAYSR
+1628 
-1640 FGSSIIASLLDVLF
+1640 
-1654 NKGAHDKKIPEFF
+1654 
-1667 WHAKEECVLGL
+1667 
-1678 LEGYICGDGTNFIM
+1678 
-1692 KSGLGLETEKIGIT
+1692 
-1706 SCNKKLLYQV
+1706 
-1716 RKLLLRFNIV
+1716 
-1726 GSINI
+1726 
-1731 HNKNP
+1731 
-1736 KKIKI
+1736 
-1741 NKYLVTSGISYSLS
+1741 
-1755 VRGKKASILS
+1755 
-1765 GLLFGKS
+1765 LFGDPFS
-1772 LLPINYKAKEAS
+1772 
-1784 HHYISNGY
+1784 
-1792 LYLRIENIQEIN
+1792 
-1804 TVKEVYGYQV
+1804 
-1814 NQNNSFCVVGFA
+1814 
-1826 THNTSLPNGEA
+1826 SLPMGEA

-2148 GEITGRFVFTGA
+2148 GEITGRFAFTGA

-2203 SKVYDLWKDIGNV
+2203 SKVYDLWKDVGNV

-2222 DYAEHMNVLK
+2222 DYAEHMNILK
-2232 PAKLLSEETGV
+2232 PARLLSEETGV

-2320 AKEKAKKEEGVDVD
+2320 AKEKAKSEEGVDVD

-2345 EMNGDVSI
+2345 EMNGDVSV

-2444 RKEILKNVSPSLAKV
+2444 RREILKNVSPSLAKA
-2459 LKLVWYQEDTD
+2459 LKLVWYQEDTE

-2556 GLTDKRIQVNP
+2556 GLTDKRIQVDP
-2567 TQDEGVIDVVSNITA
+2567 TQDEGVIQVVSNVTA
-2582 VLGYKIEKAFSIFS
+2582 VLGYKIEKALSIFS